1 SFSSPQGDHV
11 WLDTQ
16 TNSEFNVPIGAVV
29 KDSESGRIL
38 LEDDEGKEHWI
49 TARNMHTVHMMHP
62 SSVHG
67 VEDMIL
73 LGDLN
78 EAGMV
83 HNLLIRHQEHKIYT
97 YTGSI
102 LVAVNPYQLLPLY
115 TVDQIRLYCN
125 RRIGELPPH
134 VFAIADNCYFNM
146 KRNNRDQCC
155 VISGESGAGKTESTK
170 LILQFLAA
178 VSGQHSWIEQQ
189 ILEANPILEAFGNA
203 KTIRNDNSS
212 RFGKYI
218 DIHFNQNG
226 VIEGA
231 RIEQFLLEK
240 SRVCRQAPEERNY
253 HIFYCM
259 LMGMN
264 TEQKKMLNLGTASEY
279 TYLTMGN
286 CMSCDGRND
295 AKDYAHIRSAMK
307 ILMFSDSEHWDIS
320 KLLAAILHLGNVE
333 FEAAVYDNLDCSDV
347 MDSPHFSIATK
358 LLEVD
363 SSELQNSLTNLSIIV
378 RGESVSRPLN
388 IVQAADGRDAF
399 VKGIY
404 GRIFLWIVNKI
415 NSAIFNPTSQK
426 PKGGRHSIGLLDIF
440 GFENFSNNSFEQLCI
455 NIANEHLQQFFVHH
469 VFKLE
474 QEEYLAEHIAWNNI
488 DFTDNRQ
495 ALEVIALKPM
505 NIISLIDEESKFPK
519 GTDATMLV
527 KINSLHGKSKVYI
540 PPRSVHDTKFGIN
553 HFAGVVFY
561 ESKDFLEK
569 NRDTLSANVMQ
580 VVHSSKNKFLR
591 EIFQQSACAYSS
603 QGVDTTKRLS
613 TLGGQF
619 KQSLEKLMK
628 ILEQCQPYFIR
639 CIKPN
644 DYKKPLLFDREL
656 CIKQL
661 RYSGMMETI
670 QIRKAGYPIR
680 YKFEEFFDRYR
691 VLLPWSLR
699 EKLKNDA
706 RQSCICISEA
716 VLGKDESWQA
726 GKTKIFLKDYHDTV
740 LELQRQH
747 VLTDKVLLIQ
757 KVMRG
762 LKDRSQFLKQRKS
775 AVAIQSAWRG
785 YCCRK
790 DFRMAMLGFG
800 RLQALHRSRQLS
812 KQYEA
817 TRAHVIRLQA
827 MCRGYLLRHKIAEQ
841 KKAACVIQAYARGM
855 FARRTYQRMRREV
868 CSEKPPQAIFD
879 FTIQHCTTRAG
890 PHCHNT
896 FVVVLHPS
904 THSFQQSDVL
914 VMSNQLL
921 CLKEHLAALER
932 EEEEER
938 QKRNAL
944 ANKPTNHDVLSDQEM
959 VDKIF
964 GFLPSMIGGQEG
976 QAPLG
981 FEDLETKPNKLEE
994 VDLDMVPMSVELE
1007 EEADGLEE
1015 YTFPKFAA
1023 TYFQGSSTHTHI
1035 RKQLRQ
1041 PLLYHDDKDNVLAS
1055 LVVWVIILRFMGDL
1069 PEPAMFAKNSTTKS
1083 SSVMTQIYDTI
1094 GRKNQVQFRNDSP
1107 NMVRQEGFRET
1118 RKDNKISKGISSL
1131 KLKRS
1136 SKLTGKVAD
1145 QLRSGEEAF
1154 QDDKL
1159 ITERP
1164 MSNLEKVHFIIG
1176 NAILRPAIR
1185 DEIYCQICKQLTENS
1200 NRSSYARGWILL
1212 SLCLGCFPPSD
1223 TFVKYLLNFI
1233 HHGPTGYAPYCAE
1246 RLRRTYVNGAR
1257 TEPPSWLELQ
1267 LKAAVHDL
1275 QGDTSIHS
1283 GATDQNHLL
1292 GAALYIFCGKNQAG
1306 LMLFKWREEM
1316 CMIGL
1321 YPPSPSFKCH
1331 PNHVLDAISQCE
1343 QLVKERG
1350 THERH
1355 APWRLYF
1362 RKEIFTPWHSSQED
1376 PVSTDLIYHQVIRGI
1391 RFGEYRCEKEEDL
1404 VEIGAKYCYIQF
1416 GDSIHNDLVQKV
1428 LHDCIPAKQLKS
1440 KPLEKWVSLIT
1451 YAHAKAPYTQDRLSR
1466 QAVKEQLVDFARFQW
1481 PLLFSRFFEVTK
1493 FSGPSLPKNH
1503 FIVAVN
1509 WKGICFLDESEKRLL
1524 ELTFPE
1530 VTGIHTNRWC
1540 RCLGC
1545 GCRWV
1550 RSFSDALVTN
1560 CSITPR
1566 AVKSFGQSCTLIT
1579 LRAEEFVLT
1588 SVNSVV
1594 IAELV
1599 VMFLEGL
1606 KRRSRFAVAMHDK
1619 KSQDDPAILSFKKGD
1634 LLILTEDK
1642 RLDAN
1647 SGWIYAQNERTG
1659 KTGNVFLEDIY
1670 IIPSLTKPS
1679 SQVLSLLMMSPEQR
1693 RTASQNS
1700 CIEKPDEEDLKVKP
1714 YTLEEFS
1721 YEHFRSPEKESISK
1735 AVLQKSRGR
1744 SQLWAHSKEPLK
1756 QPLLKRACTDPELRD
1771 LASPSPIMKFMGDYP
1786 SKQSHSSV
1794 EVTDQIFVAAIQ
1806 EEVLRD
1812 EVYCQIM
1819 KQLTENRNR
1828 YSAGVTKGWQLLWLC
1843 TGLFPPSKSLLKHA
1857 QKFMETRQK
1866 EPLALECSRRIQ
1878 TVMRSGSRKW
1888 APHSVEVEAILQNT
1902 TKISHKIC
1910 FPNETE
1916 QTFSVG
1922 TNTKNRTLCQNIAS
1936 KLQLSSWEG
1945 FSLFVKIADKVIS
1958 QNEADYFFDS
1968 LRQVTDWNRRNK
1980 PGKDGAMSVA
1990 YEVYFMRKLWLNV
2003 TPGKDLK
2010 ADTIFHYH
2018 QELPKYLRGYHK
2030 CSKDEAVQLAGLI
2043 YKVHFNNDRAQL
2055 ATIPKILKELVPDN
2069 LLRAIPPDE
2078 WKKSIIAAY
2087 SKHEGKSVD
2096 EAKIAFLKMIHRW
2109 PTFGSAFF
2117 EVKQT
2122 SEPNFPDIVLIAI
2135 NKQGVSLIHQKTKDI
2150 LTVYPFNKISNW
2162 SSGSTYFHMTIGN
2175 LVRGSRILC
2184 ETSLGYKMDD
2194 LLTSYVRLLMNA
2206 VNKQKN

>member
-1 SFSSPQGDHV
+1 MVLFRKGDHV
-11 WLDTQ
+11 WLNTQ
-16 TNSEFNVPIGAVV
+16 PNNEFNVPIGAVV
-29 KDSESGRIL
+29 KDSDSGRIL

-49 TARNMHTVHMMHP
+49 TARNMHMVCLMHP
-62 SSVHG
+62 SSVQG
-67 VEDMIL
+67 VEDMIR

-102 LVAVNPYQLLPLY
+102 LVAVNPYQLLPIY

-125 RRIGELPPH
+125 KRIGELPPH

-146 KRNNRDQCC
+146 KRNKRDQCC
-155 VISGESGAGKTESTK
+155 VISGESGSGKTESTK

-178 VSGQHSWIEQQ
+178 ISGQHSWLEQQ

-218 DIHFNQNG
+218 DIHFNHSG

-279 TYLTMGN
+279 TYLTMGS
-286 CMSCDGRND
+286 CTSCDGRND

-307 ILMFSDSEHWDIS
+307 ILMFSDSEHWEIS
-320 KLLAAILHLGNVE
+320 KLLAAILHLGNVA

-363 SSELQNSLTNLSIIV
+363 SRELQNSLTNLSIIV
-378 RGESVSRPLN
+378 RGESMSRPLN
-388 IVQAADGRDAF
+388 VFQAADGRDAF

-404 GRIFLWIVNKI
+404 GRIFLWVVNKI
-415 NSAIFNPTSQK
+415 NSAIFNPASQK
-426 PKGGRHSIGLLDIF
+426 SKDRRQSIGLLDIF

-474 QEEYLAEHIAWNNI
+474 QEEYLAEHIAWHNI

-527 KINSLHGKSKVYI
+527 KINSLHGKSNVYI

-580 VVHSSKNKFLR
+580 VVHSSKNRFLR
-591 EIFQQSACAYSS
+591 EIFQVETTPPSLGRGTIRHLGADQAYKCGFLLSRTAGHG
-603 QGVDTTKRLS
+603 QGLDTTKRLS

-628 ILEQCQPYFIR
+628 ILEQCQPYFVR

-644 DYKKPLLFDREL
+644 EYKKPLLFDREL

-670 QIRKAGYPIR
+670 RIRKSGYPVR
-680 YKFEEFFDRYR
+680 YSFEEFCERYR
-691 VLLPWSLR
+691 VLLPWALR
-699 EKLKNDA
+699 EQLKNDA
-706 RQSCICISEA
+706 RQSCISISEA
-716 VLGKDESWQA
+716 VLGKDQSWQA

-740 LELQRQH
+740 LELQRQNL
-747 VLTDKVLLIQ
+747 LTDKVLLIQ

-762 LKDRSQFLKQRKS
+762 LKDRKQFLRQRKS

-790 DFRMAMLGFG
+790 DFRTVMLGFG
-800 RLQALHRSRQLS
+800 RLQALYRGRQLAER
-812 KQYEA
+812 YGA
-817 TRAHVIRLQA
+817 MRAGVVALQA
-827 MCRGYLLRHKIAEQ
+827 ACRGYLARRRLAQRTR
-841 KKAACVIQAYARGM
+841 AACVIQAHARGM
-855 FARRTYQRMRREV
+855 MARRTYQRMRRE
-868 CSEKPPQAIFD
+868 
-879 FTIQHCTTRAG
+879 
-890 PHCHNT
+890 
-896 FVVVLHPS
+896 
-904 THSFQQSDVL
+904 
-914 VMSNQLL
+914 
-921 CLKEHLAALER
+921 EHLATLER
-932 EEEEER
+932 EEEEAMQR
-938 QKRNAL
+938 RNARDD
-944 ANKPTNHDVLSDQEM
+944 KPTNQDVISDQEM
-959 VDKIF
+959 VDRIF
-964 GFLPSMIGGQEG
+964 GFLPSVIGGQEG

-981 FEDLETKPNKLEE
+981 FEDLETKPTQLEE

-1035 RKQLRQ
+1035 RRQLRH

-1069 PEPAMFAKNSTTKS
+1069 PEPAMVAKNSTSKS
-1083 SSVMTQIYDTI
+1083 GSVMTQIYDTL
-1094 GRKNQVQFRNDSP
+1094 GRKNQVQFRNNSP
-1107 NMVRQEGFRET
+1107 NTREN

-1136 SKLTGKVAD
+1136 SKLTGKVTN

-1154 QDDKL
+1154 QEDSL
-1159 ITERP
+1159 ISERP

-1267 LKAAVHDL
+1267 ATKQKKPIMFTVTLMNGQSITVPADSASIAKEICQFIADKTGLKDVF
-1275 QGDTSIHS
+1275 GFS
-1283 GATDQNHLL
+1283 
-1292 GAALYIFCGKNQAG
+1292 LYIAVFDKVWSLGG
-1306 LMLFKWREEM
+1306 GRD
-1316 CMIGL
+1316 
-1321 YPPSPSFKCH
+1321 
-1331 PNHVLDAISQCE
+1331 HVLDAISQCE
-1343 QLVKERG
+1343 QLGRERG
-1350 THERH
+1350 THERN

-1376 PVSTDLIYHQVIRGI
+1376 PVSTDLIYHQVIRGV
-1391 RFGEYRCEKEEDL
+1391 RFGEYRCDKEEDL

-1416 GDSIHNDLVQKV
+1416 GDSIHNELVQKV
-1428 LHDCIPAKQLKS
+1428 LHDCIPVKQLKS

-1451 YAHAKAPYTQDRLSR
+1451 YTHAKAPYTQDRVSP
-1466 QAVKEQLVDFARFQW
+1466 QTVKEQLVDFARFQW

-1530 VTGIHTNRWC
+1530 ITGIHTN
-1540 RCLGC
+1540 
-1545 GCRWV
+1545 
-1550 RSFSDALVTN
+1550 
-1560 CSITPR
+1560 R
-1566 AVKSFGQSCTLIT
+1566 AVKSFGQSCTLMT

-1606 KRRSRFAVAMHDK
+1606 KKRSPFAVAMHEK
-1619 KSQDDPAILSFKKGD
+1619 KSQEDPDILSFKKGD
-1634 LLILTEDK
+1634 LLIFTEDK

-1647 SGWIYAQNERTG
+1647 PIWICAQNERTG

-1679 SQVLSLLMMSPEQR
+1679 SQVLSLLMMSPDQR
-1693 RTASQNS
+1693 RSASLNS
-1700 CIEKPDEEDLKVKP
+1700 FTDEPDEQDLKVKP

-1721 YEHFRSPEKESISK
+1721 YEHFRTPEKESISK
-1735 AVLQKSRGR
+1735 AVLQKSRGH
-1744 SQLWAHSKEPLK
+1744 SHLWAHSKEPLK
-1756 QPLLKRACTDPELRD
+1756 QPLLKSACTDPDLRD
-1771 LASPSPIMKFMGDYP
+1771 LACQAFIAIMKFMGDYP
-1786 SKQSHSSV
+1786 SKQTHSSV

-1812 EVYCQIM
+1812 EIYCQIM

-1828 YSAGVTKGWQLLWLC
+1828 YSETKGWQLLWLC

-1866 EPLALECSRRIQ
+1866 ETLALECSRRIQ
-1878 TVMRSGSRKW
+1878 TVLRRGPRKW
-1888 APHSVEVEAILQNT
+1888 APHPVEVEAILQNI
-1902 TKISHKIC
+1902 TKISHKIS
-1910 FPNETE
+1910 FPNGTE
-1916 QTFSVG
+1916 QTFDVG
-1922 TNTKNRTLCQNIAS
+1922 TNTKIRTLCQSIAS

-1968 LRQVTDWNRRNK
+1968 LRQVTEWNRRNK
-1980 PGKDGAMSVA
+1980 PGKDGASMSVA

-2010 ADTIFHYH
+2010 ADSVFHYH

-2030 CSKDEAVQLAGLI
+2030 CSREEAVQLAGLI
-2043 YKVHFNNDRAQL
+2043 YKVRFNNDRTQL
-2055 ATIPKILKELVPDN
+2055 AAVPKILKELVPDN
-2069 LLRAIPPDE
+2069 LLRAVSSEE
-2078 WKKSIIAAY
+2078 WKKNITAAY
-2087 SKHEGKSVD
+2087 SKHEGKTVD
-2096 EAKIAFLKMIHRW
+2096 EAKIAFLKMIYRW

-2122 SEPNFPDIVLIAI
+2122 SEPNFPEIVLIAI

-2175 LVRGSRILC
+2175 LVRGSRLLC

-2206 VNKQKN
+2206 VNKHKSLPA

>member
-1 SFSSPQGDHV
+1 KVLLRGDHV
-11 WLDTQ
+11 WLEAQ
-16 TNSEFNVPIGAVV
+16 PNSEFNVPIGAVV
-29 KDSESGRIL
+29 KDSDSGRIL

-49 TARNMHTVHMMHP
+49 TARNMHMVRPMDP
-62 SSVHG
+62 STAQG
-67 VEDMIL
+67 VEDMIR
-73 LGDLN
+73 LGDLH

-83 HNLLIRHQEHKIYT
+83 HNLFIRHQQHKIYT

-115 TVDQIRLYCN
+115 TVDLIRLYCN
-125 RRIGELPPH
+125 KRIGELPPH

-146 KRNNRDQCC
+146 KRNKRDQCC

-218 DIHFNQNG
+218 DIYFNHSG

-264 TEQKKMLNLGTASEY
+264 LEQKKMLNLGTASEY
-279 TYLTMGN
+279 TYLTVGN
-286 CMSCDGRND
+286 CTSCDSRND
-295 AKDYAHIRSAMK
+295 AKEYAHIRSAMK

-333 FEAAVYDNLDCSDV
+333 FEGKL
-347 MDSPHFSIATK
+347 SIASAWS
-358 LLEVD
+358 LLRLD
-363 SSELQNSLTNLSIIV
+363 NSLTNLSIIV
-378 RGESVSRPLN
+378 RGESMSRPLN
-388 IVQAADGRDAF
+388 VAQAADGRDAF

-426 PKGGRHSIGLLDIF
+426 PKNTRQSIGLLDIF

-474 QEEYLAEHIAWNNI
+474 QEEYLAEHITWNNI

-519 GTDATMLV
+519 GTDATMLI
-527 KINSLHGKSKVYI
+527 KINSLHGKSRVYI
-540 PPRSVHDTKFGIN
+540 PPKSDHDTKFGIN
-553 HFAGVVFY
+553 HFAGAVFY

-580 VVHSSKNKFLR
+580 VVHSSKNKFLK
-591 EIFQQSACAYSS
+591 EIFQ
-603 QGVDTTKRLS
+603 GLDTTKRLS

-619 KQSLEKLMK
+619 RQSLEKLMK
-628 ILEQCQPYFIR
+628 ILGQCQPYFIR

-670 QIRKAGYPIR
+670 RIRKAGYPVR
-680 YKFEEFFDRYR
+680 YTFEEFFDRYR
-691 VLLPWSLR
+691 ALLPRFVRPHLF
-699 EKLKNDA
+699 LKNDA
-706 RQSCICISEA
+706 RQCCIRISEA

-726 GKTKIFLKDYHDTV
+726 GKTKIFLKDYHDTI
-740 LELQRQH
+740 LELERQKI
-747 VLTDKVLLIQ
+747 LTDKVLLIQ

-762 LKDRSQFLKQRKS
+762 FKDRSSSTLRCTTLVWFEISSKVTFSHCQENS
-775 AVAIQSAWRG
+775 SI
-785 YCCRK
+785 
-790 DFRMAMLGFG
+790 MLGFG
-800 RLQALHRSRQLS
+800 RLQALYRSRQLA
-812 KQYEA
+812 KQYETA
-817 TRAHVIRLQA
+817 RAHIIRFQA
-827 MCRGYLLRHKIAEQ
+827 ACRGYLIRQ
-841 KKAACVIQAYARGM
+841 KVAAQMKAVCVIYRG
-855 FARRTYQRMRREV
+855 RYTYQ
-868 CSEKPPQAIFD
+868 
-879 FTIQHCTTRAG
+879 
-890 PHCHNT
+890 N
-896 FVVVLHPS
+896 
-904 THSFQQSDVL
+904 DVPIML
-914 VMSNQLL
+914 NELL
-921 CLKEHLAALER
+921 CLKEHLATL
-932 EEEEER
+932 EEEGQR
-938 QKRNAL
+938 MNDDFVDRH
-944 ANKPTNHDVLSDQEM
+944 TNYDVISDQEM

-981 FEDLETKPNKLEE
+981 FEDLEIKPSKLEE
-994 VDLDMVPMSVELE
+994 VDLDMIPMSVELE
-1007 EEADGLEE
+1007 EEADGLED

-1035 RKQLRQ
+1035 RKPLRH

-1069 PEPAMFAKNSTTKS
+1069 PEPTMFAKNATKS
-1083 SSVMTQIYDTI
+1083 GSMMTQIYDTL
-1094 GRKNQVQFRNDSP
+1094 GRKNQVQFKNDSP
-1107 NMVRQEGFRET
+1107 DM
-1118 RKDNKISKGISSL
+1118 DNKISKGISSL

-1136 SKLTGKVAD
+1136 SKLTGKVTD
-1145 QLRSGEEAF
+1145 QLKSGEEGF
-1154 QDDKL
+1154 QEDSS
-1159 ITERP
+1159 ISERP

-1200 NRSSYARGWILL
+1200 SRSSYARGWILL

-1233 HHGPTGYAPYCAE
+1233 HNGPSGYAPYCAE

-1267 LKAAVHDL
+1267 ATKQKKPIMFNVTLMNGQSITVPADSASIAKEICQFIADKTKLKDIF
-1275 QGDTSIHS
+1275 GFS
-1283 GATDQNHLL
+1283 
-1292 GAALYIFCGKNQAG
+1292 LYIAVFDKVWSLGG
-1306 LMLFKWREEM
+1306 GRD
-1316 CMIGL
+1316 
-1321 YPPSPSFKCH
+1321 
-1331 PNHVLDAISQCE
+1331 HVLDAISQCE

-1362 RKEIFTPWHSSQED
+1362 RKEIFTPWHNSQED
-1376 PVSTDLIYHQVIRGI
+1376 PISTDLIYHQVIRGI
-1391 RFGEYRCEKEEDL
+1391 RFGEYRCEKVCL
-1404 VEIGAKYCYIQF
+1404 L
-1416 GDSIHNDLVQKV
+1416 IHPPKESKLNEHFLF
-1428 LHDCIPAKQLKS
+1428 LHDCIPVKQLKS

-1451 YAHAKAPYTQDRLSR
+1451 YAHAKAPYTQDRLSH

-1503 FIVAVN
+1503 FILAVN

-1530 VTGIHTNRWC
+1530 ITGIHTNR
-1540 RCLGC
+1540 R
-1545 GCRWV
+1545 V
-1550 RSFSDALVTN
+1550 FSYALVTN
-1560 CSITPR
+1560 YLITHR

-1588 SVNSVV
+1588 SVNSIV

-1606 KRRSRFAVAMHDK
+1606 KKRSRFAVAILN
-1619 KSQDDPAILSFKKGD
+1619 STPLFCIPEDPTILSFKKGD

-1647 SGWIYAQNERTG
+1647 SGWIHAQNDRTG
-1659 KTGNVFLEDIY
+1659 KMGNVFLEEMY

-1679 SQVLSLLMMSPEQR
+1679 SQVLVRKLELMFISS
-1693 RTASQNS
+1693 RT
-1700 CIEKPDEEDLKVKP
+1700 
-1714 YTLEEFS
+1714 
-1721 YEHFRSPEKESISK
+1721 PEKESISK
-1735 AVLQKSRGR
+1735 AVLQKSRGH
-1744 SQLWAHSKEPLK
+1744 SQLWAHSKDPLK
-1756 QPLLKRACTDPELRD
+1756 QPLLKQHRGVHSEADLPASQVEPLHTAHSLLNATKYCDGTVFLYPIAACGQRKNYVWLQQNH
-1771 LASPSPIMKFMGDYP
+1771 LLCA
-1786 SKQSHSSV
+1786 H
-1794 EVTDQIFVAAIQ
+1794 
-1806 EEVLRD
+1806 
-1812 EVYCQIM
+1812 
-1819 KQLTENRNR
+1819 R
-1828 YSAGVTKGWQLLWLC
+1828 YSVTKGWQLLWLC

-1857 QKFMETRQK
+1857 QKFIETRQK
-1866 EPLALECSRRIQ
+1866 EPLALECKRRIQ

-1888 APHSVEVEAILQNT
+1888 APHSVEVEAILQNN

-1916 QTFSVG
+1916 QTFDVG

-1968 LRQVTDWNRRNK
+1968 LRQLTDWTKRNK
-1980 PGKDGAMSVA
+1980 PVKDGATMSVA

-2010 ADTIFHYH
+2010 ADSIFHYH
-2018 QELPKYLRGYHK
+2018 QELPKYLRGYHN
-2030 CSKDEAVQLAGLI
+2030 CSRDEAVQLAGLV
-2043 YKVHFNNDRAQL
+2043 YKVRFNNDRTQL

-2069 LLRAIPPDE
+2069 LLRVTSPDE
-2078 WKKSIIAAY
+2078 WKKSITAAY
-2087 SKHEGKSVD
+2087 SKHEGKTVD
-2096 EAKIAFLKMIHRW
+2096 EAKIAFLKIIYRW

-2122 SEPNFPDIVLIAI
+2122 SEPNFPEIVLIAI
-2135 NKQGVSLIHQKTKDI
+2135 NKQGVSLIHQKTKEI

-2162 SSGSTYFHMTIGN
+2162 SSGSTFFHMTIGN

-2194 LLTSYVRLLMNA
+2194 LLTSYVHLLMNA
-2206 VNKQKN
+2206 VNKQKSLPA

>member
-1 SFSSPQGDHV
+1 MVVFRKGDHV

-16 TNSEFNVPIGAVV
+16 LNSEFNVPIGAVV
-29 KDSESGRIL
+29 KDSDSGRIL

-49 TARNMHTVHMMHP
+49 TARNMHMVRLMHP
-62 SSVHG
+62 SSVQG
-67 VEDMIL
+67 VEDMIC
-73 LGDLN
+73 LGDLH

-97 YTGSI
+97 YTGSV

-115 TVDQIRLYCN
+115 TVDQIRLYFN
-125 RRIGELPPH
+125 KRIGELPPH

-146 KRNNRDQCC
+146 KRNKRDQCC

-218 DIHFNQNG
+218 DIHFNHNG

-279 TYLTMGN
+279 AYLTMGN
-286 CMSCDGRND
+286 CMSCDSRND

-426 PKGGRHSIGLLDIF
+426 PKYRRQSIGLLDIF

-455 NIANEHLQQFFVHH
+455 NIANEHLQQFFVYH

-488 DFTDNRQ
+488 DFADNRQ

-540 PPRSVHDTKFGIN
+540 PPKSVHDTKFGIN

-591 EIFQQSACAYSS
+591 EIFQVEMTPSSLGRGTIRHPGADQAYKSLS
-603 QGVDTTKRLS
+603 QCGFLLSRASGHAQGLDTTKRLS

-680 YKFEEFFDRYR
+680 YSFEEFFERYR
-691 VLLPWSLR
+691 VLLPWSLQ
-699 EKLKNDA
+699 EQLKNDA

-726 GKTKIFLKDYHDTV
+726 GKTKIFLKDHHDTV
-740 LELQRQH
+740 LELQRQNT
-747 VLTDKVLLIQ
+747 LTDKVLLIQ

-762 LKDRSQFLKQRKS
+762 LRDRKRFLKQRKS

-790 DFRMAMLGFG
+790 DFRMVMLGFG
-800 RLQALHRSRQLS
+800 RLQALYRSRQLA

-817 TRAHVIRLQA
+817 TRAHIIRLQA
-827 MCRGYLLRHKIAEQ
+827 MCRGYLMRQKIAEQ
-841 KKAACVIQAYARGM
+841 KKAVHIIQAYARGM
-855 FARRTYQRMRREV
+855 FARRIYQRMKRE
-868 CSEKPPQAIFD
+868 
-879 FTIQHCTTRAG
+879 
-890 PHCHNT
+890 
-896 FVVVLHPS
+896 
-904 THSFQQSDVL
+904 
-914 VMSNQLL
+914 
-921 CLKEHLAALER
+921 EHLTALER
-932 EEEEER
+932 EEAEAR
-938 QKRNAL
+938 QRRNAL
-944 ANKPTNHDVLSDQEM
+944 ANKPTNHEVISDQEM

-981 FEDLETKPNKLEE
+981 FEDLETKHNKLDE

-1035 RKQLRQ
+1035 RRQLRH
-1041 PLLYHDDKDNVLAS
+1041 PLLYHDDKDDVLAS

-1069 PEPAMFAKNSTTKS
+1069 PEPAMFAKNATTKS
-1083 SSVMTQIYDTI
+1083 SSVMTQIYDTL
-1094 GRKNQVQFRNDSP
+1094 GRKNQLQFRNDSP
-1107 NMVRQEGFRET
+1107 NMRDS

-1136 SKLTGKVAD
+1136 SKLTGKVTD

-1154 QDDKL
+1154 QEDSS
-1159 ITERP
+1159 ISERP
-1164 MSNLEKVHFIIG
+1164 MSNLEKLHFIIG
-1176 NAILRPAIR
+1176 NAILHPAIR

-1267 LKAAVHDL
+1267 ATKQKKPIMFNVTLMNGQSITVPADSASIAKEICQFIADKTKLKDVF
-1275 QGDTSIHS
+1275 GFS
-1283 GATDQNHLL
+1283 
-1292 GAALYIFCGKNQAG
+1292 LYIAVFDKVWSLGG
-1306 LMLFKWREEM
+1306 GRD
-1316 CMIGL
+1316 
-1321 YPPSPSFKCH
+1321 
-1331 PNHVLDAISQCE
+1331 HVLDAISQCE
-1343 QLVKERG
+1343 QLGKEQG
-1350 THERH
+1350 THERN

-1362 RKEIFTPWHSSQED
+1362 RKEIFTPWHNSQED

-1416 GDSIHNDLVQKV
+1416 GDSIHNELVQKV
-1428 LHDCIPAKQLKS
+1428 LHDCIPVKQLKS
-1440 KPLEKWVSLIT
+1440 KPLEKW
-1451 YAHAKAPYTQDRLSR
+1451 APYTQDRLSR
-1466 QAVKEQLVDFARFQW
+1466 QTVKEQLVDFARFQW
-1481 PLLFSRFFEVTK
+1481 PLLFSRFFEVAK

-1530 VTGIHTNRWC
+1530 ITGIHTN
-1540 RCLGC
+1540 
-1545 GCRWV
+1545 
-1550 RSFSDALVTN
+1550 
-1560 CSITPR
+1560 R

-1579 LRAEEFVLT
+1579 LHGEEFVLT

-1606 KRRSRFAVAMHDK
+1606 KKRSRFAVAMHEK
-1619 KSQDDPAILSFKKGD
+1619 KSQEDPAILSFKKGD
-1634 LLILTEDK
+1634 LLIFTEDK

-1647 SGWIYAQNERTG
+1647 SGWTCAQNERTG
-1659 KTGNVFLEDIY
+1659 KTGNVFLEEIY
-1670 IIPSLTKPS
+1670 TIPSLTKPS
-1679 SQVLSLLMMSPEQR
+1679 SQVLSLLMMSPDQR

-1700 CIEKPDEEDLKVKP
+1700 YMDEPDEEDLKVKP

-1721 YEHFRSPEKESISK
+1721 YEHFRTPEKESISK

-1756 QPLLKRACTDPELRD
+1756 QPLLKRACTDPDLRD
-1771 LASPSPIMKFMGDYP
+1771 LACQAFIAIMKFMGDYP
-1786 SKQSHSSV
+1786 SKQTHCSV

-1812 EVYCQIM
+1812 EIYCQIM

-1828 YSAGVTKGWQLLWLC
+1828 YSVTKGWQLLWLC
-1843 TGLFPPSKSLLKHA
+1843 SGLFPPSKSLLKHA

-1866 EPLALECSRRIQ
+1866 ETLALECSRRIQ

-1888 APHSVEVEAILQNT
+1888 APHPVEVEAILQNN

-1916 QTFSVG
+1916 QTFDVG
-1922 TNTKNRTLCQNIAS
+1922 TNTKIRTLCQNIAS

-1980 PGKDGAMSVA
+1980 PGKDGAAMSVA

-2010 ADTIFHYH
+2010 ADSIFHYH

-2043 YKVHFNNDRAQL
+2043 YKVRFNNDRTQL

-2069 LLRAIPPDE
+2069 LLRAISSDE
-2078 WKKSIIAAY
+2078 WKKSITAAY
-2087 SKHEGKSVD
+2087 SKHEGKTVD

-2122 SEPNFPDIVLIAI
+2122 SEPNFPEIVLIAI

-2206 VNKQKN
+2206 VNKQKNLPA

>member
-1 SFSSPQGDHV
+1 MGDHV

-16 TNSEFNVPIGAVV
+16 SNSEFNVPIGAVV
-29 KDSESGRIL
+29 KDSDSGRIL

-49 TARNMHTVHMMHP
+49 TAQNMHMVHLMHP
-62 SSVHG
+62 SSVQG
-67 VEDMIL
+67 VEDMIS
-73 LGDLN
+73 LGDLH

-83 HNLLIRHQEHKIYT
+83 HNLLIRHQEQKIYT

-125 RRIGELPPH
+125 KRIGELPPH

-146 KRNNRDQCC
+146 KRNKRDQCC

-307 ILMFSDSEHWDIS
+307 ILMFSDSENWDIS

-363 SSELQNSLTNLSIIV
+363 SSELRNSLTNLSIIV

-404 GRIFLWIVNKI
+404 GRIFLWIVKKI

-426 PKGGRHSIGLLDIF
+426 PKNRYQSIGLLDIF

-519 GTDATMLV
+519 GTEATMLV

-540 PPRSVHDTKFGIN
+540 PPKSDHDTKFGIN

-591 EIFQQSACAYSS
+591 EIFHGA
-603 QGVDTTKRLS
+603 DTTKRLS

-680 YKFEEFFDRYR
+680 YRFEEFFERYR
-691 VLLPWSLR
+691 VLLPWSVR
-699 EKLKNDA
+699 EQLKNDA
-706 RQSCICISEA
+706 RQSCIRISEA
-716 VLGKDESWQA
+716 VLGKDGSWQA
-726 GKTKIFLKDYHDTV
+726 GKTKIFLKDHHDTV
-740 LELQRQH
+740 LELQRQNI
-747 VLTDKVLLIQ
+747 LTDKVLLIQ

-762 LKDRSQFLKQRKS
+762 LKDSVFIQLLNLLSLTHRNLLPVSMFLNHNHLVFLHLLQ
-775 AVAIQSAWRG
+775 V
-785 YCCRK
+785 
-790 DFRMAMLGFG
+790 MLGFG
-800 RLQALHRSRQLS
+800 RLQALCRSRQLA

-817 TRAHVIRLQA
+817 TRAYIIRLQA
-827 MCRGYLLRHKIAEQ
+827 MCRGYLMRQKIAEQ
-841 KKAACVIQAYARGM
+841 KKAVCVIQAYARGM
-855 FARRTYQRMRREV
+855 FARQTYQRMKREYKLEARNIRLEE
-868 CSEKPPQAIFD
+868 EKRL
-879 FTIQHCTTRAG
+879 IQVLG
-890 PHCHNT
+890 P
-896 FVVVLHPS
+896 VKGREEAMRLE
-904 THSFQQSDVL
+904 
-914 VMSNQLL
+914 
-921 CLKEHLAALER
+921 KEHLATLER
-932 EEEEER
+932 EEAEAR
-938 QKRNAL
+938 QRRNAL

-981 FEDLETKPNKLEE
+981 FEDLETKSNKLNE

-1035 RKQLRQ
+1035 RRQLRH
-1041 PLLYHDDKDNVLAS
+1041 PLLYHEDKDNVLAS

-1069 PEPAMFAKNSTTKS
+1069 PEPAMFAKNATTKNS
-1083 SSVMTQIYDTI
+1083 SMMTQIYDTL

-1107 NMVRQEGFRET
+1107 NM
-1118 RKDNKISKGISSL
+1118 GISSL

-1136 SKLTGKVAD
+1136 SKLTGKVTD

-1154 QDDKL
+1154 QEDSS
-1159 ITERP
+1159 ISERP

-1176 NAILRPAIR
+1176 NAILRPDISCFVSVKMLPEADPQLAKTAFNFFYHNNHR
-1185 DEIYCQICKQLTENS
+1185 LRICS
-1200 NRSSYARGWILL
+1200 L
-1212 SLCLGCFPPSD
+1212 SLC
-1223 TFVKYLLNFI
+1223 FI
-1233 HHGPTGYAPYCAE
+1233 
-1246 RLRRTYVNGAR
+1246 
-1257 TEPPSWLELQ
+1257 
-1267 LKAAVHDL
+1267 
-1275 QGDTSIHS
+1275 I
-1283 GATDQNHLL
+1283 
-1292 GAALYIFCGKNQAG
+1292 
-1306 LMLFKWREEM
+1306 
-1316 CMIGL
+1316 
-1321 YPPSPSFKCH
+1321 
-1331 PNHVLDAISQCE
+1331 
-1343 QLVKERG
+1343 
-1350 THERH
+1350 
-1355 APWRLYF
+1355 
-1362 RKEIFTPWHSSQED
+1362 
-1376 PVSTDLIYHQVIRGI
+1376 
-1391 RFGEYRCEKEEDL
+1391 
-1404 VEIGAKYCYIQF
+1404 
-1416 GDSIHNDLVQKV
+1416 
-1428 LHDCIPAKQLKS
+1428 
-1440 KPLEKWVSLIT
+1440 
-1451 YAHAKAPYTQDRLSR
+1451 
-1466 QAVKEQLVDFARFQW
+1466 
-1481 PLLFSRFFEVTK
+1481 
-1493 FSGPSLPKNH
+1493 
-1503 FIVAVN
+1503 
-1509 WKGICFLDESEKRLL
+1509 
-1524 ELTFPE
+1524 
-1530 VTGIHTNRWC
+1530 
-1540 RCLGC
+1540 
-1545 GCRWV
+1545 
-1550 RSFSDALVTN
+1550 
-1560 CSITPR
+1560 CSI
-1566 AVKSFGQSCTLIT
+1566 
-1579 LRAEEFVLT
+1579 
-1588 SVNSVV
+1588 
-1594 IAELV
+1594 
-1599 VMFLEGL
+1599 
-1606 KRRSRFAVAMHDK
+1606 
-1619 KSQDDPAILSFKKGD
+1619 
-1634 LLILTEDK
+1634 
-1642 RLDAN
+1642 
-1647 SGWIYAQNERTG
+1647 
-1659 KTGNVFLEDIY
+1659 
-1670 IIPSLTKPS
+1670 
-1679 SQVLSLLMMSPEQR
+1679 
-1693 RTASQNS
+1693 
-1700 CIEKPDEEDLKVKP
+1700 
-1714 YTLEEFS
+1714 
-1721 YEHFRSPEKESISK
+1721 
-1735 AVLQKSRGR
+1735 
-1744 SQLWAHSKEPLK
+1744 
-1756 QPLLKRACTDPELRD
+1756 
-1771 LASPSPIMKFMGDYP
+1771 
-1786 SKQSHSSV
+1786 
-1794 EVTDQIFVAAIQ
+1794 
-1806 EEVLRD
+1806 
-1812 EVYCQIM
+1812 
-1819 KQLTENRNR
+1819 
-1828 YSAGVTKGWQLLWLC
+1828 
-1843 TGLFPPSKSLLKHA
+1843 
-1857 QKFMETRQK
+1857 
-1866 EPLALECSRRIQ
+1866 
-1878 TVMRSGSRKW
+1878 
-1888 APHSVEVEAILQNT
+1888 
-1902 TKISHKIC
+1902 
-1910 FPNETE
+1910 
-1916 QTFSVG
+1916 
-1922 TNTKNRTLCQNIAS
+1922 
-1936 KLQLSSWEG
+1936 
-1945 FSLFVKIADKVIS
+1945 
-1958 QNEADYFFDS
+1958 
-1968 LRQVTDWNRRNK
+1968 
-1980 PGKDGAMSVA
+1980 
-1990 YEVYFMRKLWLNV
+1990 
-2003 TPGKDLK
+2003 
-2010 ADTIFHYH
+2010 
-2018 QELPKYLRGYHK
+2018 
-2030 CSKDEAVQLAGLI
+2030 
-2043 YKVHFNNDRAQL
+2043 
-2055 ATIPKILKELVPDN
+2055 
-2069 LLRAIPPDE
+2069 
-2078 WKKSIIAAY
+2078 
-2087 SKHEGKSVD
+2087 
-2096 EAKIAFLKMIHRW
+2096 
-2109 PTFGSAFF
+2109 
-2117 EVKQT
+2117 
-2122 SEPNFPDIVLIAI
+2122 
-2135 NKQGVSLIHQKTKDI
+2135 
-2150 LTVYPFNKISNW
+2150 
-2162 SSGSTYFHMTIGN
+2162 
-2175 LVRGSRILC
+2175 
-2184 ETSLGYKMDD
+2184 
-2194 LLTSYVRLLMNA
+2194 
-2206 VNKQKN
+2206 

>member
-1 SFSSPQGDHV
+1 MVVFRKGDHV

-16 TNSEFNVPIGAVV
+16 PKSEFNVPIGAVV
-29 KDSESGRIL
+29 KESDSGRIL

-49 TARNMHTVHMMHP
+49 TARNMHMVRLMHP
-62 SSVHG
+62 SSVQG
-67 VEDMIL
+67 VEDMIR
-73 LGDLN
+73 LGDLH

-125 RRIGELPPH
+125 KRIGELPPH

-146 KRNNRDQCC
+146 KRNKRDQCC

-218 DIHFNQNG
+218 DIHFNKNG

-286 CMSCDGRND
+286 CMSCDSRND

-333 FEAAVYDNLDCSDV
+333 FQAAVYDNLDCSDV
-347 MDSPHFSIATK
+347 IDSPHFSIATK

-363 SSELQNSLTNLSIIV
+363 YSELQNSLTNLSIIV

-388 IVQAADGRDAF
+388 VVQAANGRDAF

-426 PKGGRHSIGLLDIF
+426 PKDRHQSIGLLDIF

-474 QEEYLAEHIAWNNI
+474 QEEYLAEHITWNNI
-488 DFTDNRQ
+488 DFTDNHQ
-495 ALEVIALKPM
+495 ALEVIAVKPM
-505 NIISLIDEESKFPK
+505 NIISLIDEESRFPK

-527 KINSLHGKSKVYI
+527 KINSLHGKSKIYI
-540 PPRSVHDTKFGIN
+540 PPKSVHDTKFGIN

-591 EIFQQSACAYSS
+591 EIFQVETTPPSLGRGTIRHLGSDHVYKCGFLLSRTPGHG
-603 QGVDTTKRLS
+603 QGMDTTKRLS

-661 RYSGMMETI
+661 RYSGMLETI

-680 YKFEEFFDRYR
+680 YSFEEFFERYR
-691 VLLPWSLR
+691 FLLPWSLR
-699 EKLKNDA
+699 QKLKNDT
-706 RQSCICISEA
+706 RQSCISISEA
-716 VLGKDESWQA
+716 VLGKDESWQV

-740 LELQRQH
+740 LELQRQN

-762 LKDRSQFLKQRKS
+762 LKDRKQFLKQRKS

-785 YCCRK
+785 YFCRK
-790 DFRMAMLGFG
+790 EFRMVLLGFG
-800 RLQALHRSRQLS
+800 RLQALYRSRQLAQ
-812 KQYEA
+812 QYEA
-817 TRAHVIRLQA
+817 TRARIVRFQA
-827 MCRGYLLRHKIAEQ
+827 VCRGYLLRQKVAEQ
-841 KKAACVIQAYARGM
+841 RKAACVIQAYARGM
-855 FARRTYQRMRREV
+855 FARQTYRRIKGEEYLPTQETEEAEAGQRR
-868 CSEKPPQAIFD
+868 
-879 FTIQHCTTRAG
+879 
-890 PHCHNT
+890 N
-896 FVVVLHPS
+896 VL
-904 THSFQQSDVL
+904 DD
-914 VMSNQLL
+914 
-921 CLKEHLAALER
+921 
-932 EEEEER
+932 
-938 QKRNAL
+938 
-944 ANKPTNHDVLSDQEM
+944 KPTNYDVISDQEM

-964 GFLPSMIGGQEG
+964 GFLPSVIGGQEG
-976 QAPLG
+976 QAPVG

-1007 EEADGLEE
+1007 EEAHGLEE

-1035 RKQLRQ
+1035 RRQLRH

-1055 LVVWVIILRFMGDL
+1055 LAVWVIILRFMGDL
-1069 PEPAMFAKNSTTKS
+1069 PEPPMFAKTATTKS
-1083 SSVMTQIYDTI
+1083 SSVMTQIYDTL
-1094 GRKNQVQFRNDSP
+1094 GKKSQVQLRNDSP
-1107 NMVRQEGFRET
+1107 NMREGR
-1118 RKDNKISKGISSL
+1118 RDYKISKGISSL

-1136 SKLTGKVAD
+1136 SKLTAKVTD
-1145 QLRSGEEAF
+1145 QLQSGEEAF
-1154 QDDKL
+1154 QEDVS
-1159 ITERP
+1159 ISQRP

-1246 RLRRTYVNGAR
+1246 RLRRTYTNGAR

-1267 LKAAVHDL
+1267 ATKQKKPIMFNVTLMNGQSITIPADSASTAKEICQFIADKIKLKDVF
-1275 QGDTSIHS
+1275 GFS
-1283 GATDQNHLL
+1283 
-1292 GAALYIFCGKNQAG
+1292 LYIAVFDKVWSLGG
-1306 LMLFKWREEM
+1306 GRD
-1316 CMIGL
+1316 
-1321 YPPSPSFKCH
+1321 
-1331 PNHVLDAISQCE
+1331 HVLDAISQCE

-1362 RKEIFTPWHSSQED
+1362 RKEIFTPWHDTHED
-1376 PVSTDLIYHQVIRGI
+1376 PVGTDLIYHQVIRGI

-1416 GDSIHNDLVQKV
+1416 GDTIHNEFVQKV
-1428 LHDCIPAKQLKS
+1428 LHDCIPVKQLKS

-1451 YAHAKAPYTQDRLSR
+1451 YAHAKAPYTQDHLSS
-1466 QAVKEQLVDFARFQW
+1466 QTVKEQLVDFARFQW

-1493 FSGPSLPKNH
+1493 FSGPSLPKNR
-1503 FIVAVN
+1503 FIVAIN

-1524 ELTFPE
+1524 ELSFPE
-1530 VTGIHTNRWC
+1530 ITGIHTN
-1540 RCLGC
+1540 
-1545 GCRWV
+1545 
-1550 RSFSDALVTN
+1550 
-1560 CSITPR
+1560 R

-1606 KRRSRFAVAMHDK
+1606 KKRSRFAVAMHEK
-1619 KSQDDPAILSFKKGD
+1619 KSQEDPSILSFRKGD
-1634 LLILTEDK
+1634 LLIFTEDK
-1642 RLDAN
+1642 TLDAD
-1647 SGWIYAQNERTG
+1647 SGWISAQSERTG

-1670 IIPSLTKPS
+1670 IVPSLTKPS
-1679 SQVLSLLMMSPEQR
+1679 SQVVSLLMMSPDQR

-1700 CIEKPDEEDLKVKP
+1700 FMEEPDEEDIKVKP

-1721 YEHFRSPEKESISK
+1721 YEHFRAPEKESISK
-1735 AVLQKSRGR
+1735 AVLQKSRGH

-1756 QPLLKRACTDPELRD
+1756 QPLLKRACTDPDLRD
-1771 LASPSPIMKFMGDYP
+1771 LACQAFIAIMKFMGDYP
-1786 SKQSHSSV
+1786 SKQAHSSI
-1794 EVTDQIFVAAIQ
+1794 EVTDQIFVPAIQ

-1812 EVYCQIM
+1812 EIYCQIM

-1828 YSAGVTKGWQLLWLC
+1828 YSETKGWQLLWLC

-1857 QKFMETRQK
+1857 QKFIETRQK
-1866 EPLALECSRRIQ
+1866 ETLAPSCRRRIQ
-1878 TVMRSGSRKW
+1878 TVMRSGCRKW
-1888 APHSVEVEAILQNT
+1888 PPHPVEVEAILQNN

-1910 FPNETE
+1910 FPNDTE
-1916 QTFSVG
+1916 QAFDVG
-1922 TNTKNRTLCQNIAS
+1922 TNTKIQTLCQNIAS
-1936 KLQLSSWEG
+1936 KLQLQSWEG

-1980 PGKDGAMSVA
+1980 PGKDGAALSVA

-2003 TPGKDLK
+2003 TPGRDLK

-2043 YKVHFNNDRAQL
+2043 YKARFNNDRTQL
-2055 ATIPKILKELVPDN
+2055 AAIPKILKELLPDN
-2069 LLRAIPPDE
+2069 LLRAVSPDE

-2087 SKHEGKSVD
+2087 SKYEGKTVD

-2117 EVKQT
+2117 EVKQA
-2122 SEPNFPDIVLIAI
+2122 SEPNFPEIVLIAI

-2150 LTVYPFNKISNW
+2150 LVVYPFNKISNW

-2175 LVRGSRILC
+2175 LVRGNRLLC

-2206 VNKQKN
+2206 VNKQKNLPA

>member
-1 SFSSPQGDHV
+1 MGDHV

-16 TNSEFNVPIGAVV
+16 SNSEFNVPIGAVV
-29 KDSESGRIL
+29 KDSDSGRIL

-49 TARNMHTVHMMHP
+49 TARNMHMVHLMHP
-62 SSVHG
+62 SSVQG
-67 VEDMIL
+67 VEDMIT
-73 LGDLN
+73 LGDLH

-83 HNLLIRHQEHKIYT
+83 HNLLIRHQEQKIYT

-125 RRIGELPPH
+125 KRIGELPPH

-146 KRNNRDQCC
+146 KRNKRDQCC

-307 ILMFSDSEHWDIS
+307 ILMFSDSENWDIS

-333 FEAAVYDNLDCSDV
+333 FEG
-347 MDSPHFSIATK
+347 K
-358 LLEVD
+358 LSTVCA
-363 SSELQNSLTNLSIIV
+363 SSFTGCELQNSLTNLSIIV

-426 PKGGRHSIGLLDIF
+426 PKNRYQSIGLLDIF

-519 GTDATMLV
+519 GTEATMLV

-540 PPRSVHDTKFGIN
+540 PPKSDHDTKFGIN

-591 EIFQQSACAYSS
+591 EIFQ
-603 QGVDTTKRLS
+603 GTDTTKRLS

-680 YKFEEFFDRYR
+680 YSFEEFFERYR
-691 VLLPWSLR
+691 VLLPWSVR
-699 EKLKNDA
+699 EQLKNDA
-706 RQSCICISEA
+706 RQSCIRISEA

-726 GKTKIFLKDYHDTV
+726 GKTKIFLKDHHDTV
-740 LELQRQH
+740 LELQRQNI
-747 VLTDKVLLIQ
+747 LTDKVLLIQ

-762 LKDRSQFLKQRKS
+762 LKDRSHFLKQRKS

-790 DFRMAMLGFG
+790 DFRMVMLGFG
-800 RLQALHRSRQLS
+800 RLQALCRSRQLA

-817 TRAHVIRLQA
+817 TRAYIIRLQA
-827 MCRGYLLRHKIAEQ
+827 MCRGYLMRQKIAEQ
-841 KKAACVIQAYARGM
+841 KKAVCVIQAYARGM
-855 FARRTYQRMRREV
+855 FARRIYQRMKREYKLEARNIRLEE
-868 CSEKPPQAIFD
+868 EKRL
-879 FTIQHCTTRAG
+879 IQVLG
-890 PHCHNT
+890 P
-896 FVVVLHPS
+896 VKGREE
-904 THSFQQSDVL
+904 
-914 VMSNQLL
+914 LL
-921 CLKEHLAALER
+921 CLKEHLATLER
-932 EEEEER
+932 EEIEAR
-938 QKRNAL
+938 QRRNAL

-981 FEDLETKPNKLEE
+981 FEDLETKSNKLNE
-994 VDLDMVPMSVELE
+994 VDLDMVPMSVELQ

-1035 RKQLRQ
+1035 RRQLRH
-1041 PLLYHDDKDNVLAS
+1041 PLLYHEDKDNVLAS

-1069 PEPAMFAKNSTTKS
+1069 PEPAMFAKNATTKS
-1083 SSVMTQIYDTI
+1083 GSMMTQIYDTL

-1107 NMVRQEGFRET
+1107 NM
-1118 RKDNKISKGISSL
+1118 GISSL

-1136 SKLTGKVAD
+1136 SKLTGKVTD

-1154 QDDKL
+1154 QEDSS
-1159 ITERP
+1159 ISERP

-1176 NAILRPAIR
+1176 NAILRPDISPQAMSPDQR
-1185 DEIYCQICKQLTENS
+1185 
-1200 NRSSYARGWILL
+1200 
-1212 SLCLGCFPPSD
+1212 
-1223 TFVKYLLNFI
+1223 
-1233 HHGPTGYAPYCAE
+1233 
-1246 RLRRTYVNGAR
+1246 
-1257 TEPPSWLELQ
+1257 Q
-1267 LKAAVHDL
+1267 LK
-1275 QGDTSIHS
+1275 
-1283 GATDQNHLL
+1283 
-1292 GAALYIFCGKNQAG
+1292 
-1306 LMLFKWREEM
+1306 
-1316 CMIGL
+1316 
-1321 YPPSPSFKCH
+1321 
-1331 PNHVLDAISQCE
+1331 
-1343 QLVKERG
+1343 
-1350 THERH
+1350 
-1355 APWRLYF
+1355 
-1362 RKEIFTPWHSSQED
+1362 
-1376 PVSTDLIYHQVIRGI
+1376 
-1391 RFGEYRCEKEEDL
+1391 
-1404 VEIGAKYCYIQF
+1404 
-1416 GDSIHNDLVQKV
+1416 
-1428 LHDCIPAKQLKS
+1428 
-1440 KPLEKWVSLIT
+1440 
-1451 YAHAKAPYTQDRLSR
+1451 
-1466 QAVKEQLVDFARFQW
+1466 
-1481 PLLFSRFFEVTK
+1481 
-1493 FSGPSLPKNH
+1493 
-1503 FIVAVN
+1503 VA
-1509 WKGICFLDESEKRLL
+1509 C
-1524 ELTFPE
+1524 
-1530 VTGIHTNRWC
+1530 
-1540 RCLGC
+1540 
-1545 GCRWV
+1545 
-1550 RSFSDALVTN
+1550 
-1560 CSITPR
+1560 
-1566 AVKSFGQSCTLIT
+1566 
-1579 LRAEEFVLT
+1579 
-1588 SVNSVV
+1588 
-1594 IAELV
+1594 
-1599 VMFLEGL
+1599 
-1606 KRRSRFAVAMHDK
+1606 
-1619 KSQDDPAILSFKKGD
+1619 
-1634 LLILTEDK
+1634 
-1642 RLDAN
+1642 
-1647 SGWIYAQNERTG
+1647 
-1659 KTGNVFLEDIY
+1659 
-1670 IIPSLTKPS
+1670 
-1679 SQVLSLLMMSPEQR
+1679 
-1693 RTASQNS
+1693 
-1700 CIEKPDEEDLKVKP
+1700 
-1714 YTLEEFS
+1714 
-1721 YEHFRSPEKESISK
+1721 
-1735 AVLQKSRGR
+1735 
-1744 SQLWAHSKEPLK
+1744 
-1756 QPLLKRACTDPELRD
+1756 
-1771 LASPSPIMKFMGDYP
+1771 
-1786 SKQSHSSV
+1786 
-1794 EVTDQIFVAAIQ
+1794 
-1806 EEVLRD
+1806 
-1812 EVYCQIM
+1812 
-1819 KQLTENRNR
+1819 
-1828 YSAGVTKGWQLLWLC
+1828 
-1843 TGLFPPSKSLLKHA
+1843 
-1857 QKFMETRQK
+1857 
-1866 EPLALECSRRIQ
+1866 
-1878 TVMRSGSRKW
+1878 
-1888 APHSVEVEAILQNT
+1888 
-1902 TKISHKIC
+1902 
-1910 FPNETE
+1910 
-1916 QTFSVG
+1916 
-1922 TNTKNRTLCQNIAS
+1922 
-1936 KLQLSSWEG
+1936 
-1945 FSLFVKIADKVIS
+1945 
-1958 QNEADYFFDS
+1958 
-1968 LRQVTDWNRRNK
+1968 
-1980 PGKDGAMSVA
+1980 
-1990 YEVYFMRKLWLNV
+1990 
-2003 TPGKDLK
+2003 
-2010 ADTIFHYH
+2010 
-2018 QELPKYLRGYHK
+2018 
-2030 CSKDEAVQLAGLI
+2030 
-2043 YKVHFNNDRAQL
+2043 
-2055 ATIPKILKELVPDN
+2055 
-2069 LLRAIPPDE
+2069 
-2078 WKKSIIAAY
+2078 
-2087 SKHEGKSVD
+2087 
-2096 EAKIAFLKMIHRW
+2096 
-2109 PTFGSAFF
+2109 
-2117 EVKQT
+2117 
-2122 SEPNFPDIVLIAI
+2122 
-2135 NKQGVSLIHQKTKDI
+2135 
-2150 LTVYPFNKISNW
+2150 
-2162 SSGSTYFHMTIGN
+2162 
-2175 LVRGSRILC
+2175 
-2184 ETSLGYKMDD
+2184 
-2194 LLTSYVRLLMNA
+2194 
-2206 VNKQKN
+2206 

>member
-1 SFSSPQGDHV
+1 MVVFRKGDHV
-11 WLDTQ
+11 WLETQ
-16 TNSEFNVPIGAVV
+16 SNSEFNVPIGAVV
-29 KDSESGRIL
+29 KESDSGRIL

-49 TARNMHTVHMMHP
+49 TARNMHMVRLMHP
-62 SSVHG
+62 SSAQG
-67 VEDMIL
+67 VEDMIR
-73 LGDLN
+73 LGDLH

-115 TVDQIRLYCN
+115 TVDQIRLYSN
-125 RRIGELPPH
+125 KRIGELPPH

-146 KRNNRDQCC
+146 KRNKRDQCC

-178 VSGQHSWIEQQ
+178 ISGQHSWIEQQ

-218 DIHFNQNG
+218 DIHFNHNG

-286 CMSCDGRND
+286 CTSCDSRND

-320 KLLAAILHLGNVE
+320 KMLAAILHLGNVG

-363 SSELQNSLTNLSIIV
+363 SSELRNSLTNLSIIV

-388 IVQAADGRDAF
+388 IIQAADGRDAF

-426 PKGGRHSIGLLDIF
+426 PKDRRQSIGLLDIF

-474 QEEYLAEHIAWNNI
+474 QEEYLAENITWRNI
-488 DFTDNRQ
+488 DFTDNHQ

-527 KINSLHGKSKVYI
+527 KINSLHGKSNIYI

-580 VVHSSKNKFLR
+580 VVHSSKNKFLK
-591 EIFQQSACAYSS
+591 EIFQVETTPPTLGRGTIRHLGADQAYK
-603 QGVDTTKRLS
+603 GLDTTKRLS

-670 QIRKAGYPIR
+670 QIRKSGYPIR
-680 YKFEEFFDRYR
+680 YTFEEFFERYR

-699 EKLKNDA
+699 EQLKNDA
-706 RQSCICISEA
+706 RQSCISISEA

-726 GKTKIFLKDYHDTV
+726 GKTKIFLKDHHDTV
-740 LELQRQH
+740 LELQRQNI
-747 VLTDKVLLIQ
+747 LTDKVLLIQ

-762 LKDRSQFLKQRKS
+762 LKDRKQFLKQRKS
-775 AVAIQSAWRG
+775 AIAIQSAWRG

-790 DFRMAMLGFG
+790 DFRMVMLGFG
-800 RLQALHRSRQLS
+800 RLQAMYRSRQLA
-812 KQYEA
+812 KQYET
-817 TRAHVIRLQA
+817 TRVHIIRLQA
-827 MCRGYLLRHKIAEQ
+827 MCRGYLMRQKIAEQ
-841 KKAACVIQAYARGM
+841 KKAVCVIQAYARGM
-855 FARRTYQRMRREV
+855 FARRTYQRMKREV
-868 CSEKPPQAIFD
+868 CSQIPCED
-879 FTIQHCTTRAG
+879 
-890 PHCHNT
+890 
-896 FVVVLHPS
+896 
-904 THSFQQSDVL
+904 D
-914 VMSNQLL
+914 
-921 CLKEHLAALER
+921 EHLAALER
-932 EEEEER
+932 EETEAR
-938 QKRNAL
+938 QKRNAF
-944 ANKPTNHDVLSDQEM
+944 ANKPTNNDVISDQEM

-994 VDLDMVPMSVELE
+994 VDLDMLPMSVELE
-1007 EEADGLEE
+1007 EEADDLEE

-1035 RKQLRQ
+1035 RRQLRH
-1041 PLLYHDDKDNVLAS
+1041 PLLYHDDKDNILAS
-1055 LVVWVIILRFMGDL
+1055 LVVWVVILRFMGDL
-1069 PEPAMFAKNSTTKS
+1069 PEPAMFAKNATTKS
-1083 SSVMTQIYDTI
+1083 SSMMTQIYDTL
-1094 GRKNQVQFRNDSP
+1094 GRKNQVQFLEHSG
-1107 NMVRQEGFRET
+1107 VLLGFFQVT
-1118 RKDNKISKGISSL
+1118 
-1131 KLKRS
+1131 
-1136 SKLTGKVAD
+1136 D

-1154 QDDKL
+1154 QEDSS
-1159 ITERP
+1159 ISERP

-1267 LKAAVHDL
+1267 ATKQKKPIMFNVTLMNGESITVPADSASTAKEICQFIADKTKLKDVFGFSLYVAVFDKVW
-1275 QGDTSIHS
+1275 S
-1283 GATDQNHLL
+1283 L
-1292 GAALYIFCGKNQAG
+1292 GGG
-1306 LMLFKWREEM
+1306 RD
-1316 CMIGL
+1316 
-1321 YPPSPSFKCH
+1321 
-1331 PNHVLDAISQCE
+1331 HVLDAISQCE
-1343 QLVKERG
+1343 QLAKERG
-1350 THERH
+1350 THERNT
-1355 APWRLYF
+1355 PWRLYF
-1362 RKEIFTPWHSSQED
+1362 RKEIFTPWHNSQED

-1416 GDSIHNDLVQKV
+1416 GDSIHNEPVQKA
-1428 LHDCIPAKQLKS
+1428 LHDCIPVKQLKS

-1466 QAVKEQLVDFARFQW
+1466 QTVKAQLVDFARFQW

-1530 VTGIHTNRWC
+1530 ITGIHTNR
-1540 RCLGC
+1540 
-1545 GCRWV
+1545 
-1550 RSFSDALVTN
+1550 
-1560 CSITPR
+1560 
-1566 AVKSFGQSCTLIT
+1566 
-1579 LRAEEFVLT
+1579 
-1588 SVNSVV
+1588 
-1594 IAELV
+1594 
-1599 VMFLEGL
+1599 
-1606 KRRSRFAVAMHDK
+1606 
-1619 KSQDDPAILSFKKGD
+1619 
-1634 LLILTEDK
+1634 
-1642 RLDAN
+1642 
-1647 SGWIYAQNERTG
+1647 
-1659 KTGNVFLEDIY
+1659 
-1670 IIPSLTKPS
+1670 
-1679 SQVLSLLMMSPEQR
+1679 
-1693 RTASQNS
+1693 
-1700 CIEKPDEEDLKVKP
+1700 
-1714 YTLEEFS
+1714 
-1721 YEHFRSPEKESISK
+1721 
-1735 AVLQKSRGR
+1735 
-1744 SQLWAHSKEPLK
+1744 
-1756 QPLLKRACTDPELRD
+1756 
-1771 LASPSPIMKFMGDYP
+1771 
-1786 SKQSHSSV
+1786 
-1794 EVTDQIFVAAIQ
+1794 
-1806 EEVLRD
+1806 
-1812 EVYCQIM
+1812 
-1819 KQLTENRNR
+1819 
-1828 YSAGVTKGWQLLWLC
+1828 
-1843 TGLFPPSKSLLKHA
+1843 
-1857 QKFMETRQK
+1857 
-1866 EPLALECSRRIQ
+1866 
-1878 TVMRSGSRKW
+1878 
-1888 APHSVEVEAILQNT
+1888 
-1902 TKISHKIC
+1902 
-1910 FPNETE
+1910 
-1916 QTFSVG
+1916 
-1922 TNTKNRTLCQNIAS
+1922 
-1936 KLQLSSWEG
+1936 
-1945 FSLFVKIADKVIS
+1945 
-1958 QNEADYFFDS
+1958 
-1968 LRQVTDWNRRNK
+1968 
-1980 PGKDGAMSVA
+1980 
-1990 YEVYFMRKLWLNV
+1990 
-2003 TPGKDLK
+2003 
-2010 ADTIFHYH
+2010 
-2018 QELPKYLRGYHK
+2018 
-2030 CSKDEAVQLAGLI
+2030 
-2043 YKVHFNNDRAQL
+2043 
-2055 ATIPKILKELVPDN
+2055 
-2069 LLRAIPPDE
+2069 
-2078 WKKSIIAAY
+2078 
-2087 SKHEGKSVD
+2087 
-2096 EAKIAFLKMIHRW
+2096 
-2109 PTFGSAFF
+2109 
-2117 EVKQT
+2117 
-2122 SEPNFPDIVLIAI
+2122 
-2135 NKQGVSLIHQKTKDI
+2135 
-2150 LTVYPFNKISNW
+2150 
-2162 SSGSTYFHMTIGN
+2162 
-2175 LVRGSRILC
+2175 
-2184 ETSLGYKMDD
+2184 
-2194 LLTSYVRLLMNA
+2194 
-2206 VNKQKN
+2206 

>member
-1 SFSSPQGDHV
+1 MVVFRKGDHV

-16 TNSEFNVPIGAVV
+16 PNSEFNVPIGAVV
-29 KDSESGRIL
+29 KESDSGRLL

-49 TARNMHTVHMMHP
+49 TARNMHMVRLMHP
-62 SSVHG
+62 SSIQG
-67 VEDMIL
+67 VEDMIC
-73 LGDLN
+73 LGDLH

-115 TVDQIRLYCN
+115 TVDQIRLYYN
-125 RRIGELPPH
+125 KRIGELPPH

-146 KRNNRDQCC
+146 KRNKRDQCC

-264 TEQKKMLNLGTASEY
+264 TEQKKMLNLSTASEY

-286 CMSCDGRND
+286 CMSCDSRND

-333 FEAAVYDNLDCSDV
+333 FQAAVYDNLDCSDV
-347 MDSPHFSIATK
+347 IDSPHFSIATK

-363 SSELQNSLTNLSIIV
+363 STELQNSLTNLSIIV

-388 IVQAADGRDAF
+388 IVQAANGRDAF

-426 PKGGRHSIGLLDIF
+426 PKDRHQSIGLLDIF

-474 QEEYLAEHIAWNNI
+474 QEEYIAEHIAWNNI
-488 DFTDNRQ
+488 DFTDNHQ
-495 ALEVIALKPM
+495 ALDVIALKPM
-505 NIISLIDEESKFPK
+505 NIISLIDEESRFPK
-519 GTDATMLV
+519 GTDATMLI

-540 PPRSVHDTKFGIN
+540 PPKNVHDTKFGIN

-580 VVHSSKNKFLR
+580 VVHSSKNRFLR
-591 EIFQQSACAYSS
+591 EIFQSACAVSS
-603 QGVDTTKRLS
+603 QGMDTTKRLS

-680 YKFEEFFDRYR
+680 YSFEEFFERYR
-691 VLLPWSLR
+691 FLLPWSLR
-699 EKLKNDA
+699 QQLKNDT
-706 RQSCICISEA
+706 RQSCISISEA
-716 VLGKDESWQA
+716 VLGKGESWQV
-726 GKTKIFLKDYHDTV
+726 GKTKIFLKDHHDTV
-740 LELQRQH
+740 LEVQRQN

-785 YCCRK
+785 YWCRK
-790 DFRMAMLGFG
+790 EFKMVLLGFG
-800 RLQALHRSRQLS
+800 RLQALYRSRQMAQ
-812 KQYEA
+812 QYEA
-817 TRAHVIRLQA
+817 TRAAITRFQA
-827 MCRGYLLRHKIAEQ
+827 VCRGYLVRRKVAEQ
-841 KKAACVIQAYARGM
+841 KKAVRVIQAYARGM
-855 FARRTYQRMRREV
+855 IARQTYQRMKRENNLEARNIHLKE
-868 CSEKPPQAIFD
+868 EKHLIPGL
-879 FTIQHCTTRAG
+879 G
-890 PHCHNT
+890 PLKAREEAVRLQKSCL
-896 FVVVLHPS
+896 F
-904 THSFQQSDVL
+904 
-914 VMSNQLL
+914 L
-921 CLKEHLAALER
+921 CLKEHLPTQER
-932 EEEEER
+932 EEAEAR
-938 QKRNAL
+938 QSRNML
-944 ANKPTNHDVLSDQEM
+944 ANKPTNQDVISDQEM

-964 GFLPSMIGGQEG
+964 GFLPSIIGGQEG

-994 VDLDMVPMSVELE
+994 VDLDMVPMSLELE
-1007 EEADGLEE
+1007 EEAHGLEE

-1035 RKQLRQ
+1035 RKQLRH

-1055 LVVWVIILRFMGDL
+1055 LAVWVIILRFMGDL
-1069 PEPAMFAKNSTTKS
+1069 PEPPMFSRSSTTKS
-1083 SSVMTQIYDTI
+1083 SSVMTQIYDTL
-1094 GRKNQVQFRNDSP
+1094 GRKSQVQLRNDSP
-1107 NMVRQEGFRET
+1107 NMKESRR
-1118 RKDNKISKGISSL
+1118 DNKISKGISSL

-1136 SKLTGKVAD
+1136 SKLTGKVTD

-1154 QDDKL
+1154 QEDVS
-1159 ITERP
+1159 ISQRP

-1246 RLRRTYVNGAR
+1246 RLRRTYSNGAR

-1267 LKAAVHDL
+1267 ATKQKKPIMFNVTLMNGQSITIPADSASTAKEICQFIADKIKLKDIF
-1275 QGDTSIHS
+1275 GFS
-1283 GATDQNHLL
+1283 
-1292 GAALYIFCGKNQAG
+1292 LYIAVFDKVWSLGG
-1306 LMLFKWREEM
+1306 GRD
-1316 CMIGL
+1316 
-1321 YPPSPSFKCH
+1321 
-1331 PNHVLDAISQCE
+1331 HVLDAISQCE

-1362 RKEIFTPWHSSQED
+1362 RKEIFTPWHNSRED

-1391 RFGEYRCEKEEDL
+1391 RFGEYRCEKEDL

-1416 GDSIHNDLVQKV
+1416 GDTIHNELVQKV
-1428 LHDCIPAKQLKS
+1428 LHDCIPVKQLKS
-1440 KPLEKWVSLIT
+1440 KPMEKWVSLIT
-1451 YAHAKAPYTQDRLSR
+1451 YAHAKAPYTQDHLSS
-1466 QAVKEQLVDFARFQW
+1466 QTVKEQLVDFARFQW

-1503 FIVAVN
+1503 FIIAIN

-1530 VTGIHTNRWC
+1530 ITGIHTN
-1540 RCLGC
+1540 
-1545 GCRWV
+1545 
-1550 RSFSDALVTN
+1550 
-1560 CSITPR
+1560 R

-1599 VMFLEGL
+1599 VMFLEEL
-1606 KRRSRFAVAMHDK
+1606 KKRSRFAVAMHEK
-1619 KSQDDPAILSFKKGD
+1619 KSQEDPSILSFKKGD
-1634 LLILTEDK
+1634 LLIFTEDK
-1642 RLDAN
+1642 RLDAD
-1647 SGWIYAQNERTG
+1647 SGWISAQNERTG
-1659 KTGNVFLEDIY
+1659 KTGNVFLEDLY

-1679 SQVLSLLMMSPEQR
+1679 SQVLSLLMMSPDQR
-1693 RTASQNS
+1693 RSASLNS
-1700 CIEKPDEEDLKVKP
+1700 FMEEADEEDVKVKP

-1721 YEHFRSPEKESISK
+1721 YEHFRTPEKESISK
-1735 AVLQKSRGR
+1735 AVLQKSRGH

-1756 QPLLKRACTDPELRD
+1756 QPLLKRACTDPDLRD
-1771 LASPSPIMKFMGDYP
+1771 LACQAFIAIMKFMGDYP
-1786 SKQSHSSV
+1786 SKQAHSSV
-1794 EVTDQIFVAAIQ
+1794 EVTDQIFVPAIQ

-1812 EVYCQIM
+1812 EIYCQIM

-1828 YSAGVTKGWQLLWLC
+1828 YSETKGWQLLWLC

-1857 QKFMETRQK
+1857 QKFIETRQK
-1866 EPLALECSRRIQ
+1866 ETLASACRRRIQ
-1878 TVMRSGSRKW
+1878 TVMRSGCRKW
-1888 APHSVEVEAILQNT
+1888 APHPVEVEAILQNN
-1902 TKISHKIC
+1902 TKISHKIY

-1916 QTFSVG
+1916 QTFDVG
-1922 TNTKNRTLCQNIAS
+1922 TNTKIQTLCQNIAS
-1936 KLQLSSWEG
+1936 KLQLQSWEG

-1980 PGKDGAMSVA
+1980 PGKDGAALSVA

-2003 TPGKDLK
+2003 TPGKDVK

-2030 CSKDEAVQLAGLI
+2030 CSKEEAVQLAGLI
-2043 YKVHFNNDRAQL
+2043 YKAHFNNDRTQL
-2055 ATIPKILKELVPDN
+2055 AAIPKILKELVPDN
-2069 LLRAIPPDE
+2069 LLRAVSPDE

-2087 SKHEGKSVD
+2087 GKHEGKTVD

-2117 EVKQT
+2117 EVKQA
-2122 SEPNFPDIVLIAI
+2122 SEPNFPEIVLIAI

-2175 LVRGSRILC
+2175 LVRGNRLLC

-2206 VNKQKN
+2206 VNKQKTLPA

>member
-1 SFSSPQGDHV
+1 MYACKLHDVKYITVLDNSFSSPQGDHV

-16 TNSEFNVPIGAVV
+16 PNSEFNVPIGAVV
-29 KDSESGRIL
+29 KDSDSGRIL

-49 TARNMHTVHMMHP
+49 TARNMHLVRLMHP
-62 SSVHG
+62 SSVQG
-67 VEDMIL
+67 VEDMIR
-73 LGDLN
+73 LGDLH

-83 HNLLIRHQEHKIYT
+83 HNLLIRHQEHKIYVST

-146 KRNNRDQCC
+146 KRNKRDQCC

-286 CMSCDGRND
+286 CISCDGRND

-388 IVQAADGRDAF
+388 IAQAADGRDAF

-426 PKGGRHSIGLLDIF
+426 PKTRRQSIGLLDIF

-474 QEEYLAEHIAWNNI
+474 QEEYLAEHIVWNNI

-519 GTDATMLV
+519 GTDATMLI

-540 PPRSVHDTKFGIN
+540 PPKSVHDTKFGIN

-591 EIFQQSACAYSS
+591 EIFQ
-603 QGVDTTKRLS
+603 GLDTTKRLS

-670 QIRKAGYPIR
+670 QIRKAGYPVR
-680 YKFEEFFDRYR
+680 YSFEEFFERYR

-699 EKLKNDA
+699 EQNDA
-706 RQSCICISEA
+706 RQSCISISEA
-716 VLGKDESWQA
+716 VLGKNESWQA
-726 GKTKIFLKDYHDTV
+726 GKTKIFLKDHHDTV
-740 LELQRQH
+740 LELQRQNI
-747 VLTDKVLLIQ
+747 LTDKVLLIQ

-762 LKDRSQFLKQRKS
+762 LKDRSQFLKQRRS
-775 AVAIQSAWRG
+775 AVAIQAAWRG

-790 DFRMAMLGFG
+790 DFRTVMLGFG
-800 RLQALHRSRQLS
+800 RLQALYRSRQLA

-817 TRAHVIRLQA
+817 TRAHIIRLQA
-827 MCRGYLLRHKIAEQ
+827 MCRGYLMRQKIAEQ

-855 FARRTYQRMRREV
+855 FARRIYQRMKKELEGRNIHLEGEEHLIQVLGPVKARE
-868 CSEKPPQAIFD
+868 EAMRLQ
-879 FTIQHCTTRAG
+879 
-890 PHCHNT
+890 
-896 FVVVLHPS
+896 
-904 THSFQQSDVL
+904 
-914 VMSNQLL
+914 
-921 CLKEHLAALER
+921 KEHLTTLER
-932 EEEEER
+932 DEAEAR
-938 QKRNAL
+938 QRRKAL
-944 ANKPTNHDVLSDQEM
+944 ANKPTNHDVISDQEM

-964 GFLPSMIGGQEG
+964 GFLPAMIGGQEG

-981 FEDLETKPNKLEE
+981 FEDLETKPNKLDE
-994 VDLDMVPMSVELE
+994 VDLDMVPMSVKLE

-1035 RKQLRQ
+1035 RKQLRH

-1055 LVVWVIILRFMGDL
+1055 LVVWVFILRFMGDL
-1069 PEPAMFAKNSTTKS
+1069 PEPAMFAKNATIKS
-1083 SSVMTQIYDTI
+1083 GSVMTQIYDTI

-1107 NMVRQEGFRET
+1107 NMVRGA
-1118 RKDNKISKGISSL
+1118 GISSL

-1136 SKLTGKVAD
+1136 SKLTGKVTD
-1145 QLRSGEEAF
+1145 QLKNGEEAF
-1154 QDDKL
+1154 QEDSS
-1159 ITERP
+1159 ISERP

-1267 LKAAVHDL
+1267 ATKQKKPIMFNVTLMNGQSITVPADSASIAKEICQFIADKTKLKDMF
-1275 QGDTSIHS
+1275 GFS
-1283 GATDQNHLL
+1283 
-1292 GAALYIFCGKNQAG
+1292 LYIAVFDKVWSLGG
-1306 LMLFKWREEM
+1306 GRD
-1316 CMIGL
+1316 
-1321 YPPSPSFKCH
+1321 
-1331 PNHVLDAISQCE
+1331 HVLDAISQCE
-1343 QLVKERG
+1343 QLAKERG
-1350 THERH
+1350 THERN

-1362 RKEIFTPWHSSQED
+1362 RKEIFTPWHNSKED
-1376 PVSTDLIYHQVIRGI
+1376 PISTDLIYHQIIRGI

-1416 GDSIHNDLVQKV
+1416 GDSIHNELVQKV
-1428 LHDCIPAKQLKS
+1428 LHDCIPMKQLKS

-1466 QAVKEQLVDFARFQW
+1466 QTVKEQLVDFARFQW

-1503 FIVAVN
+1503 FIVAIN
-1509 WKGICFLDESEKRLL
+1509 WKGIYFLDESEKRLL

-1530 VTGIHTNRWC
+1530 ITGVGSLAGTAD
-1540 RCLGC
+1540 G
-1545 GCRWV
+1545 
-1550 RSFSDALVTN
+1550 S
-1560 CSITPR
+1560 
-1566 AVKSFGQSCTLIT
+1566 SCTLIT
-1579 LRAEEFVLT
+1579 LHAEEYVLT

-1606 KRRSRFAVAMHDK
+1606 KKRSRFAVAILN
-1619 KSQDDPAILSFKKGD
+1619 STPLFCFPEDPAILSFKKGD
-1634 LLILTEDK
+1634 MLIFTEDK
-1642 RLDAN
+1642 RLEAN
-1647 SGWIYAQNERTG
+1647 SGWICAQNERTG
-1659 KTGNVFLEDIY
+1659 KTGNVFLEEIY

-1679 SQVLSLLMMSPEQR
+1679 SQVLVR
-1693 RTASQNS
+1693 
-1700 CIEKPDEEDLKVKP
+1700 KDLRVKP

-1721 YEHFRSPEKESISK
+1721 YEYFRTPEKESISK

-1756 QPLLKRACTDPELRD
+1756 QPLLKRA
-1771 LASPSPIMKFMGDYP
+1771 SHSPIMKFMGDYP
-1786 SKQSHSSV
+1786 SKQTHSSV

-1812 EVYCQIM
+1812 EIYCQIM

-1828 YSAGVTKGWQLLWLC
+1828 YSVTKGWQLLWLC

-1857 QKFMETRQK
+1857 QKFIK
-1866 EPLALECSRRIQ
+1866 HPALISLMM
-1878 TVMRSGSRKW
+1878 VVAFSRSGSRKW
-1888 APHSVEVEAILQNT
+1888 APHPVEVEAILQNN

-1910 FPNETE
+1910 FPNDTE
-1916 QTFSVG
+1916 QTFRVG
-1922 TNTKNRTLCQNIAS
+1922 TNTKIRTLCQNIAS

-1980 PGKDGAMSVA
+1980 PGKDGAAMSVA

-2010 ADTIFHYH
+2010 ADSIFHYH

-2043 YKVHFNNDRAQL
+2043 YKVRFNHDRTQL
-2055 ATIPKILKELVPDN
+2055 AAIPKILKELVPDN
-2069 LLRAIPPDE
+2069 LLRAISPEE
-2078 WKKSIIAAY
+2078 WKKSITAAY
-2087 SKHEGKSVD
+2087 SKHEGKTVD
-2096 EAKIAFLKMIHRW
+2096 EAKIAFLKMIYRW

-2122 SEPNFPDIVLIAI
+2122 SEPNFPEIVLIAI

-2206 VNKQKN
+2206 VNKQKNLPA

>member
-1 SFSSPQGDHV
+1 KVIFQGDHV

-16 TNSEFNVPIGAVV
+16 LNSEFNVPIGAVV
-29 KDSESGRIL
+29 KDSDSGRIL

-49 TARNMHTVHMMHP
+49 TARNMHMVRLMHP
-62 SSVHG
+62 SSVQG
-67 VEDMIL
+67 VEDMIC
-73 LGDLN
+73 LGDLH

-115 TVDQIRLYCN
+115 TVDQIRLYFN
-125 RRIGELPPH
+125 KRIGELPPH

-146 KRNNRDQCC
+146 KRNKRDQCC

-218 DIHFNQNG
+218 DIHFNHNG

-286 CMSCDGRND
+286 CMSCDSRND

-415 NSAIFNPTSQK
+415 NSAIFNPNSQT
-426 PKGGRHSIGLLDIF
+426 PKDRRQSIGLLDIF

-540 PPRSVHDTKFGIN
+540 PPKSVHDTKFGIN

-580 VVHSSKNKFLR
+580 AVHSSKNKFLR
-591 EIFQQSACAYSS
+591 EIFQ
-603 QGVDTTKRLS
+603 GLDTTKRLS

-644 DYKKPLLFDREL
+644 DYKKPLLFDRDL

-680 YKFEEFFDRYR
+680 YSFEEFFERYR
-691 VLLPWSLR
+691 VLLPWSLQ
-699 EKLKNDA
+699 EQNDA

-726 GKTKIFLKDYHDTV
+726 GKTKIFLKDHHDTV
-740 LELQRQH
+740 LELQRQNI
-747 VLTDKVLLIQ
+747 LTDKVLLIQ

-762 LKDRSQFLKQRKS
+762 LKDRKRFLKQRKS

-790 DFRMAMLGFG
+790 DFRMVMLGFG
-800 RLQALHRSRQLS
+800 RLQALYRSRQLA

-817 TRAHVIRLQA
+817 TRAHIIRLQA
-827 MCRGYLLRHKIAEQ
+827 MCRGYLMRQKIAEQ
-841 KKAACVIQAYARGM
+841 KKAVRIIQAYTRGM
-855 FARRTYQRMRREV
+855 FARRIYQRMKRE
-868 CSEKPPQAIFD
+868 CKLESRNICLEEEKHL
-879 FTIQHCTTRAG
+879 IQVLGPVKTREEAMR
-890 PHCHNT
+890 
-896 FVVVLHPS
+896 LE
-904 THSFQQSDVL
+904 
-914 VMSNQLL
+914 
-921 CLKEHLAALER
+921 KEHLTALER
-932 EEEEER
+932 EEAEAGQR
-938 QKRNAL
+938 RNAL
-944 ANKPTNHDVLSDQEM
+944 ANKPTNHDVISDQEM

-981 FEDLETKPNKLEE
+981 FEDLETKRNKLDE

-1035 RKQLRQ
+1035 RRQLRH

-1069 PEPAMFAKNSTTKS
+1069 PEPAMFAKNATTKT
-1083 SSVMTQIYDTI
+1083 SSVMTQIYDTL

-1107 NMVRQEGFRET
+1107 NM
-1118 RKDNKISKGISSL
+1118 GISSL

-1136 SKLTGKVAD
+1136 SKLTGKVTD

-1154 QDDKL
+1154 QEDSS
-1159 ITERP
+1159 ISERP
-1164 MSNLEKVHFIIG
+1164 MSNLEKLHFIIG

-1267 LKAAVHDL
+1267 ATKQKKPIMFNVTLMNG
-1275 QGDTSIHS
+1275 QSITVPADS
-1283 GATDQNHLL
+1283 ASIAKEICQFIADKTKLRDVFGFS
-1292 GAALYIFCGKNQAG
+1292 LYIAVFDKVWSLGG
-1306 LMLFKWREEM
+1306 GRD
-1316 CMIGL
+1316 
-1321 YPPSPSFKCH
+1321 
-1331 PNHVLDAISQCE
+1331 HVLDAISQCE
-1343 QLVKERG
+1343 QLVKEQG
-1350 THERH
+1350 THERN

-1362 RKEIFTPWHSSQED
+1362 RKEIFTPWHNSQED

-1416 GDSIHNDLVQKV
+1416 GDSIHNELVQKV
-1428 LHDCIPAKQLKS
+1428 LHDCIPVKQLKS

-1466 QAVKEQLVDFARFQW
+1466 QTVKEQLVDFARFQW

-1530 VTGIHTNRWC
+1530 ITGIHTNRRC

-1545 GCRWV
+1545 DCRWV
-1550 RSFSDALVTN
+1550 CKFFR
-1560 CSITPR
+1560 CS
-1566 AVKSFGQSCTLIT
+1566 VKSFGQSCTLIT
-1579 LRAEEFVLT
+1579 LRGEEFVLT

-1606 KRRSRFAVAMHDK
+1606 KKRSRFAVAILN
-1619 KSQDDPAILSFKKGD
+1619 STPLFCFPEDPAILSFKKGD
-1634 LLILTEDK
+1634 LLIFIEDK

-1647 SGWIYAQNERTG
+1647 SGWTCAQNERTG
-1659 KTGNVFLEDIY
+1659 KTGNVFLEEIY
-1670 IIPSLTKPS
+1670 TIPSLTKPS
-1679 SQVLSLLMMSPEQR
+1679 SQVLVR
-1693 RTASQNS
+1693 
-1700 CIEKPDEEDLKVKP
+1700 KDLKVKP

-1721 YEHFRSPEKESISK
+1721 YEHFRTPEKESISK

-1756 QPLLKRACTDPELRD
+1756 QPLLKRACTDPDLRD
-1771 LASPSPIMKFMGDYP
+1771 LASHSPIMKFMGDYP
-1786 SKQSHSSV
+1786 SKQTHSSV

-1812 EVYCQIM
+1812 EIYCQIM

-1828 YSAGVTKGWQLLWLC
+1828 YSVTKGWQLLWLC

-1866 EPLALECSRRIQ
+1866 ETLALECSRRIQ

-1888 APHSVEVEAILQNT
+1888 APHPVEVEAILQNN

-1916 QTFSVG
+1916 QTFDVG
-1922 TNTKNRTLCQNIAS
+1922 TNTKIRILCQNIAS

-1980 PGKDGAMSVA
+1980 PGKDGAAMSVA

-2010 ADTIFHYH
+2010 ADSIFHYH

-2043 YKVHFNNDRAQL
+2043 YKVRFNNDRTQL

-2069 LLRAIPPDE
+2069 LLRAISSDE
-2078 WKKSIIAAY
+2078 WKKSITAAY
-2087 SKHEGKSVD
+2087 SKHEGKTVD

-2122 SEPNFPDIVLIAI
+2122 SEPNFPEIVLIAI

-2206 VNKQKN
+2206 VNKQKNLPA

>member
-1 SFSSPQGDHV
+1 MVVFRKGDHV

-16 TNSEFNVPIGAVV
+16 PNSEFSVPIGAVV
-29 KDSESGRIL
+29 KDSDSGRIL

-49 TARNMHTVHMMHP
+49 TARNMHMVRLMHP
-62 SSVHG
+62 SSVQG
-67 VEDMIL
+67 VEDMIR
-73 LGDLN
+73 LGDLH
-78 EAGMV
+78 EAGIV

-125 RRIGELPPH
+125 KRIGELPPH

-146 KRNNRDQCC
+146 KRNKRDQCC

-178 VSGQHSWIEQQ
+178 ISGQHSWIEQQ
-189 ILEANPILEAFGNA
+189 VLEANPILEAFGNA

-286 CMSCDGRND
+286 CTFCDGRND

-307 ILMFSDSEHWDIS
+307 ILTFSDSEHWDIS

-388 IVQAADGRDAF
+388 VVQAADGRDAF

-415 NSAIFNPTSQK
+415 NSAIFNPTLQK
-426 PKGGRHSIGLLDIF
+426 AKDSCHSIGLLDIF

-474 QEEYLAEHIAWNNI
+474 QEEYHAENITWSNI

-540 PPRSVHDTKFGIN
+540 PPKSVHDTKFGIN

-591 EIFQQSACAYSS
+591 EIFHVEKTPSSLGRGTIRHLGADQAYK
-603 QGVDTTKRLS
+603 GLDTTKRLS

-670 QIRKAGYPIR
+670 QIRKAGFPVR
-680 YKFEEFFDRYR
+680 YSFEEFFDRYR

-699 EKLKNDA
+699 QQLKNDA
-706 RQSCICISEA
+706 RQSCISISEA

-726 GKTKIFLKDYHDTV
+726 GKTKMFLKDHHDTV
-740 LELQRQH
+740 LELQRQNI
-747 VLTDKVLLIQ
+747 LTDKVLLIQ

-762 LKDRSQFLKQRKS
+762 VKDRKQFLKQRKS

-790 DFRMAMLGFG
+790 DFRMVMLGFG
-800 RLQALHRSRQLS
+800 RLQALYRSRQLA

-817 TRAHVIRLQA
+817 TRTHIIRFQA
-827 MCRGYLLRHKIAEQ
+827 MCRGYLMRQKVAEQ
-841 KKAACVIQAYARGM
+841 KKAVCVIQAYARGM
-855 FARRTYQRMRREV
+855 FARRLYQGMKKQNTGKVEASNSHLEEEKHLIQVLGPAREEAMR
-868 CSEKPPQAIFD
+868 SEKE
-879 FTIQHCTTRAG
+879 R
-890 PHCHNT
+890 
-896 FVVVLHPS
+896 
-904 THSFQQSDVL
+904 
-914 VMSNQLL
+914 
-921 CLKEHLAALER
+921 LAALER
-932 EEEEER
+932 EKAEAR
-938 QKRNAL
+938 QRKNVL
-944 ANKPTNHDVLSDQEM
+944 ATKPTNDDVISDQEM

-981 FEDLETKPNKLEE
+981 FEDLETEPNKLDE

-1035 RKQLRQ
+1035 RRQLRH

-1055 LVVWVIILRFMGDL
+1055 LVVWAIILRFMGDL
-1069 PEPAMFAKNSTTKS
+1069 PEPAPFSKNASTKS
-1083 SSVMTQIYDTI
+1083 GSMMTQIYDTL

-1107 NMVRQEGFRET
+1107 DMREG

-1131 KLKRS
+1131 KLKRT
-1136 SKLTGKVAD
+1136 SKLTGKVTD
-1145 QLRSGEEAF
+1145 QLRGGEEAF
-1154 QDDKL
+1154 QEENL
-1159 ITERP
+1159 SISERP

-1267 LKAAVHDL
+1267 ATKQKKPIMFNVTLMNGQSITVPADSASTAKEICQFIADKTTLKDVF
-1275 QGDTSIHS
+1275 GFS
-1283 GATDQNHLL
+1283 
-1292 GAALYIFCGKNQAG
+1292 LYIA
-1306 LMLFKWREEM
+1306 LFDKVWSLGGGRD
-1316 CMIGL
+1316 
-1321 YPPSPSFKCH
+1321 
-1331 PNHVLDAISQCE
+1331 HVLDAISQCE

-1350 THERH
+1350 THERN

-1362 RKEIFTPWHSSQED
+1362 RKEIFTPWHNSQED
-1376 PVSTDLIYHQVIRGI
+1376 PISTDLIYHQVIRGI

-1416 GDSIHNDLVQKV
+1416 GDSIHNELVQKV

-1466 QAVKEQLVDFARFQW
+1466 QTVKEQLVDFARFQW

-1509 WKGICFLDESEKRLL
+1509 WKGIFFLDESEKRLL

-1530 VTGIHTNRWC
+1530 ITGIHTNR
-1540 RCLGC
+1540 
-1545 GCRWV
+1545 
-1550 RSFSDALVTN
+1550 
-1560 CSITPR
+1560 
-1566 AVKSFGQSCTLIT
+1566 AVKTFGQSCTLIT

-1606 KRRSRFAVAMHDK
+1606 KKRSRFAVAMQEK
-1619 KSQDDPAILSFKKGD
+1619 KSQDPAILSFKKGD
-1634 LLILTEDK
+1634 LLIFTEDK
-1642 RLDAN
+1642 SLDAN
-1647 SGWIYAQNERTG
+1647 SGWICAQNERTG

-1679 SQVLSLLMMSPEQR
+1679 SQVLSLLMMSPDQR

-1700 CIEKPDEEDLKVKP
+1700 YMDEPDEEDLRVKP

-1721 YEHFRSPEKESISK
+1721 YEHFRPPEKESISK

-1756 QPLLKRACTDPELRD
+1756 QPLLKRACTDPDLLD
-1771 LASPSPIMKFMGDYP
+1771 LACQAFIDILSLFSLGPENTRG
-1786 SKQSHSSV
+1786 
-1794 EVTDQIFVAAIQ
+1794 Q
-1806 EEVLRD
+1806 EELAASTKLPSI
-1812 EVYCQIM
+1812 EIM
-1819 KQLTENRNR
+1819 LHPHYKGDM
-1828 YSAGVTKGWQLLWLC
+1828 YIKVGV
-1843 TGLFPPSKSLLKHA
+1843 
-1857 QKFMETRQK
+1857 
-1866 EPLALECSRRIQ
+1866 
-1878 TVMRSGSRKW
+1878 
-1888 APHSVEVEAILQNT
+1888 
-1902 TKISHKIC
+1902 
-1910 FPNETE
+1910 
-1916 QTFSVG
+1916 
-1922 TNTKNRTLCQNIAS
+1922 
-1936 KLQLSSWEG
+1936 
-1945 FSLFVKIADKVIS
+1945 
-1958 QNEADYFFDS
+1958 
-1968 LRQVTDWNRRNK
+1968 
-1980 PGKDGAMSVA
+1980 
-1990 YEVYFMRKLWLNV
+1990 
-2003 TPGKDLK
+2003 
-2010 ADTIFHYH
+2010 
-2018 QELPKYLRGYHK
+2018 
-2030 CSKDEAVQLAGLI
+2030 
-2043 YKVHFNNDRAQL
+2043 
-2055 ATIPKILKELVPDN
+2055 
-2069 LLRAIPPDE
+2069 
-2078 WKKSIIAAY
+2078 
-2087 SKHEGKSVD
+2087 
-2096 EAKIAFLKMIHRW
+2096 
-2109 PTFGSAFF
+2109 
-2117 EVKQT
+2117 
-2122 SEPNFPDIVLIAI
+2122 I
-2135 NKQGVSLIHQKTKDI
+2135 NSVSLIYRGKLPIPSQC
-2150 LTVYPFNKISNW
+2150 
-2162 SSGSTYFHMTIGN
+2162 SSTPAGSLN
-2175 LVRGSRILC
+2175 
-2184 ETSLGYKMDD
+2184 
-2194 LLTSYVRLLMNA
+2194 
-2206 VNKQKN
+2206 

>member
-1 SFSSPQGDHV
+1 MYFLQAGDHV

-16 TNSEFNVPIGAVV
+16 PNSEFNVPIGAVV
-29 KDSESGRIL
+29 KESDSGRIL

-49 TARNMHTVHMMHP
+49 TARNMHMVHPMHP
-62 SSVHG
+62 SSVQG
-67 VEDMIL
+67 VEDMIR
-73 LGDLN
+73 LGDLH

-125 RRIGELPPH
+125 KRIGELPPH

-146 KRNNRDQCC
+146 KRNKRDQCC

-218 DIHFNQNG
+218 DIHFNKNG

-286 CMSCDGRND
+286 CMSCDSRND

-333 FEAAVYDNLDCSDV
+333 FQGK
-347 MDSPHFSIATK
+347 FSIACAY
-358 LLEVD
+358 L
-363 SSELQNSLTNLSIIV
+363 SSDLM
-378 RGESVSRPLN
+378 
-388 IVQAADGRDAF
+388 
-399 VKGIY
+399 VKALPWVLPGIY

-426 PKGGRHSIGLLDIF
+426 PKDRHQSIGLLDIF

-469 VFKLE
+469 VFKME
-474 QEEYLAEHIAWNNI
+474 QEEYLAEHITWNNI
-488 DFTDNRQ
+488 DFTDNQQ

-505 NIISLIDEESKFPK
+505 NIISLIDEESRFPK

-540 PPRSVHDTKFGIN
+540 PPKSVHDTKFGIN

-591 EIFQQSACAYSS
+591 EIFQ
-603 QGVDTTKRLS
+603 GMDTTKRLS

-661 RYSGMMETI
+661 RYSGMLETI

-680 YKFEEFFDRYR
+680 YSFEEFFDRYR
-691 VLLPWSLR
+691 FLLPWSLR
-699 EKLKNDA
+699 QKNDM
-706 RQSCICISEA
+706 RQSCISISEA
-716 VLGKDESWQA
+716 VLGKDESWQV
-726 GKTKIFLKDYHDTV
+726 GKTKIFLKDHHDTI
-740 LELQRQH
+740 LELERQN

-762 LKDRSQFLKQRKS
+762 LKDRSQFLKQRNS

-790 DFRMAMLGFG
+790 EFRMVLLGFG
-800 RLQALHRSRQLS
+800 RLQALYRSRQLA
-812 KQYEA
+812 QRYEA
-817 TRAHVIRLQA
+817 TRARIIRFQA
-827 MCRGYLLRHKIAEQ
+827 VCRGYLLRQKLAEQ
-841 KKAACVIQAYARGM
+841 KKAARVIQAYARGM
-855 FARRTYQRMRREV
+855 IARQTYRRIKGENKM
-868 CSEKPPQAIFD
+868 EARNI
-879 FTIQHCTTRAG
+879 H
-890 PHCHNT
+890 
-896 FVVVLHPS
+896 
-904 THSFQQSDVL
+904 
-914 VMSNQLL
+914 
-921 CLKEHLAALER
+921 LKEEKHLVPILGPLQGR
-932 EEEEER
+932 EEAERLQNEYLPTQETEEAEER
-938 QKRNAL
+938 QRRNVL
-944 ANKPTNHDVLSDQEM
+944 ANKPTNHDVISDQEM

-964 GFLPSMIGGQEG
+964 GFLPSVIGGQEG

-1007 EEADGLEE
+1007 EEAHGLEE

-1035 RKQLRQ
+1035 RRQLRH

-1055 LVVWVIILRFMGDL
+1055 LAVWVIILRFMGDL
-1069 PEPAMFAKNSTTKS
+1069 PEPPMFAKTATSKS
-1083 SSVMTQIYDTI
+1083 SSVMTQIYDTL
-1094 GRKNQVQFRNDSP
+1094 GRKNQVQLRNDSP
-1107 NMVRQEGFRET
+1107 NM
-1118 RKDNKISKGISSL
+1118 GISSL

-1136 SKLTGKVAD
+1136 SKLTAKVTD

-1154 QDDKL
+1154 QEDVS
-1159 ITERP
+1159 ISQRP

-1246 RLRRTYVNGAR
+1246 RLRRTYTNGAR

-1267 LKAAVHDL
+1267 ATKQKKPIMFNVTLMNGQSITIPADSASTAKEICQFIADKIKLKDVF
-1275 QGDTSIHS
+1275 GFS
-1283 GATDQNHLL
+1283 
-1292 GAALYIFCGKNQAG
+1292 LYIAVFDKVWSLGG
-1306 LMLFKWREEM
+1306 GRD
-1316 CMIGL
+1316 
-1321 YPPSPSFKCH
+1321 
-1331 PNHVLDAISQCE
+1331 HVLDAISQCE

-1362 RKEIFTPWHSSQED
+1362 RKEIFTPWHNSHED
-1376 PVSTDLIYHQVIRGI
+1376 AVSTDLIYHQVIRGI

-1404 VEIGAKYCYIQF
+1404 VEIAAKYCYIQF
-1416 GDSIHNDLVQKV
+1416 GDTIHNELVQKV
-1428 LHDCIPAKQLKS
+1428 LHDCIPVKQLKS

-1451 YAHAKAPYTQDRLSR
+1451 YAHAKAPYTQDHLSS
-1466 QAVKEQLVDFARFQW
+1466 QTVKEQLVDFARFQW

-1503 FIVAVN
+1503 FIVAIN

-1530 VTGIHTNRWC
+1530 ITVIFKEVWVPWLC
-1540 RCLGC
+1540 F
-1545 GCRWV
+1545 RWV
-1550 RSFSDALVTN
+1550 CKHLPDAVVTN
-1560 CSITPR
+1560 CSIIHR

-1606 KRRSRFAVAMHDK
+1606 KKRSQFAVAILN
-1619 KSQDDPAILSFKKGD
+1619 STPLFCFPEDPSILSFKKGD
-1634 LLILTEDK
+1634 LLIFTEDK
-1642 RLDAN
+1642 RLDAD
-1647 SGWIYAQNERTG
+1647 SGWISAQNERTG

-1679 SQVLSLLMMSPEQR
+1679 SQVVSLLMMSPDQR

-1700 CIEKPDEEDLKVKP
+1700 FMEEPDEEDIKVKP

-1721 YEHFRSPEKESISK
+1721 YEHFRAPEKESISK
-1735 AVLQKSRGR
+1735 AVLQKSRGH

-1756 QPLLKRACTDPELRD
+1756 QPLLKKACTDPDLRD
-1771 LASPSPIMKFMGDYP
+1771 LACQAFIDILSLLSVDYP
-1786 SKQSHSSV
+1786 SKQAHSSV
-1794 EVTDQIFVAAIQ
+1794 EVTDQIFVPAIQ

-1812 EVYCQIM
+1812 EIYCQIM

-1828 YSAGVTKGWQLLWLC
+1828 YSETKGWQLLWLC

-1857 QKFMETRQK
+1857 QKFIETRQK
-1866 EPLALECSRRIQ
+1866 ETLAPGCRRRIQ
-1878 TVMRSGSRKW
+1878 TVMRSGCRKW
-1888 APHSVEVEAILQNT
+1888 APHPVEVEAILQNN

-1916 QTFSVG
+1916 QTFDVG
-1922 TNTKNRTLCQNIAS
+1922 TNTKIQTLCQNIAS
-1936 KLQLSSWEG
+1936 KLQLQSWEG

-1980 PGKDGAMSVA
+1980 PGKDGAALSVA

-2043 YKVHFNNDRAQL
+2043 YKARFNNDRTQL
-2055 ATIPKILKELVPDN
+2055 AAIHKILKELVPDN
-2069 LLRAIPPDE
+2069 LLRAVSPDE
-2078 WKKSIIAAY
+2078 WKKSIITAY
-2087 SKHEGKSVD
+2087 SKHEGKTVD

-2117 EVKQT
+2117 EVKQA
-2122 SEPNFPDIVLIAI
+2122 SEPNFPEIVLIAI

-2150 LTVYPFNKISNW
+2150 LVVYPFNKISNW

-2175 LVRGSRILC
+2175 LIRGNRLLC

-2206 VNKQKN
+2206 VNKQKNLPA

>member
-1 SFSSPQGDHV
+1 MSIFSSPQGDHV
-11 WLDTQ
+11 WLETNP
-16 TNSEFNVPIGAVV
+16 NSEFNVPIGAVV

-49 TARNMHTVHMMHP
+49 TARNMHMVRLMHP
-62 SSVHG
+62 SSAHG
-67 VEDMIL
+67 VEDMIS
-73 LGDLN
+73 LGDLH

-125 RRIGELPPH
+125 KRIGELPPH

-146 KRNNRDQCC
+146 KRNKRDQCC

-218 DIHFNQNG
+218 DIHFNQSG

-286 CMSCDGRND
+286 CTSCDGRND

-320 KLLAAILHLGNVE
+320 KLLAVILHLGNVE

-363 SSELQNSLTNLSIIV
+363 SSELQSSLTNLSIIV

-388 IVQAADGRDAF
+388 VVQAADGRDAF

-426 PKGGRHSIGLLDIF
+426 SKDRCQSIGLLDIF

-455 NIANEHLQQFFVHH
+455 NIANEHLQQFFVNH
-469 VFKLE
+469 VFKME

-488 DFTDNRQ
+488 NFTDNRQ
-495 ALEVIALKPM
+495 ALDVIALKPM

-519 GTDATMLV
+519 GTEATMLV
-527 KINSLHGKSKVYI
+527 KINSLHGKSNVYI
-540 PPRSVHDTKFGIN
+540 PPKSVHDTKFGIN

-591 EIFQQSACAYSS
+591 EIFQVETTALTLGRGTIRSCFSLS
-603 QGVDTTKRLS
+603 FQGLDTTKRLS

-619 KQSLEKLMK
+619 RQSLEKLMK

-680 YKFEEFFDRYR
+680 YKFEEFLERYR

-699 EKLKNDA
+699 EQLKNDA
-706 RQSCICISEA
+706 RQSCISISEA
-716 VLGKDESWQA
+716 VLGKDESWQV
-726 GKTKIFLKDYHDTV
+726 GKTKIFLKV
-740 LELQRQH
+740 S
-747 VLTDKVLLIQ
+747 KKGSLLSSRNNLLFVTSPVCLLR
-757 KVMRG
+757 K
-762 LKDRSQFLKQRKS
+762 QFLKQRKS
-775 AVAIQSAWRG
+775 AVTIQSAWRG

-790 DFRMAMLGFG
+790 DFRMVMLGFG
-800 RLQALHRSRQLS
+800 RLQALYRSRQLA
-812 KQYEA
+812 KQYGA
-817 TRAHVIRLQA
+817 TRAHIIRLQA
-827 MCRGYLLRHKIAEQ
+827 MCRGYLMRQKIEEQ
-841 KKAACVIQAYARGM
+841 KKAVCVIQAYARGM
-855 FARRTYQRMRREV
+855 FARRTYQRMKKEVGSQILSETVLTEGRRKDE
-868 CSEKPPQAIFD
+868 I
-879 FTIQHCTTRAG
+879 
-890 PHCHNT
+890 
-896 FVVVLHPS
+896 
-904 THSFQQSDVL
+904 
-914 VMSNQLL
+914 
-921 CLKEHLAALER
+921 
-932 EEEEER
+932 
-938 QKRNAL
+938 
-944 ANKPTNHDVLSDQEM
+944 DQEM

-981 FEDLETKPNKLEE
+981 FEDLETKPSKLDE

-1035 RKQLRQ
+1035 RRHLRH

-1069 PEPAMFAKNSTTKS
+1069 PEPAMFAKNATSKRG
-1083 SSVMTQIYDTI
+1083 SVMTQLYDTL
-1094 GRKNQVQFRNDSP
+1094 GRKNQ
-1107 NMVRQEGFRET
+1107 
-1118 RKDNKISKGISSL
+1118 
-1131 KLKRS
+1131 
-1136 SKLTGKVAD
+1136 VAD

-1154 QDDKL
+1154 QEDSS
-1159 ITERP
+1159 ISERP

-1233 HHGPTGYAPYCAE
+1233 HHGPPGYAPYCVE

-1267 LKAAVHDL
+1267 ATKQKKPIMFHVTLMNGQSITVPADSASIAKEICQFIADKTKLKDVF
-1275 QGDTSIHS
+1275 GFS
-1283 GATDQNHLL
+1283 
-1292 GAALYIFCGKNQAG
+1292 LYIAVFDKVWSLGG
-1306 LMLFKWREEM
+1306 GRD
-1316 CMIGL
+1316 
-1321 YPPSPSFKCH
+1321 
-1331 PNHVLDAISQCE
+1331 HVLDAISQCE

-1350 THERH
+1350 THERN

-1362 RKEIFTPWHSSQED
+1362 RKEIFTPWHNSQED

-1416 GDSIHNDLVQKV
+1416 GDSIHNELVQKV
-1428 LHDCIPAKQLKS
+1428 LHDCIPVKQLKS

-1466 QAVKEQLVDFARFQW
+1466 QTVKEQLVDFARFQW

-1530 VTGIHTNRWC
+1530 ITGIHTN
-1540 RCLGC
+1540 
-1545 GCRWV
+1545 
-1550 RSFSDALVTN
+1550 
-1560 CSITPR
+1560 R

-1606 KRRSRFAVAMHDK
+1606 KKRSRFAVAMHEK
-1619 KSQDDPAILSFKKGD
+1619 KSQDPAILSFKKGD

-1642 RLDAN
+1642 SLDAN
-1647 SGWIYAQNERTG
+1647 SDWIYAQNERTG

-1679 SQVLSLLMMSPEQR
+1679 SQVLTLLMMSPDQR

-1700 CIEKPDEEDLKVKP
+1700 YVDEPDEEDLKVKP

-1721 YEHFRSPEKESISK
+1721 YEHFRTPEKESISK

-1756 QPLLKRACTDPELRD
+1756 QPLLKTACADPDLRD
-1771 LASPSPIMKFMGDYP
+1771 LASHSPIMKFMGDYP
-1786 SKQSHSSV
+1786 SKHAHSSV

-1812 EVYCQIM
+1812 EIYCQIM
-1819 KQLTENRNR
+1819 KQLTENRN
-1828 YSAGVTKGWQLLWLC
+1828 STEFTLDLL
-1843 TGLFPPSKSLLKHA
+1843 PPGNTLD
-1857 QKFMETRQK
+1857 
-1866 EPLALECSRRIQ
+1866 
-1878 TVMRSGSRKW
+1878 GSRKW
-1888 APHSVEVEAILQNT
+1888 APHPVEVEAILQNN

-1922 TNTKNRTLCQNIAS
+1922 TNTKIRTLCQKIAS

-1968 LRQVTDWNRRNK
+1968 LRQVTDWNRKNK
-1980 PGKDGAMSVA
+1980 PGKDGATMSVA

-2010 ADTIFHYH
+2010 ADVIFHYH

-2043 YKVHFNNDRAQL
+2043 YKVRFNNDRTQL

-2069 LLRAIPPDE
+2069 LLRAISTDE

-2087 SKHEGKSVD
+2087 SKHEGKTVD
-2096 EAKIAFLKMIHRW
+2096 EAKIAVLKMIYRW

-2122 SEPNFPDIVLIAI
+2122 SEPNFPEIVLIAI
-2135 NKQGVSLIHQKTKDI
+2135 NKQGVSVIHQKTKDI

-2194 LLTSYVRLLMNA
+2194 LLTSYVHLLMNA
-2206 VNKQKN
+2206 VNKQKNLPA

>member
-1 SFSSPQGDHV
+1 KVIFQGDHV

-16 TNSEFNVPIGAVV
+16 LNSEFNVPIGAVV
-29 KDSESGRIL
+29 KDSDSGRIL

-49 TARNMHTVHMMHP
+49 TARNMHMVRLMHP
-62 SSVHG
+62 SSVQG
-67 VEDMIL
+67 VEDMIC
-73 LGDLN
+73 LGDLH

-97 YTGSI
+97 YTGSV

-115 TVDQIRLYCN
+115 TVDQIRLYFN
-125 RRIGELPPH
+125 KRIGELPPH

-146 KRNNRDQCC
+146 KRNKRDQCC

-218 DIHFNQNG
+218 DIHFNHNG

-286 CMSCDGRND
+286 CMSCDSRND

-404 GRIFLWIVNKI
+404 GQIFLWIVNKI

-426 PKGGRHSIGLLDIF
+426 PKDRRQSIGLLDIF

-474 QEEYLAEHIAWNNI
+474 QEEYLVEHIAWNNI

-527 KINSLHGKSKVYI
+527 KINSLHGKSNVYI
-540 PPRSVHDTKFGIN
+540 PPKSVHDTKFGIN

-591 EIFQQSACAYSS
+591 EIFQ
-603 QGVDTTKRLS
+603 GLDTTKRLS

-680 YKFEEFFDRYR
+680 YSFEEFFERYR
-691 VLLPWSLR
+691 VLLPCFQ
-699 EKLKNDA
+699 KLWGCLL
-706 RQSCICISEA
+706 SCYQILLSSTHPNLLPVSM
-716 VLGKDESWQA
+716 VLNHNHFF
-726 GKTKIFLKDYHDTV
+726 FL
-740 LELQRQH
+740 H
-747 VLTDKVLLIQ
+747 VLQV
-757 KVMRG
+757 
-762 LKDRSQFLKQRKS
+762 
-775 AVAIQSAWRG
+775 
-785 YCCRK
+785 
-790 DFRMAMLGFG
+790 MLGFG
-800 RLQALHRSRQLS
+800 RLQALYRSRQLA

-817 TRAHVIRLQA
+817 TRTHIIRLQA
-827 MCRGYLLRHKIAEQ
+827 MCRGYLMRQKIAEQ
-841 KKAACVIQAYARGM
+841 KKAVRIIQAYARGM
-855 FARRTYQRMRREV
+855 FARRIYQRMKRE
-868 CSEKPPQAIFD
+868 CKLESRNICLEEEKRL
-879 FTIQHCTTRAG
+879 IQVLGPVKTREEAMR
-890 PHCHNT
+890 
-896 FVVVLHPS
+896 LE
-904 THSFQQSDVL
+904 
-914 VMSNQLL
+914 
-921 CLKEHLAALER
+921 KEHLTALER
-932 EEEEER
+932 EEAEAR
-938 QKRNAL
+938 QRRNAV
-944 ANKPTNHDVLSDQEM
+944 ANKPTNHDVISDQEM

-981 FEDLETKPNKLEE
+981 FEDLETKRNKLDE

-1035 RKQLRQ
+1035 RRQLRH

-1069 PEPAMFAKNSTTKS
+1069 PEPAMFAKNATTKS
-1083 SSVMTQIYDTI
+1083 SSVMTQIYDTL

-1107 NMVRQEGFRET
+1107 NM
-1118 RKDNKISKGISSL
+1118 GISSL

-1136 SKLTGKVAD
+1136 SKLTGKVTD

-1154 QDDKL
+1154 QEDSS
-1159 ITERP
+1159 ISERP
-1164 MSNLEKVHFIIG
+1164 MSNLEKLHFIIG

-1267 LKAAVHDL
+1267 ATKQKKPIMFNVTLMNGQSITVPADSASIAKEICQFIADKIKLKDVF
-1275 QGDTSIHS
+1275 GFS
-1283 GATDQNHLL
+1283 
-1292 GAALYIFCGKNQAG
+1292 LYIAVFDKVWSLGG
-1306 LMLFKWREEM
+1306 GRD
-1316 CMIGL
+1316 
-1321 YPPSPSFKCH
+1321 
-1331 PNHVLDAISQCE
+1331 HVLDAISQCE
-1343 QLVKERG
+1343 QLVKEQG
-1350 THERH
+1350 THERN

-1362 RKEIFTPWHSSQED
+1362 RKEIFTPWHNSQED

-1404 VEIGAKYCYIQF
+1404 VEIGAKNCYIQF
-1416 GDSIHNDLVQKV
+1416 GDSIHNELVQKV
-1428 LHDCIPAKQLKS
+1428 LHDCIPVKQLKS

-1466 QAVKEQLVDFARFQW
+1466 QTVKEQLVDFARFQW

-1530 VTGIHTNRWC
+1530 ITGIHTNRRC

-1545 GCRWV
+1545 DCRWV
-1550 RSFSDALVTN
+1550 CKFFR
-1560 CSITPR
+1560 CS
-1566 AVKSFGQSCTLIT
+1566 VKSFGQSCTLIT
-1579 LRAEEFVLT
+1579 LRGEEFVLT

-1606 KRRSRFAVAMHDK
+1606 KKRSRFAVAILN
-1619 KSQDDPAILSFKKGD
+1619 STPLFCFPEDPAILSFKKGD
-1634 LLILTEDK
+1634 LLIFTEDK
-1642 RLDAN
+1642 RLDEN
-1647 SGWIYAQNERTG
+1647 SGWTCAQNERTG
-1659 KTGNVFLEDIY
+1659 KTGNVFLEEIY
-1670 IIPSLTKPS
+1670 TIPSLTKPS
-1679 SQVLSLLMMSPEQR
+1679 SQVLVR
-1693 RTASQNS
+1693 
-1700 CIEKPDEEDLKVKP
+1700 KDLKVKP

-1721 YEHFRSPEKESISK
+1721 YEHFRTPEKESISK

-1756 QPLLKRACTDPELRD
+1756 QPLLKRASTDPDLRD
-1771 LASPSPIMKFMGDYP
+1771 LASHSPIMKFMGDYP
-1786 SKQSHSSV
+1786 SKQTHSSV
-1794 EVTDQIFVAAIQ
+1794 ELTDQIFVAAIQ

-1812 EVYCQIM
+1812 EIYCQIM

-1828 YSAGVTKGWQLLWLC
+1828 YSMTKGWQLLWLC

-1866 EPLALECSRRIQ
+1866 ETLALECSRRIQ

-1888 APHSVEVEAILQNT
+1888 APHPVEVEAILQNN

-1916 QTFSVG
+1916 QTFDVG
-1922 TNTKNRTLCQNIAS
+1922 TNTKIRTLCQNIAS

-1980 PGKDGAMSVA
+1980 PGKDGAAMSVA

-2003 TPGKDLK
+2003 TPGRDLK
-2010 ADTIFHYH
+2010 ADSIFHYH

-2043 YKVHFNNDRAQL
+2043 YKVRFNNDRTQL

-2069 LLRAIPPDE
+2069 LLRAISSDE
-2078 WKKSIIAAY
+2078 WKKSITAAY
-2087 SKHEGKSVD
+2087 SKHEGKTVD

-2122 SEPNFPDIVLIAI
+2122 SEPNFPEIVLIAI

-2206 VNKQKN
+2206 VNKQKNLPA

>member
-1 SFSSPQGDHV
+1 
-11 WLDTQ
+11 
-16 TNSEFNVPIGAVV
+16 
-29 KDSESGRIL
+29 
-38 LEDDEGKEHWI
+38 
-49 TARNMHTVHMMHP
+49 MM
-62 SSVHG
+62 
-67 VEDMIL
+67 
-73 LGDLN
+73 
-78 EAGMV
+78 
-83 HNLLIRHQEHKIYT
+83 
-97 YTGSI
+97 
-102 LVAVNPYQLLPLY
+102 
-115 TVDQIRLYCN
+115 
-125 RRIGELPPH
+125 
-134 VFAIADNCYFNM
+134 
-146 KRNNRDQCC
+146 
-155 VISGESGAGKTESTK
+155 
-170 LILQFLAA
+170 
-178 VSGQHSWIEQQ
+178 
-189 ILEANPILEAFGNA
+189 
-203 KTIRNDNSS
+203 
-212 RFGKYI
+212 
-218 DIHFNQNG
+218 
-226 VIEGA
+226 
-231 RIEQFLLEK
+231 
-240 SRVCRQAPEERNY
+240 
-253 HIFYCM
+253 
-259 LMGMN
+259 
-264 TEQKKMLNLGTASEY
+264 QK
-279 TYLTMGN
+279 
-286 CMSCDGRND
+286 
-295 AKDYAHIRSAMK
+295 
-307 ILMFSDSEHWDIS
+307 
-320 KLLAAILHLGNVE
+320 
-333 FEAAVYDNLDCSDV
+333 
-347 MDSPHFSIATK
+347 
-358 LLEVD
+358 
-363 SSELQNSLTNLSIIV
+363 
-378 RGESVSRPLN
+378 
-388 IVQAADGRDAF
+388 
-399 VKGIY
+399 
-404 GRIFLWIVNKI
+404 
-415 NSAIFNPTSQK
+415 
-426 PKGGRHSIGLLDIF
+426 
-440 GFENFSNNSFEQLCI
+440 
-455 NIANEHLQQFFVHH
+455 
-469 VFKLE
+469 
-474 QEEYLAEHIAWNNI
+474 
-488 DFTDNRQ
+488 
-495 ALEVIALKPM
+495 
-505 NIISLIDEESKFPK
+505 
-519 GTDATMLV
+519 
-527 KINSLHGKSKVYI
+527 
-540 PPRSVHDTKFGIN
+540 
-553 HFAGVVFY
+553 
-561 ESKDFLEK
+561 
-569 NRDTLSANVMQ
+569 
-580 VVHSSKNKFLR
+580 
-591 EIFQQSACAYSS
+591 SACAYSS
-603 QGVDTTKRLS
+603 QGLDTTKRLS

-670 QIRKAGYPIR
+670 QIRKSGYPIR
-680 YKFEEFFDRYR
+680 YTFEEFFERYR

-699 EKLKNDA
+699 EQLKNDA
-706 RQSCICISEA
+706 RRSCISISEA

-726 GKTKIFLKDYHDTV
+726 GKTKIFLKDHHDTV
-740 LELQRQH
+740 LELQRQNI
-747 VLTDKVLLIQ
+747 LTDKVLLIQ

-762 LKDRSQFLKQRKS
+762 LKDRKQFLKQRRS
-775 AVAIQSAWRG
+775 AIAIQSAWRG

-790 DFRMAMLGFG
+790 DFRMVMLGFG
-800 RLQALHRSRQLS
+800 RLQAMYRSRQLA
-812 KQYEA
+812 KQYET
-817 TRAHVIRLQA
+817 TRIHIIRLQA
-827 MCRGYLLRHKIAEQ
+827 MCRGYLMRQKIAEQ
-841 KKAACVIQAYARGM
+841 KKAVCVIQAYARGM
-855 FARRTYQRMRREV
+855 FARRTYQRMKRENIRLEE
-868 CSEKPPQAIFD
+868 EKRL
-879 FTIQHCTTRAG
+879 IQVLG
-890 PHCHNT
+890 P
-896 FVVVLHPS
+896 VKAREEAMRLE
-904 THSFQQSDVL
+904 
-914 VMSNQLL
+914 
-921 CLKEHLAALER
+921 KEHLAALER
-932 EEEEER
+932 EEAEAR

-944 ANKPTNHDVLSDQEM
+944 ANKPANNDVISDQEM

-994 VDLDMVPMSVELE
+994 VDLDMIPMSVELE
-1007 EEADGLEE
+1007 EEADDLEE

-1035 RKQLRQ
+1035 RRQLRH

-1055 LVVWVIILRFMGDL
+1055 LVVWVVILRFMGDL
-1069 PEPAMFAKNSTTKS
+1069 PEPAMFAKNATTKS
-1083 SSVMTQIYDTI
+1083 SSMMTQIYDTL
-1094 GRKNQVQFRNDSP
+1094 GRKNQVQFTNNSP
-1107 NMVRQEGFRET
+1107 NMREN

-1136 SKLTGKVAD
+1136 SKLTGKVTD

-1154 QDDKL
+1154 QEDSS
-1159 ITERP
+1159 ISERP

-1267 LKAAVHDL
+1267 ATKQKKPIMFNVTLMNGESITVPADSASIAKEICQFIADKIKLKDVFGFSLYVAVFDKVW
-1275 QGDTSIHS
+1275 S
-1283 GATDQNHLL
+1283 L
-1292 GAALYIFCGKNQAG
+1292 GGG
-1306 LMLFKWREEM
+1306 RD
-1316 CMIGL
+1316 
-1321 YPPSPSFKCH
+1321 
-1331 PNHVLDAISQCE
+1331 HVLDAISQCE
-1343 QLVKERG
+1343 QLAKERG
-1350 THERH
+1350 THERNT
-1355 APWRLYF
+1355 PWRLYF
-1362 RKEIFTPWHSSQED
+1362 RKEIFTPWHNSQED
-1376 PVSTDLIYHQVIRGI
+1376 PVSTDLIYHQVIRGV

-1416 GDSIHNDLVQKV
+1416 GDSIHNEPVQKV
-1428 LHDCIPAKQLKS
+1428 LHDCIPVKQLKS

-1466 QAVKEQLVDFARFQW
+1466 QTVKAQLVDFARFQW

-1530 VTGIHTNRWC
+1530 ITGIHTN
-1540 RCLGC
+1540 
-1545 GCRWV
+1545 
-1550 RSFSDALVTN
+1550 
-1560 CSITPR
+1560 R

-1606 KRRSRFAVAMHDK
+1606 KKRSRFAVAMHEK
-1619 KSQDDPAILSFKKGD
+1619 KSQEDPAILSFKKGD
-1634 LLILTEDK
+1634 LLIFTEDK

-1647 SGWIYAQNERTG
+1647 SGWICAQNERTG

-1679 SQVLSLLMMSPEQR
+1679 SQVLSLLMMSPDQR

-1700 CIEKPDEEDLKVKP
+1700 SMDEPDEEDLKVKP

-1721 YEHFRSPEKESISK
+1721 YEHFRTPEKESISK

-1756 QPLLKRACTDPELRD
+1756 QPLLKKACTDPDIRD
-1771 LASPSPIMKFMGDYP
+1771 LACQAFIDILLFFSLGPENIEGKKVLAPSAELTSIQIISRLYYRGYIDIKAY
-1786 SKQSHSSV
+1786 SSV

-1812 EVYCQIM
+1812 EIYCQIM

-1828 YSAGVTKGWQLLWLC
+1828 YSVTKGWQLLWLC

-1866 EPLALECSRRIQ
+1866 ETLALECSRRIQ

-1888 APHSVEVEAILQNT
+1888 APHPVEVEAILQNN

-1916 QTFSVG
+1916 QTFDVG
-1922 TNTKNRTLCQNIAS
+1922 TNTKIRTLCQNIAS

-1968 LRQVTDWNRRNK
+1968 LRQVTEWTRRNK
-1980 PGKDGAMSVA
+1980 PGKDGSAMSVA

-2010 ADTIFHYH
+2010 ADSIFHYH

-2043 YKVHFNNDRAQL
+2043 YKVHFNSDRTQL

-2069 LLRAIPPDE
+2069 LLRVMPPDE
-2078 WKKSIIAAY
+2078 WRKSITAAY
-2087 SKHEGKSVD
+2087 SKHEGKTVD
-2096 EAKIAFLKMIHRW
+2096 EAKIAFLKMIYRW

-2122 SEPNFPDIVLIAI
+2122 SEPNFPEIVLIAI

-2194 LLTSYVRLLMNA
+2194 LLTSYVRLLMNV
-2206 VNKQKN
+2206 VNKQKNLPA

>member
-1 SFSSPQGDHV
+1 MVIFRKGDHV
-11 WLDTQ
+11 WLEAQ
-16 TNSEFNVPIGAVV
+16 PNSEFNVPIGAVV
-29 KDSESGRIL
+29 KDSDSGRIL

-49 TARNMHTVHMMHP
+49 TARNMHMVRPMDP
-62 SSVHG
+62 STAQG
-67 VEDMIL
+67 VEDMIR
-73 LGDLN
+73 LGDLH

-83 HNLLIRHQEHKIYT
+83 HNLLIRHQQHKIYT

-115 TVDQIRLYCN
+115 TVDLIRLYCN
-125 RRIGELPPH
+125 KRIGELPPH

-146 KRNNRDQCC
+146 KRNKRDQCC

-218 DIHFNQNG
+218 DIYFNHSG

-264 TEQKKMLNLGTASEY
+264 LEQKKMLNLGTASEY

-286 CMSCDGRND
+286 CTSCDSRND
-295 AKDYAHIRSAMK
+295 AKEYAHIRSAMK

-363 SSELQNSLTNLSIIV
+363 YSELQNSLTNLSIIV

-388 IVQAADGRDAF
+388 VAQAADGRDAF

-426 PKGGRHSIGLLDIF
+426 PKNTRQSIGLLDIF

-474 QEEYLAEHIAWNNI
+474 QEEYLAEHITWNNI

-505 NIISLIDEESKFPK
+505 NIISLIDEESRFPK
-519 GTDATMLV
+519 GTDATMLI
-527 KINSLHGKSKVYI
+527 KINSLHGKSRIYI
-540 PPRSVHDTKFGIN
+540 PPKSDHDTKFGIN
-553 HFAGVVFY
+553 HFAGAVFY

-580 VVHSSKNKFLR
+580 VVHSSKNKFLK
-591 EIFQQSACAYSS
+591 EIFQ
-603 QGVDTTKRLS
+603 GLDTTKRLS

-628 ILEQCQPYFIR
+628 ILGQCQPYFIR

-670 QIRKAGYPIR
+670 RIRKAGYPVR
-680 YKFEEFFDRYR
+680 YTFEEFFDRYR
-691 VLLPWSLR
+691 VLLPQSALV
-699 EKLKNDA
+699 KNDA
-706 RQSCICISEA
+706 RQCCIRISEA

-740 LELQRQH
+740 LELERQKI
-747 VLTDKVLLIQ
+747 LTDKVLLIQ

-762 LKDRSQFLKQRKS
+762 FKDRSVRKS
-775 AVAIQSAWRG
+775 AIAIQAAWRG

-790 DFRMAMLGFG
+790 DFRTVMLGFG
-800 RLQALHRSRQLS
+800 RLQALYRSRQLA
-812 KQYEA
+812 KQYET
-817 TRAHVIRLQA
+817 TRVHIIRFQA
-827 MCRGYLLRHKIAEQ
+827 ACRGYLIRQ
-841 KKAACVIQAYARGM
+841 KVAAQMKLANGVTCSAVLETVTEWFCCLQNKVKLEARNIRLEEEKRLISVLGPVKAMEEA
-855 FARRTYQRMRREV
+855 MRLE
-868 CSEKPPQAIFD
+868 
-879 FTIQHCTTRAG
+879 
-890 PHCHNT
+890 
-896 FVVVLHPS
+896 
-904 THSFQQSDVL
+904 
-914 VMSNQLL
+914 
-921 CLKEHLAALER
+921 KEHLATL
-932 EEEEER
+932 EEEEEEGLR
-938 QKRNAL
+938 MNDDYVDRH
-944 ANKPTNHDVLSDQEM
+944 ANYDVISDQEM

-981 FEDLETKPNKLEE
+981 FEDLETKPSKLEE
-994 VDLDMVPMSVELE
+994 VDLDMIPMSMELE
-1007 EEADGLEE
+1007 EEADGLED

-1035 RKQLRQ
+1035 RKPLRH

-1069 PEPAMFAKNSTTKS
+1069 PEPTMFAKNATKS
-1083 SSVMTQIYDTI
+1083 GSVMTQIYDTL
-1094 GRKNQVQFRNDSP
+1094 GRKNQVQFKNNSP
-1107 NMVRQEGFRET
+1107 DM
-1118 RKDNKISKGISSL
+1118 DNKISKGISSL

-1136 SKLTGKVAD
+1136 SKLTGKVTD
-1145 QLRSGEEAF
+1145 QLKSGEEGF
-1154 QDDKL
+1154 QEDSS
-1159 ITERP
+1159 ISERP

-1200 NRSSYARGWILL
+1200 SRSSYARGWILL

-1233 HHGPTGYAPYCAE
+1233 HNGPSGYAPYCAE

-1267 LKAAVHDL
+1267 ATKQKKPIMFNVTLMNGQSITVPADSASIAKEICQFIADKTKLKDIF
-1275 QGDTSIHS
+1275 GFS
-1283 GATDQNHLL
+1283 
-1292 GAALYIFCGKNQAG
+1292 LYIAVFDKVWSLGG
-1306 LMLFKWREEM
+1306 GRD
-1316 CMIGL
+1316 
-1321 YPPSPSFKCH
+1321 
-1331 PNHVLDAISQCE
+1331 HVLDAISQCE

-1362 RKEIFTPWHSSQED
+1362 RKEIFTPWHNSQED

-1391 RFGEYRCEKEEDL
+1391 RFGEYRCEKDEDL

-1416 GDSIHNDLVQKV
+1416 GDTIHNELVQKV
-1428 LHDCIPAKQLKS
+1428 LHDCIPVKQLKS

-1503 FIVAVN
+1503 FILAVN

-1530 VTGIHTNRWC
+1530 
-1540 RCLGC
+1540 
-1545 GCRWV
+1545 
-1550 RSFSDALVTN
+1550 
-1560 CSITPR
+1560 IT
-1566 AVKSFGQSCTLIT
+1566 VKSFGQSCTLIT

-1588 SVNSVV
+1588 SVNSIV

-1606 KRRSRFAVAMHDK
+1606 KKRSRFAVAILN
-1619 KSQDDPAILSFKKGD
+1619 STPLFCIPEDPAILSFKKGD

-1647 SGWIYAQNERTG
+1647 SGWIHAQNDRTG
-1659 KTGNVFLEDIY
+1659 KTGNVFLEEMY

-1679 SQVLSLLMMSPEQR
+1679 SQVLVR
-1693 RTASQNS
+1693 RNS
-1700 CIEKPDEEDLKVKP
+1700 YTEEPDEEDLKVKP

-1721 YEHFRSPEKESISK
+1721 YEHFRTPEKESISK
-1735 AVLQKSRGR
+1735 AVLQKSRGH
-1744 SQLWAHSKEPLK
+1744 SQLWAHSKDPLK
-1756 QPLLKRACTDPELRD
+1756 QPLLKAACTDPDVRDVACQAFIDILLIFSLGPENSWGKEELGTVF
-1771 LASPSPIMKFMGDYP
+1771 LYPIAAVW
-1786 SKQSHSSV
+1786 SK
-1794 EVTDQIFVAAIQ
+1794 
-1806 EEVLRD
+1806 EEICVD
-1812 EVYCQIM
+1812 EA
-1819 KQLTENRNR
+1819 ENRLLCAHR
-1828 YSAGVTKGWQLLWLC
+1828 YSVTKGWQLLWLC

-1857 QKFMETRQK
+1857 QKFIETRQK
-1866 EPLALECSRRIQ
+1866 EPLASECKRRIQ

-1888 APHSVEVEAILQNT
+1888 APHPVEVEAILQNN
-1902 TKISHKIC
+1902 TKVSHKIC

-1916 QTFSVG
+1916 QTFDVG

-1968 LRQVTDWNRRNK
+1968 LRQVTDWTKRNK
-1980 PGKDGAMSVA
+1980 PAKDGATMSVA

-2010 ADTIFHYH
+2010 ADSIFHYH
-2018 QELPKYLRGYHK
+2018 QELPKYLRGYHN
-2030 CSKDEAVQLAGLI
+2030 CSRDEAVQLAGLI
-2043 YKVHFNNDRAQL
+2043 YKVRFNNDRTQL

-2069 LLRAIPPDE
+2069 LLRVTSPDE
-2078 WKKSIIAAY
+2078 WKKSITAAY
-2087 SKHEGKSVD
+2087 SKHEGKTVD
-2096 EAKIAFLKMIHRW
+2096 EAKIAFLKIIYRW

-2122 SEPNFPDIVLIAI
+2122 SEPNFPEIVLIAI
-2135 NKQGVSLIHQKTKDI
+2135 NKQGVSLIHQKTKEI
-2150 LTVYPFNKISNW
+2150 LTIYPFNKISNW
-2162 SSGSTYFHMTIGN
+2162 SSGSTFFHMTIGN

-2194 LLTSYVRLLMNA
+2194 LLTSYVHLLMNA
-2206 VNKQKN
+2206 VNKQKSLPA

>member
-1 SFSSPQGDHV
+1 MVIFRKGDHV
-11 WLDTQ
+11 WLEAQ
-16 TNSEFNVPIGAVV
+16 PNSEFNVPIGAIV
-29 KDSESGRIL
+29 KDSDSGRIL

-49 TARNMHTVHMMHP
+49 TARNMHMVRPMDP
-62 SSVHG
+62 STAQG
-67 VEDMIL
+67 VEDMIR
-73 LGDLN
+73 LGDLH

-83 HNLLIRHQEHKIYT
+83 HNLLIRHQQHKIYT

-115 TVDQIRLYCN
+115 TVDLIRLYCN
-125 RRIGELPPH
+125 KRIGELPPH

-146 KRNNRDQCC
+146 KRNKRDQCC

-178 VSGQHSWIEQQ
+178 ISGQHSWIEQQ

-218 DIHFNQNG
+218 DIYFNHNG

-264 TEQKKMLNLGTASEY
+264 LEQKKMLNLGTASEY
-279 TYLTMGN
+279 TFLTMGN
-286 CMSCDGRND
+286 CTSCDSRND
-295 AKDYAHIRSAMK
+295 AKEYAHIRSAMK

-388 IVQAADGRDAF
+388 VAQAADGRDAF

-426 PKGGRHSIGLLDIF
+426 PKNTRQSIGLLDIF

-474 QEEYLAEHIAWNNI
+474 QEEYLAEHITWNNI
-488 DFTDNRQ
+488 DFTDNSQ

-519 GTDATMLV
+519 GTDATMLI
-527 KINSLHGKSKVYI
+527 KINSLHGKSRVYI
-540 PPRSVHDTKFGIN
+540 PPKSDHDTKFGIN
-553 HFAGVVFY
+553 HFAGAVFY

-591 EIFQQSACAYSS
+591 QIFQVETTPTSMGRGTIRHLGSDQAYK
-603 QGVDTTKRLS
+603 GLDTTKRFS

-628 ILEQCQPYFIR
+628 ILGQCQPYFIR

-670 QIRKAGYPIR
+670 RIRKAGYPVR
-680 YKFEEFFDRYR
+680 YTFEEFFERYR
-691 VLLPWSLR
+691 VLLPWSAL
-699 EKLKNDA
+699 EPVKNDA
-706 RQSCICISEA
+706 RQCCIRISEA

-726 GKTKIFLKDYHDTV
+726 GKTKIFLKDHHDTV
-740 LELQRQH
+740 LELERQNI
-747 VLTDKVLLIQ
+747 LTDKVLLIQ

-762 LKDRSQFLKQRKS
+762 FKDRKQFLKQRKS
-775 AVAIQSAWRG
+775 AVSIQAAWRG

-790 DFRMAMLGFG
+790 DFRMIMLGFG
-800 RLQALHRSRQLS
+800 RLQALYRSRQLA
-812 KQYEA
+812 KQYETA
-817 TRAHVIRLQA
+817 RARIIRFQA
-827 MCRGYLLRHKIAEQ
+827 ACRGYLIRQ
-841 KKAACVIQAYARGM
+841 KSKVKLEARNIRLEEEKRLIHILGPVKAREEA
-855 FARRTYQRMRREV
+855 MRLE
-868 CSEKPPQAIFD
+868 
-879 FTIQHCTTRAG
+879 
-890 PHCHNT
+890 
-896 FVVVLHPS
+896 
-904 THSFQQSDVL
+904 
-914 VMSNQLL
+914 
-921 CLKEHLAALER
+921 KEHLAALEE

-938 QKRNAL
+938 QRMNDDFVDRH
-944 ANKPTNHDVLSDQEM
+944 TNYDVISDQEM

-981 FEDLETKPNKLEE
+981 FEDLETKPSKLEE
-994 VDLDMVPMSVELE
+994 VDLDMIPMSVELE
-1007 EEADGLEE
+1007 EEADGLED

-1035 RKQLRQ
+1035 RKPLRH

-1069 PEPAMFAKNSTTKS
+1069 PEPSMFAKNVTKS
-1083 SSVMTQIYDTI
+1083 GSMMTQIYDTL
-1094 GRKNQVQFRNDSP
+1094 GRKNQVQFKNDSP
-1107 NMVRQEGFRET
+1107 NMRESK
-1118 RKDNKISKGISSL
+1118 KDNKISKGISSL

-1136 SKLTGKVAD
+1136 SKLTGKVTD
-1145 QLRSGEEAF
+1145 QLKSGEEGF
-1154 QDDKL
+1154 QEDSS
-1159 ITERP
+1159 ISERP

-1200 NRSSYARGWILL
+1200 SRSSYARGWILL

-1233 HHGPTGYAPYCAE
+1233 HNGPSGYAPYCAE

-1267 LKAAVHDL
+1267 ATKQKKPIVFNVTLMNGQSITVPADSASIAKEICQFIADKTKLKDIF
-1275 QGDTSIHS
+1275 GFS
-1283 GATDQNHLL
+1283 
-1292 GAALYIFCGKNQAG
+1292 LYIAVFDKVWSLGG
-1306 LMLFKWREEM
+1306 GRD
-1316 CMIGL
+1316 
-1321 YPPSPSFKCH
+1321 
-1331 PNHVLDAISQCE
+1331 HVLDAISQCE

-1362 RKEIFTPWHSSQED
+1362 RKEIFTPWHNSQED
-1376 PVSTDLIYHQVIRGI
+1376 PISTDLIYHQVIRGI

-1416 GDSIHNDLVQKV
+1416 GDSIHNELVQKV
-1428 LHDCIPAKQLKS
+1428 LHDCIPVKQLKS

-1451 YAHAKAPYTQDRLSR
+1451 YTHAKAPYTQDRLSR

-1503 FIVAVN
+1503 FILAVN
-1509 WKGICFLDESEKRLL
+1509 WKGICFLDESEKQLL
-1524 ELTFPE
+1524 DLTFPE
-1530 VTGIHTNRWC
+1530 ITGIHTN
-1540 RCLGC
+1540 
-1545 GCRWV
+1545 
-1550 RSFSDALVTN
+1550 
-1560 CSITPR
+1560 R

-1588 SVNSVV
+1588 SVNSIV

-1606 KRRSRFAVAMHDK
+1606 KKRSRFAVAMHEK
-1619 KSQDDPAILSFKKGD
+1619 KPQEDPAILSFKKGD

-1647 SGWIYAQNERTG
+1647 SGWIHAQNDRTG
-1659 KTGNVFLEDIY
+1659 KTGNVFLEDMY

-1679 SQVLSLLMMSPEQR
+1679 SQVLSLLMMSPDQR

-1700 CIEKPDEEDLKVKP
+1700 CIEEPDEEDLKVKP

-1721 YEHFRSPEKESISK
+1721 YEHFRTPEKESISK
-1735 AVLQKSRGR
+1735 AVLQKSRGH
-1744 SQLWAHSKEPLK
+1744 SQLWAHSKDPLK
-1756 QPLLKRACTDPELRD
+1756 QPLLKAACTDPDFRD
-1771 LASPSPIMKFMGDYP
+1771 VACQAFIAIMKFMGDYP
-1786 SKQSHSSV
+1786 SKQTHSSV
-1794 EVTDQIFVAAIQ
+1794 EVTDQIFVAAIK

-1812 EVYCQIM
+1812 EIYCQIM

-1828 YSAGVTKGWQLLWLC
+1828 YSVTKGWQLLWLC

-1857 QKFMETRQK
+1857 QKFIETRQK
-1866 EPLALECSRRIQ
+1866 EPLALECKRRIQ

-1888 APHSVEVEAILQNT
+1888 APHPVEVEAILQNN
-1902 TKISHKIC
+1902 TKISHKIY

-1916 QTFSVG
+1916 QTFDVG

-1968 LRQVTDWNRRNK
+1968 LRQLTDWTKRNK
-1980 PGKDGAMSVA
+1980 PVKDGATLSVA

-2010 ADTIFHYH
+2010 ADSIFHYH
-2018 QELPKYLRGYHK
+2018 QELPKYLRGYHN
-2030 CSKDEAVQLAGLI
+2030 CSRDEAVQLAGLI
-2043 YKVHFNNDRAQL
+2043 YKVRFNNDRTQL
-2055 ATIPKILKELVPDN
+2055 ATISKILKGLVPDN
-2069 LLRAIPPDE
+2069 LLRVISPDE
-2078 WKKSIIAAY
+2078 WKKSIAAAY
-2087 SKHEGKSVD
+2087 SKHEGKTVD
-2096 EAKIAFLKMIHRW
+2096 EAKIAFLKIIYRW

-2122 SEPNFPDIVLIAI
+2122 SEPNFPEIVLIAI
-2135 NKQGVSLIHQKTKDI
+2135 NKQGVSLIHHKTKEI

-2162 SSGSTYFHMTIGN
+2162 SSGSTFFHMTIGN

-2194 LLTSYVRLLMNA
+2194 LLTSYVHLLMNA
-2206 VNKQKN
+2206 VNKQKSLPA

>member
-1 SFSSPQGDHV
+1 VSGGDHV
-11 WLDTQ
+11 WLEAHP
-16 TNSEFNVPIGAVV
+16 NSEFNVPIGAVV
-29 KDSESGRIL
+29 KDSDSGRIL

-49 TARNMHTVHMMHP
+49 TARNMHMVRPMDP
-62 SSVHG
+62 STAQG
-67 VEDMIL
+67 VEDMIR
-73 LGDLN
+73 LGDLH

-83 HNLLIRHQEHKIYT
+83 HNLLIRHQQHKIYT

-115 TVDQIRLYCN
+115 TVDLIRLYCN
-125 RRIGELPPH
+125 KRIGELPPH

-146 KRNNRDQCC
+146 KRNKRDQCC

-218 DIHFNQNG
+218 DIYFNHSG

-264 TEQKKMLNLGTASEY
+264 LEQKKMLNLGTASEY

-286 CMSCDGRND
+286 CTSCDSRND
-295 AKDYAHIRSAMK
+295 AKEYAHIRSAMK

-363 SSELQNSLTNLSIIV
+363 YSELQNSLTNLSIIV

-388 IVQAADGRDAF
+388 VAQAADGRDAF

-426 PKGGRHSIGLLDIF
+426 PKNTRQSIGLLDIF

-474 QEEYLAEHIAWNNI
+474 QEEYLAEHITWNNI

-519 GTDATMLV
+519 GTDATMLI
-527 KINSLHGKSKVYI
+527 KINSLHGKSRVYI
-540 PPRSVHDTKFGIN
+540 PPKSDHDTKFGIN
-553 HFAGVVFY
+553 HFAGAVFY

-580 VVHSSKNKFLR
+580 VVHSSKNKFLK
-591 EIFQQSACAYSS
+591 EIFQVETTPTKRAVLNPTCAYSS
-603 QGVDTTKRLS
+603 QGLDTTKRLS

-628 ILEQCQPYFIR
+628 ILGQCQPYFIR

-644 DYKKPLLFDREL
+644 DYKKPLLFDRGL

-670 QIRKAGYPIR
+670 RIRKAGYPVR
-680 YKFEEFFDRYR
+680 YTFEEFFERYR
-691 VLLPWSLR
+691 VLLPWSAL
-699 EKLKNDA
+699 EPNDA
-706 RQSCICISEA
+706 RQCCIRISEA

-726 GKTKIFLKDYHDTV
+726 GKTKIFLKV
-740 LELQRQH
+740 S
-747 VLTDKVLLIQ
+747 KKNSLLSLL
-757 KVMRG
+757 
-762 LKDRSQFLKQRKS
+762 LKNWALHHKQFLKQRKS
-775 AVAIQSAWRG
+775 AIAIQAAWRG

-790 DFRMAMLGFG
+790 DFRMIMLGFG
-800 RLQALHRSRQLS
+800 RLQALYRSRQLA
-812 KQYEA
+812 KQYETA
-817 TRAHVIRLQA
+817 RAHIIRFQA
-827 MCRGYLLRHKIAEQ
+827 ACRGYLIRQ
-841 KKAACVIQAYARGM
+841 KVAAQMKAVCV
-855 FARRTYQRMRREV
+855 TYRMKREVYICEEEGQRMND
-868 CSEKPPQAIFD
+868 D
-879 FTIQHCTTRAG
+879 FVDRHT
-890 PHCHNT
+890 NY
-896 FVVVLHPS
+896 
-904 THSFQQSDVL
+904 DVI
-914 VMSNQLL
+914 
-921 CLKEHLAALER
+921 
-932 EEEEER
+932 
-938 QKRNAL
+938 
-944 ANKPTNHDVLSDQEM
+944 SDQEM

-981 FEDLETKPNKLEE
+981 FEDLETKPSKLEE
-994 VDLDMVPMSVELE
+994 VDLDTIPMSVELE
-1007 EEADGLEE
+1007 EEADGLED

-1035 RKQLRQ
+1035 RKPLRH
-1041 PLLYHDDKDNVLAS
+1041 PLLYHDDKDNAS
-1055 LVVWVIILRFMGDL
+1055 LVVWVTILRFMGDL
-1069 PEPAMFAKNSTTKS
+1069 PEPTMFAKNATKS
-1083 SSVMTQIYDTI
+1083 SSMMTQIYDTL
-1094 GRKNQVQFRNDSP
+1094 GRKNQ
-1107 NMVRQEGFRET
+1107 RESK
-1118 RKDNKISKGISSL
+1118 KDNKISKGISSL

-1136 SKLTGKVAD
+1136 SKLTGKVTD
-1145 QLRSGEEAF
+1145 QLKSGEEGF
-1154 QDDKL
+1154 QEDSS
-1159 ITERP
+1159 ISERP

-1200 NRSSYARGWILL
+1200 SRSSYARGWILL

-1233 HHGPTGYAPYCAE
+1233 HNGPSGYAPYCAE

-1267 LKAAVHDL
+1267 ATKQKKPIMFNVTLMNGQSITVPADSASTAKEICQFIADKTKLKDIF
-1275 QGDTSIHS
+1275 GFS
-1283 GATDQNHLL
+1283 
-1292 GAALYIFCGKNQAG
+1292 LYIAVFDKVWSLGG
-1306 LMLFKWREEM
+1306 GRD
-1316 CMIGL
+1316 
-1321 YPPSPSFKCH
+1321 
-1331 PNHVLDAISQCE
+1331 HVLDAISQCE

-1362 RKEIFTPWHSSQED
+1362 RKEIFTPWHNSQED
-1376 PVSTDLIYHQVIRGI
+1376 PISTDLIYHQVIRGI

-1404 VEIGAKYCYIQF
+1404 VEIGAKYCYVQF
-1416 GDSIHNDLVQKV
+1416 GDTIHNELVQKV
-1428 LHDCIPAKQLKS
+1428 LHDCIPVKQLKS

-1503 FIVAVN
+1503 FILAVN

-1530 VTGIHTNRWC
+1530 ITGIHTN
-1540 RCLGC
+1540 
-1545 GCRWV
+1545 
-1550 RSFSDALVTN
+1550 
-1560 CSITPR
+1560 R

-1588 SVNSVV
+1588 SVNSIV

-1606 KRRSRFAVAMHDK
+1606 KKRSRFAVAMHEK
-1619 KSQDDPAILSFKKGD
+1619 KSQEDPAILSFKKGD

-1647 SGWIYAQNERTG
+1647 SGWIYAQNDRTG
-1659 KTGNVFLEDIY
+1659 KTGNVFLEEMY

-1679 SQVLSLLMMSPEQR
+1679 SQVLSLLMMSPDQR

-1700 CIEKPDEEDLKVKP
+1700 YIEEPDEEDLKVKP

-1721 YEHFRSPEKESISK
+1721 YEHFRIPEKESISK
-1735 AVLQKSRGR
+1735 AVLQKSRGH
-1744 SQLWAHSKEPLK
+1744 SQLWAHSKDPLK
-1756 QPLLKRACTDPELRD
+1756 QPLLKAACIDPDVRD
-1771 LASPSPIMKFMGDYP
+1771 VACQSPIMKFMGDYP
-1786 SKQSHSSV
+1786 SKQTHSSV
-1794 EVTDQIFVAAIQ
+1794 EVTDQIFVAAIK

-1812 EVYCQIM
+1812 EIYCQIM

-1828 YSAGVTKGWQLLWLC
+1828 YSVTKGWQLLWLC

-1857 QKFMETRQK
+1857 QKFIETRQK
-1866 EPLALECSRRIQ
+1866 EPLALECKRRIQ
-1878 TVMRSGSRKW
+1878 TVMSGSRKW
-1888 APHSVEVEAILQNT
+1888 APHPVEVEAILQNN

-1916 QTFSVG
+1916 QTFDVG

-1968 LRQVTDWNRRNK
+1968 LRQLTDWTKRNK
-1980 PGKDGAMSVA
+1980 PVKDGKETVT

-2010 ADTIFHYH
+2010 ADSIFHYH
-2018 QELPKYLRGYHK
+2018 QELPKYLRGYHN
-2030 CSKDEAVQLAGLI
+2030 CSRDEAVQLAGLI
-2043 YKVHFNNDRAQL
+2043 YKVRFNNDRTQL

-2069 LLRAIPPDE
+2069 LLRVTSPDE
-2078 WKKSIIAAY
+2078 WKKSITAAY
-2087 SKHEGKSVD
+2087 SKHEGKTVD
-2096 EAKIAFLKMIHRW
+2096 EAKIAFLKIIYRW

-2122 SEPNFPDIVLIAI
+2122 SEPNFPEIVLIAI
-2135 NKQGVSLIHQKTKDI
+2135 NKQGVSLIHQKTKEI

-2162 SSGSTYFHMTIGN
+2162 SSGSTFFHMTIGN

-2194 LLTSYVRLLMNA
+2194 LLTSYVHLLMNA
-2206 VNKQKN
+2206 VNKQKSLPA

>member
-1 SFSSPQGDHV
+1 IGDHV

-16 TNSEFNVPIGAVV
+16 SNSEFNVPIGAVV
-29 KDSESGRIL
+29 KDSDSGRIL

-49 TARNMHTVHMMHP
+49 TAQNMHMVHLMHP
-62 SSVHG
+62 SSVQG
-67 VEDMIL
+67 VEDMIS
-73 LGDLN
+73 LGDLH

-83 HNLLIRHQEHKIYT
+83 HNLLIRHQEQKIYT

-125 RRIGELPPH
+125 KRIGELPPH

-146 KRNNRDQCC
+146 KRNKRDQCC

-307 ILMFSDSEHWDIS
+307 ILMFSDSENWDIS

-363 SSELQNSLTNLSIIV
+363 SSELRNSLTNLSIIV

-404 GRIFLWIVNKI
+404 GRIFLWIVKKI

-426 PKGGRHSIGLLDIF
+426 PKNRYQSIGLLDIF

-519 GTDATMLV
+519 GTEATMLV

-540 PPRSVHDTKFGIN
+540 PPKSDHDTKFGIN

-591 EIFQQSACAYSS
+591 EIFHVETTPPSLGRGTIRHLGSDHVYKGA
-603 QGVDTTKRLS
+603 DTTKRLS

-680 YKFEEFFDRYR
+680 YRFEEFFERYR
-691 VLLPWSLR
+691 VLLPWSVREQVCKQKLEKYATLFFTIIIRSSRNNLLFVTSPVCLLR
-699 EKLKNDA
+699 K
-706 RQSCICISEA
+706 
-716 VLGKDESWQA
+716 
-726 GKTKIFLKDYHDTV
+726 H
-740 LELQRQH
+740 
-747 VLTDKVLLIQ
+747 
-757 KVMRG
+757 
-762 LKDRSQFLKQRKS
+762 FLKQRKS

-785 YCCRK
+785 YCGRK
-790 DFRMAMLGFG
+790 DFRMVMLGFG
-800 RLQALHRSRQLS
+800 RLQALCRSRQLA

-817 TRAHVIRLQA
+817 TRAYIIRLQA
-827 MCRGYLLRHKIAEQ
+827 MCRGYLMRQKIAEQ
-841 KKAACVIQAYARGM
+841 KKAVCVIQAYARGM
-855 FARRTYQRMRREV
+855 FARQTYQRMKREV
-868 CSEKPPQAIFD
+868 CSQIPCEHVVSMKRE
-879 FTIQHCTTRAG
+879 TT
-890 PHCHNT
+890 
-896 FVVVLHPS
+896 HP
-904 THSFQQSDVL
+904 
-914 VMSNQLL
+914 
-921 CLKEHLAALER
+921 K
-932 EEEEER
+932 
-938 QKRNAL
+938 
-944 ANKPTNHDVLSDQEM
+944 M

-981 FEDLETKPNKLEE
+981 FEDLETKSNKLNE

-1035 RKQLRQ
+1035 RRQLRH
-1041 PLLYHDDKDNVLAS
+1041 PLLYHEDKDNAS

-1069 PEPAMFAKNSTTKS
+1069 PEPAMFAKNATTKNS
-1083 SSVMTQIYDTI
+1083 SMMTQIYDTL
-1094 GRKNQVQFRNDSP
+1094 GRKNQ
-1107 NMVRQEGFRET
+1107 RES

-1136 SKLTGKVAD
+1136 SKLTGKVTD

-1154 QDDKL
+1154 QEDSS
-1159 ITERP
+1159 ISERP

-1176 NAILRPAIR
+1176 NAILRPDIR

-1267 LKAAVHDL
+1267 ATKQKKPIMFNVTLMNGQSITVPADSASTAKEICQFIADKTKLKDVF
-1275 QGDTSIHS
+1275 GFS
-1283 GATDQNHLL
+1283 
-1292 GAALYIFCGKNQAG
+1292 LYIAVFDKVWSLGG
-1306 LMLFKWREEM
+1306 GRD
-1316 CMIGL
+1316 
-1321 YPPSPSFKCH
+1321 
-1331 PNHVLDAISQCE
+1331 HVLDAISQCE
-1343 QLVKERG
+1343 QLVKEQG
-1350 THERH
+1350 THERN

-1362 RKEIFTPWHSSQED
+1362 RKEIFTPWHNSQED
-1376 PVSTDLIYHQVIRGI
+1376 PISTDLIYHQVIRGI

-1416 GDSIHNDLVQKV
+1416 GDSIHNELVQKV
-1428 LHDCIPAKQLKS
+1428 LHDCIPVKQLKS

-1451 YAHAKAPYTQDRLSR
+1451 YAHAKAPYTQDRLSC
-1466 QAVKEQLVDFARFQW
+1466 QTVKEQLVDFARFQW

-1503 FIVAVN
+1503 FIVAIN

-1530 VTGIHTNRWC
+1530 ITGIHTNRA
-1540 RCLGC
+1540 G
-1545 GCRWV
+1545 
-1550 RSFSDALVTN
+1550 
-1560 CSITPR
+1560 
-1566 AVKSFGQSCTLIT
+1566 KSFGQSCTLIT

-1606 KRRSRFAVAMHDK
+1606 KERSRFAVAMHEK
-1619 KSQDDPAILSFKKGD
+1619 KSQEDPAILSFKKGD
-1634 LLILTEDK
+1634 LLIFTEDK

-1647 SGWIYAQNERTG
+1647 SGWICAQNERTS
-1659 KTGNVFLEDIY
+1659 KTGNVFLEEIY

-1679 SQVLSLLMMSPEQR
+1679 SQVLSLLTMSPDQR

-1700 CIEKPDEEDLKVKP
+1700 YMDEPDEEDLKLKP

-1721 YEHFRSPEKESISK
+1721 YEHFRTPEKESISK
-1735 AVLQKSRGR
+1735 TVLQKSRGR

-1756 QPLLKRACTDPELRD
+1756 QPLLKRACTDPDLRD
-1771 LASPSPIMKFMGDYP
+1771 LACQAFTDILSLYYP
-1786 SKQSHSSV
+1786 SKQTHSSV

-1812 EVYCQIM
+1812 EIYCQIM

-1828 YSAGVTKGWQLLWLC
+1828 YSVTKGWQLLWLC

-1866 EPLALECSRRIQ
+1866 EKLALECSRRIQ

-1888 APHSVEVEAILQNT
+1888 APHPVEVEAILQNN

-1916 QTFSVG
+1916 QTFDVG
-1922 TNTKNRTLCQNIAS
+1922 TNTKIRTLCQKIAS

-1980 PGKDGAMSVA
+1980 PGKDGATSVA
-1990 YEVYFMRKLWLNV
+1990 YDVYFMRKLWLNV

-2010 ADTIFHYH
+2010 ADSIFHYH

-2043 YKVHFNNDRAQL
+2043 YKVRFNNDRTQL

-2069 LLRAIPPDE
+2069 LLRAISLDE

-2087 SKHEGKSVD
+2087 SKHEGKTVD

-2122 SEPNFPDIVLIAI
+2122 SEPNFPEIVLIAI

-2206 VNKQKN
+2206 VNKQKKLPA

>member
-1 SFSSPQGDHV
+1 MVVFRKGDHV
-11 WLDTQ
+11 WLETQ
-16 TNSEFNVPIGAVV
+16 PNSEFNVPIGAVV
-29 KDSESGRIL
+29 KDSDSGRIL

-49 TARNMHTVHMMHP
+49 TARNMHMVRLMHP
-62 SSVHG
+62 SSAQG
-67 VEDMIL
+67 VEDMIR
-73 LGDLN
+73 LGDLH

-125 RRIGELPPH
+125 KRIGELPPH

-146 KRNNRDQCC
+146 KRNKRDQCC

-218 DIHFNQNG
+218 DIHFSPNG

-286 CMSCDGRND
+286 CLSCDSRND

-333 FEAAVYDNLDCSDV
+333 FEAAVFDNLDCSDV

-378 RGESVSRPLN
+378 RGEIVSRPLN

-415 NSAIFNPTSQK
+415 NSAIFNPTSRK
-426 PKGGRHSIGLLDIF
+426 PKDGRQSIGLLDIF

-474 QEEYLAEHIAWNNI
+474 QEEYLAEHIAWKNI
-488 DFTDNRQ
+488 NFTDNHH

-505 NIISLIDEESKFPK
+505 NILSLIDEESKFPK

-527 KINSLHGKSKVYI
+527 KINSLHGKSNVYI
-540 PPRSVHDTKFGIN
+540 PPKSVHDTKFGIN

-591 EIFQQSACAYSS
+591 EIFQVETTPPTLGRGTIRHLGADQAYKSL
-603 QGVDTTKRLS
+603 DTTKRLS

-680 YKFEEFFDRYR
+680 YSFEEFFERYR

-699 EKLKNDA
+699 EQLKNDA
-706 RQSCICISEA
+706 RQSCISISEA

-726 GKTKIFLKDYHDTV
+726 GKTKIFLKEHHDTV
-740 LELQRQH
+740 LELKRQNI
-747 VLTDKVLLIQ
+747 LTDKVLLIQ

-762 LKDRSQFLKQRKS
+762 LKDRKQFLKQRKS

-790 DFRMAMLGFG
+790 DFRMVMLGFG
-800 RLQALHRSRQLS
+800 RLQALYRSRLLA

-817 TRAHVIRLQA
+817 TRAHVISLQA
-827 MCRGYLLRHKIAEQ
+827 MCRGYLMRQ
-841 KKAACVIQAYARGM
+841 KTNNCKLEARNIRLEEEKRLIQVLGPVKAREEA
-855 FARRTYQRMRREV
+855 MRLE
-868 CSEKPPQAIFD
+868 
-879 FTIQHCTTRAG
+879 
-890 PHCHNT
+890 N
-896 FVVVLHPS
+896 
-904 THSFQQSDVL
+904 
-914 VMSNQLL
+914 
-921 CLKEHLAALER
+921 EHLANLER
-932 EEEEER
+932 EDTEAR
-938 QKRNAL
+938 QRRNAL
-944 ANKPTNHDVLSDQEM
+944 ANKPTNHDVISDQEM

-981 FEDLETKPNKLEE
+981 FEDLETKPNKLDE

-1015 YTFPKFAA
+1015 YTFQKFAA

-1035 RKQLRQ
+1035 RRQLRH

-1069 PEPAMFAKNSTTKS
+1069 PEPAMFAKNATTKS
-1083 SSVMTQIYDTI
+1083 GSVMTQIYDTL
-1094 GRKNQVQFRNDSP
+1094 GRKKQVPIRNNSP
-1107 NMVRQEGFRET
+1107 NMGES

-1136 SKLTGKVAD
+1136 SKLTGKVTD
-1145 QLRSGEEAF
+1145 QLKSGEEAF
-1154 QDDKL
+1154 QEDSS
-1159 ITERP
+1159 ISERP

-1267 LKAAVHDL
+1267 ATKQKKPIMFNVTLMNGQSITVPADSASTAKEICQFIADKTELKDVF
-1275 QGDTSIHS
+1275 GFS
-1283 GATDQNHLL
+1283 
-1292 GAALYIFCGKNQAG
+1292 LYIAVFDKVWSLGG
-1306 LMLFKWREEM
+1306 GRD
-1316 CMIGL
+1316 
-1321 YPPSPSFKCH
+1321 
-1331 PNHVLDAISQCE
+1331 HVLDAISQCE

-1350 THERH
+1350 THERN

-1362 RKEIFTPWHSSQED
+1362 RKEIFTPWHNSQED
-1376 PVSTDLIYHQVIRGI
+1376 PISTDLIYHQVIRGI

-1416 GDSIHNDLVQKV
+1416 GDSIHNELVEKV
-1428 LHDCIPAKQLKS
+1428 LHDCIPVKQLKS

-1466 QAVKEQLVDFARFQW
+1466 QTVKEQLVDFARFQW

-1530 VTGIHTNRWC
+1530 ITGIHTN
-1540 RCLGC
+1540 
-1545 GCRWV
+1545 
-1550 RSFSDALVTN
+1550 
-1560 CSITPR
+1560 R

-1606 KRRSRFAVAMHDK
+1606 KKRSQFGVAMHEK
-1619 KSQDDPAILSFKKGD
+1619 KSQEDPAILSFKKGD
-1634 LLILTEDK
+1634 LLIFTEDK

-1647 SGWIYAQNERTG
+1647 SGWICAQNERTG
-1659 KTGNVFLEDIY
+1659 KTGNVFLEEIY
-1670 IIPSLTKPS
+1670 IIPCLTKPS
-1679 SQVLSLLMMSPEQR
+1679 SQVLSLLMMSPDQR

-1700 CIEKPDEEDLKVKP
+1700 YMDKPDEEDLKVKP

-1721 YEHFRSPEKESISK
+1721 YEHFRTPEKESISK

-1756 QPLLKRACTDPELRD
+1756 QPLLKTACTDPDLRD
-1771 LASPSPIMKFMGDYP
+1771 LACQAFIAIMKFMGDYP
-1786 SKQSHSSV
+1786 SKQAHSSV

-1812 EVYCQIM
+1812 EIYCQIM

-1828 YSAGVTKGWQLLWLC
+1828 YSTTKGWQLLWLC

-1866 EPLALECSRRIQ
+1866 ETLALECRRRIQ

-1888 APHSVEVEAILQNT
+1888 APHPVEVEAILQNN

-1916 QTFSVG
+1916 QTFDVG
-1922 TNTKNRTLCQNIAS
+1922 TNTKIRTLCENIAS

-1980 PGKDGAMSVA
+1980 PGKDGATMSVA

-2010 ADTIFHYH
+2010 ADSIFHYH

-2043 YKVHFNNDRAQL
+2043 YKVRFNNDRTQL

-2069 LLRAIPPDE
+2069 LLRAISPDE
-2078 WKKSIIAAY
+2078 WKRSITAAY
-2087 SKHEGKSVD
+2087 SKHEGKTVD

-2122 SEPNFPDIVLIAI
+2122 SEPNFPEIVLIAI
-2135 NKQGVSLIHQKTKDI
+2135 NKQGVSVIHQKTKDI

-2206 VNKQKN
+2206 VNKQKTLPS

>member
-1 SFSSPQGDHV
+1 MFYFHSSNCSKFLFQSELVSGTREGTLEGDHV
-11 WLDTQ
+11 WLEAHP
-16 TNSEFNVPIGAVV
+16 NSEFNVPIGAVV
-29 KDSESGRIL
+29 KDSDSGRIL

-49 TARNMHTVHMMHP
+49 TARNMHMVRPMDP
-62 SSVHG
+62 STAQG
-67 VEDMIL
+67 VEDMIR
-73 LGDLN
+73 LGDLH

-83 HNLLIRHQEHKIYT
+83 HNLLIRHQQHKIYT

-115 TVDQIRLYCN
+115 TVDLIRLYCN
-125 RRIGELPPH
+125 KRIGELPPH

-146 KRNNRDQCC
+146 KRNKRDQCC

-218 DIHFNQNG
+218 DIYFNHSG

-264 TEQKKMLNLGTASEY
+264 AEQKKMLNLGTASEY

-286 CMSCDGRND
+286 CTSCDSRND
-295 AKDYAHIRSAMK
+295 TKEYAHIRSAMK

-320 KLLAAILHLGNVE
+320 KLLATILHLGNVE
-333 FEAAVYDNLDCSDV
+333 FEDRLSLLDL
-347 MDSPHFSIATK
+347 FSLPGMTK
-358 LLEVD
+358 F
-363 SSELQNSLTNLSIIV
+363 ELQNSLTNLSIIV

-388 IVQAADGRDAF
+388 VAQAADGRDAF

-426 PKGGRHSIGLLDIF
+426 PKNTRQSIGLLDIF

-474 QEEYLAEHIAWNNI
+474 QEEYLAEHITWNNI

-519 GTDATMLV
+519 GTDATMLI
-527 KINSLHGKSKVYI
+527 KINSLHGKSRVYI
-540 PPRSVHDTKFGIN
+540 PPKSDHDTKFGIN
-553 HFAGVVFY
+553 HFAGAVFY

-580 VVHSSKNKFLR
+580 VVHSSKNKFLK
-591 EIFQQSACAYSS
+591 EIFQVETTPTSLGRGTIRAEGGS
-603 QGVDTTKRLS
+603 QVLKRGLDTTKRLS

-628 ILEQCQPYFIR
+628 ILGQCQPYFIR

-670 QIRKAGYPIR
+670 RIRKAGYPVR
-680 YKFEEFFDRYR
+680 YTFEEFFERYR
-691 VLLPWSLR
+691 VLLPRSV
-699 EKLKNDA
+699 KNDA
-706 RQSCICISEA
+706 RQCCIRISEA

-726 GKTKIFLKDYHDTV
+726 GKTKIFLKV
-740 LELQRQH
+740 NNLLL
-747 VLTDKVLLIQ
+747 LTSLVCLHRK
-757 KVMRG
+757 
-762 LKDRSQFLKQRKS
+762 QFLKQRKS
-775 AVAIQSAWRG
+775 AISIQAAWRG

-790 DFRMAMLGFG
+790 DFRMIMLGFG
-800 RLQALHRSRQLS
+800 RLQALYRSRQLA

-817 TRAHVIRLQA
+817 ARAHIIRFQA
-827 MCRGYLLRHKIAEQ
+827 ACRGYLIRQKVAAQMKAVSVTYRHRQGASTLE
-841 KKAACVIQAYARGM
+841 
-855 FARRTYQRMRREV
+855 
-868 CSEKPPQAIFD
+868 EK
-879 FTIQHCTTRAG
+879 
-890 PHCHNT
+890 
-896 FVVVLHPS
+896 
-904 THSFQQSDVL
+904 
-914 VMSNQLL
+914 
-921 CLKEHLAALER
+921 
-932 EEEEER
+932 EEEEGQR
-938 QKRNAL
+938 MNNDFVDRH
-944 ANKPTNHDVLSDQEM
+944 TNYDVISDQEM

-981 FEDLETKPNKLEE
+981 FEDLETKPSKLEE
-994 VDLDMVPMSVELE
+994 VDLDMIPMSVELE
-1007 EEADGLEE
+1007 EEADGLED

-1035 RKQLRQ
+1035 RKPLRH
-1041 PLLYHDDKDNVLAS
+1041 PLLYHDDKDNAS

-1069 PEPAMFAKNSTTKS
+1069 PEPTMFAKNATKS
-1083 SSVMTQIYDTI
+1083 GSMMTQIYDTL
-1094 GRKNQVQFRNDSP
+1094 GRKNQ
-1107 NMVRQEGFRET
+1107 RESK
-1118 RKDNKISKGISSL
+1118 KDNKISKGISSL

-1136 SKLTGKVAD
+1136 SKLTGKVTD
-1145 QLRSGEEAF
+1145 QLKSGEEGF
-1154 QDDKL
+1154 QEDSS
-1159 ITERP
+1159 ISERP

-1200 NRSSYARGWILL
+1200 SRSSYARGWILL

-1233 HHGPTGYAPYCAE
+1233 HNGPSGYAPYCAE

-1267 LKAAVHDL
+1267 ATKQKKPIMFNVTLMNGQSITVPADSASIAKEICQFIADKTKLKDIF
-1275 QGDTSIHS
+1275 GFS
-1283 GATDQNHLL
+1283 
-1292 GAALYIFCGKNQAG
+1292 LYIAVFDKVWSLGG
-1306 LMLFKWREEM
+1306 GRD
-1316 CMIGL
+1316 
-1321 YPPSPSFKCH
+1321 
-1331 PNHVLDAISQCE
+1331 HVLDAISQCE

-1362 RKEIFTPWHSSQED
+1362 RKEIFTPWHNSQED
-1376 PVSTDLIYHQVIRGI
+1376 PISTDLIYHQVIRGI

-1416 GDSIHNDLVQKV
+1416 GDTIHNELVQKV
-1428 LHDCIPAKQLKS
+1428 LHDCIPVKQLKS

-1503 FIVAVN
+1503 FILAVN

-1530 VTGIHTNRWC
+1530 ITGIHTN
-1540 RCLGC
+1540 
-1545 GCRWV
+1545 
-1550 RSFSDALVTN
+1550 
-1560 CSITPR
+1560 R

-1588 SVNSVV
+1588 SVNSIV

-1606 KRRSRFAVAMHDK
+1606 KKRSRFAVAMHEK
-1619 KSQDDPAILSFKKGD
+1619 KSQEDPAILSFKKGD

-1647 SGWIYAQNERTG
+1647 SGWIYAQNDRTG
-1659 KTGNVFLEDIY
+1659 KTGNVFLEEMY

-1679 SQVLSLLMMSPEQR
+1679 SQVLSLLMMSPDQR

-1700 CIEKPDEEDLKVKP
+1700 YIEEPDEEDLKVKP

-1721 YEHFRSPEKESISK
+1721 YEHFRTPEKESISK
-1735 AVLQKSRGR
+1735 AVLQKSRGH
-1744 SQLWAHSKEPLK
+1744 SQLWAHSKDPLK
-1756 QPLLKRACTDPELRD
+1756 QPLLKAACTDPDVRD
-1771 LASPSPIMKFMGDYP
+1771 VACQFMGDYP
-1786 SKQSHSSV
+1786 SKQTHSSV
-1794 EVTDQIFVAAIQ
+1794 EVTDQIFVAAIK

-1812 EVYCQIM
+1812 EIYCQIM

-1828 YSAGVTKGWQLLWLC
+1828 YSVTKGWQLLWLC

-1857 QKFMETRQK
+1857 QKFIETRQK
-1866 EPLALECSRRIQ
+1866 EPLALECKRRIQ

-1888 APHSVEVEAILQNT
+1888 APHPVEVEAILQNN

-1916 QTFSVG
+1916 QTFDVG

-1968 LRQVTDWNRRNK
+1968 LRQLTDWTKRNK
-1980 PGKDGAMSVA
+1980 PVKDGKETVT

-2010 ADTIFHYH
+2010 ADSIFHYH
-2018 QELPKYLRGYHK
+2018 QELPKYLRGYHN
-2030 CSKDEAVQLAGLI
+2030 CSRDEAVQLAGLI
-2043 YKVHFNNDRAQL
+2043 YKVRFNNDRTQL

-2069 LLRAIPPDE
+2069 LLRVTSPDE
-2078 WKKSIIAAY
+2078 WKKSITAAY
-2087 SKHEGKSVD
+2087 SKHEGKTVD
-2096 EAKIAFLKMIHRW
+2096 EAKIAFLKIIYRW

-2122 SEPNFPDIVLIAI
+2122 SEPNFPEIVLIAI
-2135 NKQGVSLIHQKTKDI
+2135 NKQGVSVIHQKTKEI

-2162 SSGSTYFHMTIGN
+2162 SSGSTFFHMTIGN

-2184 ETSLGYKMDD
+2184 ETSLI
-2194 LLTSYVRLLMNA
+2194 LLLNEWYNPLLGL
-2206 VNKQKN
+2206 VSDC

>member
-1 SFSSPQGDHV
+1 MVVFRKGDHV

-16 TNSEFNVPIGAVV
+16 PYSEFNVPIGAVV
-29 KDSESGRIL
+29 KDSDSGRIL

-49 TARNMHTVHMMHP
+49 TARNMHMVRLMHP
-62 SSVHG
+62 SSVQG
-67 VEDMIL
+67 VEDMIR
-73 LGDLN
+73 LGDLH

-146 KRNNRDQCC
+146 KRNKRDQCC

-218 DIHFNQNG
+218 DIHFNQSG

-286 CMSCDGRND
+286 CISCDGRND

-320 KLLAAILHLGNVE
+320 KLLAAILHLGNIE

-347 MDSPHFSIATK
+347 MDSPHFSIAAK

-363 SSELQNSLTNLSIIV
+363 SSELRNSLTNLSIII

-415 NSAIFNPTSQK
+415 NSAIFIPASQK
-426 PKGGRHSIGLLDIF
+426 PKDRRQSIGLLDIF

-469 VFKLE
+469 IFKLE
-474 QEEYLAEHIAWNNI
+474 QEEYLAEHIAWSNI

-495 ALEVIALKPM
+495 TLEVIALKPM

-527 KINSLHGKSKVYI
+527 KINSLHGKSNVYI
-540 PPRSVHDTKFGIN
+540 PPKSVHDTKFGIN

-580 VVHSSKNKFLR
+580 VIHSSKNKFLK
-591 EIFQQSACAYSS
+591 EIFQVETTPPSLGRGTIRHMAADYSYK
-603 QGVDTTKRLS
+603 GVDTTKRLS

-680 YKFEEFFDRYR
+680 YSFQEFFERYR
-691 VLLPWSLR
+691 VLLPWALR
-699 EKLKNDA
+699 EQLKNDV
-706 RQSCICISEA
+706 RQSCIHICEA

-726 GKTKIFLKDYHDTV
+726 GKTKIFLKDHHDTV
-740 LELQRQH
+740 LELQRQNI
-747 VLTDKVLLIQ
+747 LTDKVLLIQ

-762 LKDRSQFLKQRKS
+762 LKDRKRFLKQRKS

-800 RLQALHRSRQLS
+800 RLQALYRSRHLAR
-812 KQYEA
+812 QYEG
-817 TRAHVIRLQA
+817 TRAGVIRLQA
-827 MCRGYLLRHKIAEQ
+827 VCRGYLTRQ
-841 KKAACVIQAYARGM
+841 KNKLKLEARNIRLEEEKRLVQVLGPAKAREEA
-855 FARRTYQRMRREV
+855 MRLE
-868 CSEKPPQAIFD
+868 
-879 FTIQHCTTRAG
+879 
-890 PHCHNT
+890 
-896 FVVVLHPS
+896 
-904 THSFQQSDVL
+904 
-914 VMSNQLL
+914 
-921 CLKEHLAALER
+921 KEHLATLER
-932 EEEEER
+932 EEAEARER
-938 QKRNAL
+938 KNAL
-944 ANKPTNHDVLSDQEM
+944 DHKRTNHDVLSDQEM

-964 GFLPSMIGGQEG
+964 GFLPAMIGGQEG

-1035 RKQLRQ
+1035 RRQLRQ

-1083 SSVMTQIYDTI
+1083 SSVMTQIYDTL

-1107 NMVRQEGFRET
+1107 NMKEI

-1136 SKLTGKVAD
+1136 SKLTGKVAN

-1154 QDDKL
+1154 QEDSS

-1185 DEIYCQICKQLTENS
+1185 DEIYCQICKQLTENN

-1267 LKAAVHDL
+1267 ATKQKKPIMFNVTLMNGQSITVPADSASTAKEICQFIADKIKLKDVF
-1275 QGDTSIHS
+1275 GFS
-1283 GATDQNHLL
+1283 
-1292 GAALYIFCGKNQAG
+1292 LYIAVFDKVWSLGG
-1306 LMLFKWREEM
+1306 GRD
-1316 CMIGL
+1316 
-1321 YPPSPSFKCH
+1321 
-1331 PNHVLDAISQCE
+1331 HVLDAISQCE

-1350 THERH
+1350 THERN

-1362 RKEIFTPWHSSQED
+1362 RKEIFTPWHNSQED
-1376 PVSTDLIYHQVIRGI
+1376 PVSTDLIYHQVTRGV

-1416 GDSIHNDLVQKV
+1416 GDSIHNELVQKV

-1451 YAHAKAPYTQDRLSR
+1451 YAHAKAPYTQDRLSS
-1466 QAVKEQLVDFARFQW
+1466 QTVKEQLVDFARFQW

-1530 VTGIHTNRWC
+1530 ITGIHTNR
-1540 RCLGC
+1540 
-1545 GCRWV
+1545 
-1550 RSFSDALVTN
+1550 
-1560 CSITPR
+1560 
-1566 AVKSFGQSCTLIT
+1566 AVKTFGQSCTLIT

-1606 KRRSRFAVAMHDK
+1606 KKRSQFAVAMQEK
-1619 KSQDDPAILSFKKGD
+1619 KSPEDPAILSFKKGD
-1634 LLILTEDK
+1634 LLILAEDK
-1642 RLDAN
+1642 RLDGN
-1647 SGWIYAQNERTG
+1647 SGWISAQNERTG
-1659 KTGNVFLEDIY
+1659 KTGNVFSEDIY

-1679 SQVLSLLMMSPEQR
+1679 SQVLSLLMMSPDQR
-1693 RTASQNS
+1693 RTASQTS
-1700 CIEKPDEEDLKVKP
+1700 FVDEPDEEDPKVKP

-1721 YEHFRSPEKESISK
+1721 YEYFRTPEKESISK

-1756 QPLLKRACTDPELRD
+1756 QPLLKRACTDPDLRD
-1771 LASPSPIMKFMGDYP
+1771 LACQAFIAIMKFMGDYP
-1786 SKQSHSSV
+1786 SKQTHSSV

-1812 EVYCQIM
+1812 EIYCQIM

-1828 YSAGVTKGWQLLWLC
+1828 YSVTKGWQLLWLC

-1857 QKFMETRQK
+1857 QKFIETRQK
-1866 EPLALECSRRIQ
+1866 ETLALECSRRIQ

-1888 APHSVEVEAILQNT
+1888 APHPVEVEAILQNN

-1916 QTFSVG
+1916 QTFDVG
-1922 TNTKNRTLCQNIAS
+1922 TNTKIRSLCQNIAS

-2010 ADTIFHYH
+2010 ADSMFHYH

-2043 YKVHFNNDRAQL
+2043 YKVRFNNDRTQL
-2055 ATIPKILKELVPDN
+2055 AAIPKILKELVPDN
-2069 LLRAIPPDE
+2069 LLRATSPDE
-2078 WKKSIIAAY
+2078 WRKSITAAY
-2087 SKHEGKSVD
+2087 SKHEGKNVD

-2122 SEPNFPDIVLIAI
+2122 SEPNFPEIVLIAI
-2135 NKQGVSLIHQKTKDI
+2135 NKQGVSLIHHKTKEI

-2162 SSGSTYFHMTIGN
+2162 SSGSTYFHMTVGN
-2175 LVRGSRILC
+2175 LVRGNRILW

-2206 VNKQKN
+2206 VNKQKNLPA

>member
-1 SFSSPQGDHV
+1 MGDHV

-16 TNSEFNVPIGAVV
+16 SNSEFNVPIGAVV
-29 KDSESGRIL
+29 KDSDSGRIL

-49 TARNMHTVHMMHP
+49 TAQNMHMVHLMHP
-62 SSVHG
+62 SSVQG
-67 VEDMIL
+67 VEDMIS
-73 LGDLN
+73 LGDLH

-83 HNLLIRHQEHKIYT
+83 HNLLIRHQEQKIYT

-125 RRIGELPPH
+125 KRIGELPPH

-146 KRNNRDQCC
+146 KRNKRDQCC

-307 ILMFSDSEHWDIS
+307 ILMFSDSENWDIS

-363 SSELQNSLTNLSIIV
+363 SSELRNSLTNLSIIV

-404 GRIFLWIVNKI
+404 GRIFLWIVKKI

-426 PKGGRHSIGLLDIF
+426 PKNRYQSIGLLDIF

-519 GTDATMLV
+519 GTEATMLV

-540 PPRSVHDTKFGIN
+540 PPKSDHDTKFGIN

-591 EIFQQSACAYSS
+591 EIFHGA
-603 QGVDTTKRLS
+603 DTTKRLS

-680 YKFEEFFDRYR
+680 YRFEEFFERYR
-691 VLLPWSLR
+691 VLLPWSVR
-699 EKLKNDA
+699 EQVCKQKLLWGCLLSWSVILQKG
-706 RQSCICISEA
+706 ISPSS
-716 VLGKDESWQA
+716 VFIQLLNLLSL
-726 GKTKIFLKDYHDTV
+726 THRNLLPVSMFLNHNHLV
-740 LELQRQH
+740 FLHLLQ
-747 VLTDKVLLIQ
+747 V
-757 KVMRG
+757 
-762 LKDRSQFLKQRKS
+762 
-775 AVAIQSAWRG
+775 
-785 YCCRK
+785 
-790 DFRMAMLGFG
+790 MLGFG
-800 RLQALHRSRQLS
+800 RLQALCRSRQLA

-817 TRAHVIRLQA
+817 TRAYIIRLQA
-827 MCRGYLLRHKIAEQ
+827 MCRGYLMRQKIAEQ
-841 KKAACVIQAYARGM
+841 KKAVCVIQAYARGM
-855 FARRTYQRMRREV
+855 FARQTYQRMKRERL
-868 CSEKPPQAIFD
+868 SD
-879 FTIQHCTTRAG
+879 
-890 PHCHNT
+890 
-896 FVVVLHPS
+896 
-904 THSFQQSDVL
+904 QQ
-914 VMSNQLL
+914 
-921 CLKEHLAALER
+921 EHLATLER
-932 EEEEER
+932 EEAEAR
-938 QKRNAL
+938 QRRNAL

-981 FEDLETKPNKLEE
+981 FEDLETKSNKLNE

-1035 RKQLRQ
+1035 RRQLRH
-1041 PLLYHDDKDNVLAS
+1041 PLLYHEDKDNVLAS

-1069 PEPAMFAKNSTTKS
+1069 PEPAMFAKNATTKNS
-1083 SSVMTQIYDTI
+1083 SMMTQIYDTL

-1107 NMVRQEGFRET
+1107 NM
-1118 RKDNKISKGISSL
+1118 GISSL

-1136 SKLTGKVAD
+1136 SKLTGKVTD

-1154 QDDKL
+1154 QEDSS
-1159 ITERP
+1159 ISERP

-1176 NAILRPAIR
+1176 NAILRPDIR

-1267 LKAAVHDL
+1267 ATKQKKPIMFNVTLMNGQSITVPADSASTAKEICQFIADKTKLKDVF
-1275 QGDTSIHS
+1275 GFS
-1283 GATDQNHLL
+1283 
-1292 GAALYIFCGKNQAG
+1292 LYIAVFDKVWSLGG
-1306 LMLFKWREEM
+1306 GRD
-1316 CMIGL
+1316 
-1321 YPPSPSFKCH
+1321 
-1331 PNHVLDAISQCE
+1331 HVLDAISQCE
-1343 QLVKERG
+1343 QLVKEQG
-1350 THERH
+1350 THERN

-1362 RKEIFTPWHSSQED
+1362 RKEIFTPWHNSQED
-1376 PVSTDLIYHQVIRGI
+1376 PISTDLIYHQVIRGI

-1416 GDSIHNDLVQKV
+1416 GDSIHNELVQKV
-1428 LHDCIPAKQLKS
+1428 LHDCIPVKQLKS

-1451 YAHAKAPYTQDRLSR
+1451 YAHAKAPYTQDRLSC
-1466 QAVKEQLVDFARFQW
+1466 QTVKEQLVDFARFQW

-1503 FIVAVN
+1503 FIVAIN

-1530 VTGIHTNRWC
+1530 IT
-1540 RCLGC
+1540 
-1545 GCRWV
+1545 
-1550 RSFSDALVTN
+1550 DAPVTN
-1560 CSITPR
+1560 YSIIHR
-1566 AVKSFGQSCTLIT
+1566 AGKSFGQSCTLIT

-1606 KRRSRFAVAMHDK
+1606 KERSRFAVAILN
-1619 KSQDDPAILSFKKGD
+1619 STPLFSLPEDPAILSFKKGD
-1634 LLILTEDK
+1634 LLIFTEDK

-1647 SGWIYAQNERTG
+1647 SGWICAQNERTS
-1659 KTGNVFLEDIY
+1659 KTGNVFLEEIY

-1679 SQVLSLLMMSPEQR
+1679 SQVLLTMSPDQR

-1700 CIEKPDEEDLKVKP
+1700 YMDEPDEEDLKLKP

-1721 YEHFRSPEKESISK
+1721 YEHFRTPEKESISK
-1735 AVLQKSRGR
+1735 TVLQKSRGR

-1756 QPLLKRACTDPELRD
+1756 QPLLKRACTDPDLRD
-1771 LASPSPIMKFMGDYP
+1771 LASHSPIMKFMGDYP
-1786 SKQSHSSV
+1786 SKQTHSSV

-1812 EVYCQIM
+1812 EIYCQIM

-1828 YSAGVTKGWQLLWLC
+1828 YSVTKGWQLLWLC

-1866 EPLALECSRRIQ
+1866 EKLALECSRRIQ

-1888 APHSVEVEAILQNT
+1888 APHPVEVEAILQNN

-1916 QTFSVG
+1916 QTFDVG
-1922 TNTKNRTLCQNIAS
+1922 TNTKIRTLCQKIAS

-1980 PGKDGAMSVA
+1980 PGKDGATSVA
-1990 YEVYFMRKLWLNV
+1990 YDVYFMRKLWLNV

-2010 ADTIFHYH
+2010 ADSIFHYH

-2043 YKVHFNNDRAQL
+2043 YKVRFNNDRTQL

-2069 LLRAIPPDE
+2069 LLRAISLDE

-2087 SKHEGKSVD
+2087 SKHEGKTVD

-2122 SEPNFPDIVLIAI
+2122 SEPNFPEIVLIAI

-2184 ETSLGYKMDD
+2184 ETSLMLKPVQIQKAFTAMSIKLQCRTGLVLY
-2194 LLTSYVRLLMNA
+2194 NA
-2206 VNKQKN
+2206 I

>member
-1 SFSSPQGDHV
+1 MLMKKRDLSCKSQTVKISSGEGDHV

-16 TNSEFNVPIGAVV
+16 PNSEFNVPIGAVV
-29 KDSESGRIL
+29 KESDSGRIL
-38 LEDDEGKEHWI
+38 LEDDEGK
-49 TARNMHTVHMMHP
+49 
-62 SSVHG
+62 G
-67 VEDMIL
+67 VEDMIR
-73 LGDLN
+73 LGDLH

-125 RRIGELPPH
+125 KRIGELPPH

-146 KRNNRDQCC
+146 KRNKRDQCC

-218 DIHFNQNG
+218 DIHFNKNG

-286 CMSCDGRND
+286 CMSCDSRND

-333 FEAAVYDNLDCSDV
+333 FQAAVYDNLDCSDV
-347 MDSPHFSIATK
+347 IDSPHFSIATK

-363 SSELQNSLTNLSIIV
+363 YSELQNSLTNLSIIV

-388 IVQAADGRDAF
+388 VVQAANGKDAF

-415 NSAIFNPTSQK
+415 NSAIYNPTSQK
-426 PKGGRHSIGLLDIF
+426 PKDRLQSIGLLDIF

-474 QEEYLAEHIAWNNI
+474 QEEYLAEHITWNNI
-488 DFTDNRQ
+488 DFTDNHQ

-505 NIISLIDEESKFPK
+505 NIISLIDEESRFPK

-540 PPRSVHDTKFGIN
+540 PPKSVHDTKFGIN

-591 EIFQQSACAYSS
+591 EIFQVETTPPSLGRGTIRHLGSDHVYKCGFLLSRTPGHG
-603 QGVDTTKRLS
+603 QGMDTTKRLS

-661 RYSGMMETI
+661 RYSGMLETI

-680 YKFEEFFDRYR
+680 YSFEEFFDRYR
-691 VLLPWSLR
+691 FLLPWSLR
-699 EKLKNDA
+699 QKLKNDT
-706 RQSCICISEA
+706 RQSCISISQA
-716 VLGKDESWQA
+716 VLGKDESWQV
-726 GKTKIFLKDYHDTV
+726 GKTKIFLKDHHDTI
-740 LELQRQH
+740 LELQRQN

-762 LKDRSQFLKQRKS
+762 LKDRKQFLKQRSS

-790 DFRMAMLGFG
+790 EFRMVLLGFG
-800 RLQALHRSRQLS
+800 RLQALYRSRQLAQ
-812 KQYEA
+812 QYEA
-817 TRAHVIRLQA
+817 TRARIIRFQA
-827 MCRGYLLRHKIAEQ
+827 VCRGYLLRQKVAEQ
-841 KKAACVIQAYARGM
+841 KKAARVIQAYARGM
-855 FARRTYQRMRREV
+855 IARQTYRRIKGENKM
-868 CSEKPPQAIFD
+868 EARNI
-879 FTIQHCTTRAG
+879 H
-890 PHCHNT
+890 
-896 FVVVLHPS
+896 
-904 THSFQQSDVL
+904 
-914 VMSNQLL
+914 
-921 CLKEHLAALER
+921 LKEEKHLVPILGPLQGR
-932 EEEEER
+932 EEVERLQNEYLPTQEAEEAEAR
-938 QKRNAL
+938 QRRNVL
-944 ANKPTNHDVLSDQEM
+944 ANKPTNHDVISDQEM

-964 GFLPSMIGGQEG
+964 GFLPSVIGGQEG

-1007 EEADGLEE
+1007 EEAHGLEE

-1035 RKQLRQ
+1035 RRQLRH

-1055 LVVWVIILRFMGDL
+1055 LAVWAIILRFMGDL
-1069 PEPAMFAKNSTTKS
+1069 PEPPMFAKTATSKS
-1083 SSVMTQIYDTI
+1083 SSVMTQIYDTL
-1094 GRKNQVQFRNDSP
+1094 GRKNQVQLRNDSP
-1107 NMVRQEGFRET
+1107 NMREGR
-1118 RKDNKISKGISSL
+1118 RDYKISKGISSL

-1136 SKLTGKVAD
+1136 SKLTAKVTD

-1154 QDDKL
+1154 QEDVS
-1159 ITERP
+1159 ISQRP

-1246 RLRRTYVNGAR
+1246 RLRRTYTNGAR

-1267 LKAAVHDL
+1267 ATKQKKPIMFNVTLMNGQSITIPADSASTAKEICQFIADKIKLKDVF
-1275 QGDTSIHS
+1275 GFS
-1283 GATDQNHLL
+1283 
-1292 GAALYIFCGKNQAG
+1292 LYIAVFDKVWSLGG
-1306 LMLFKWREEM
+1306 GRD
-1316 CMIGL
+1316 
-1321 YPPSPSFKCH
+1321 
-1331 PNHVLDAISQCE
+1331 HVLDAISQCE

-1362 RKEIFTPWHSSQED
+1362 RKEIFTPWHNSHED

-1404 VEIGAKYCYIQF
+1404 VEIAAKYCYIQF
-1416 GDSIHNDLVQKV
+1416 GDTIHNELVQKV
-1428 LHDCIPAKQLKS
+1428 LHDCIPVKQLKS

-1451 YAHAKAPYTQDRLSR
+1451 YAHAKAPYTQDHLSS
-1466 QAVKEQLVDFARFQW
+1466 QTVKEQLVDFARFQW

-1503 FIVAVN
+1503 FIVAIN
-1509 WKGICFLDESEKRLL
+1509 WKGICFLDESEKCLL

-1530 VTGIHTNRWC
+1530 ITGIHTN
-1540 RCLGC
+1540 
-1545 GCRWV
+1545 
-1550 RSFSDALVTN
+1550 
-1560 CSITPR
+1560 R

-1606 KRRSRFAVAMHDK
+1606 KKRSQFAVAMHEK
-1619 KSQDDPAILSFKKGD
+1619 KSQEDPSILSFKKGD
-1634 LLILTEDK
+1634 LLIFTEDK
-1642 RLDAN
+1642 RLDAD
-1647 SGWIYAQNERTG
+1647 SGWICAQNERTG

-1679 SQVLSLLMMSPEQR
+1679 SQVVSLLMMSPDQR

-1700 CIEKPDEEDLKVKP
+1700 FMEEPDEEDIKVKP

-1721 YEHFRSPEKESISK
+1721 YEHFRAPEKESISK
-1735 AVLQKSRGR
+1735 AVLQKSRGH

-1756 QPLLKRACTDPELRD
+1756 QPLLKKAYVNKRYNPDETTYLPSKIGLLFSLTAH
-1771 LASPSPIMKFMGDYP
+1771 SPIMKFMGDYP
-1786 SKQSHSSV
+1786 SKQAHSSV
-1794 EVTDQIFVAAIQ
+1794 EVTDQIFVPAIQ

-1812 EVYCQIM
+1812 EIYCQIM

-1828 YSAGVTKGWQLLWLC
+1828 YSETKGWQLLWLC

-1857 QKFMETRQK
+1857 QKFIETRQK
-1866 EPLALECSRRIQ
+1866 ETLAPGCRRRIQ
-1878 TVMRSGSRKW
+1878 TVMRSGCRKW
-1888 APHSVEVEAILQNT
+1888 APHPVEVEAILQNN

-1916 QTFSVG
+1916 QTFDVG
-1922 TNTKNRTLCQNIAS
+1922 TNTKIQTLCQNIAS
-1936 KLQLSSWEG
+1936 KLQLQSWEG

-1980 PGKDGAMSVA
+1980 PGKDGAALSVA

-2043 YKVHFNNDRAQL
+2043 YKARFNNDRMQL
-2055 ATIPKILKELVPDN
+2055 AAIPKILKELVPDN
-2069 LLRAIPPDE
+2069 LLRAVSPDE
-2078 WKKSIIAAY
+2078 WKKSIITAY
-2087 SKHEGKSVD
+2087 SKHEGKTVD

-2117 EVKQT
+2117 EVKQA
-2122 SEPNFPDIVLIAI
+2122 SEPNFPEIVLIAI

-2150 LTVYPFNKISNW
+2150 LVVYPFNKISNW

-2175 LVRGSRILC
+2175 LVRGNRLLC

-2206 VNKQKN
+2206 VNKQKNLPA

>member
-1 SFSSPQGDHV
+1 MSGDHV

-16 TNSEFNVPIGAVV
+16 SNSEFNVPIGAVV

-38 LEDDEGKEHWI
+38 LEDDEGKEHCI
-49 TARNMHTVHMMHP
+49 TARNMHMVHLMHP
-62 SSVHG
+62 SSVQG
-67 VEDMIL
+67 VEDMIS
-73 LGDLN
+73 LGDLH

-83 HNLLIRHQEHKIYT
+83 HNLLIRHQEQKIYT

-125 RRIGELPPH
+125 KRIGELPPH

-146 KRNNRDQCC
+146 KRNKRDQCC

-307 ILMFSDSEHWDIS
+307 ILMFSDSENWDIS

-347 MDSPHFSIATK
+347 MASPHFSIATK

-404 GRIFLWIVNKI
+404 GRIFLWIVSKI

-426 PKGGRHSIGLLDIF
+426 PKNRYQSIGLLDIF

-519 GTDATMLV
+519 GTEATMLV

-540 PPRSVHDTKFGIN
+540 PPKSDHDTKFGIN

-561 ESKDFLEK
+561 ESKEFLEK

-591 EIFQQSACAYSS
+591 EIFQVETTPPSLGRGTIRHLGSDHAYK
-603 QGVDTTKRLS
+603 GTDTTKRLS

-680 YKFEEFFDRYR
+680 YSFEEFFERYR
-691 VLLPWSLR
+691 VLLPWSVR
-699 EKLKNDA
+699 EQLKNDA
-706 RQSCICISEA
+706 RQSCIHISEA

-726 GKTKIFLKDYHDTV
+726 GKTKIFLKVSKQESIVFSPKQLGASQYS
-740 LELQRQH
+740 
-747 VLTDKVLLIQ
+747 LTC
-757 KVMRG
+757 
-762 LKDRSQFLKQRKS
+762 LKHFLKQRKS

-790 DFRMAMLGFG
+790 DFRMVMLGFG
-800 RLQALHRSRQLS
+800 RLQALCRSRQLA

-817 TRAHVIRLQA
+817 TRAYIIRLQA
-827 MCRGYLLRHKIAEQ
+827 MCRGYLMRQKIAEQ
-841 KKAACVIQAYARGM
+841 KKAVCVIQAYARGM
-855 FARRTYQRMRREV
+855 FARRIYQRMKREV
-868 CSEKPPQAIFD
+868 CSQIPCE
-879 FTIQHCTTRAG
+879 H
-890 PHCHNT
+890 
-896 FVVVLHPS
+896 VVS
-904 THSFQQSDVL
+904 
-914 VMSNQLL
+914 M
-921 CLKEHLAALER
+921 KER
-932 EEEEER
+932 K
-938 QKRNAL
+938 QKQD
-944 ANKPTNHDVLSDQEM
+944 KGEMVFDQEM

-981 FEDLETKPNKLEE
+981 FEDLETKSNKLNE

-1035 RKQLRQ
+1035 RRQLRH
-1041 PLLYHDDKDNVLAS
+1041 PLLYHEDKDNAS

-1069 PEPAMFAKNSTTKS
+1069 PEPAMFAKNATTKS
-1083 SSVMTQIYDTI
+1083 GSMMTQIYDTL
-1094 GRKNQVQFRNDSP
+1094 GRKNQV
-1107 NMVRQEGFRET
+1107 T
-1118 RKDNKISKGISSL
+1118 
-1131 KLKRS
+1131 
-1136 SKLTGKVAD
+1136 D

-1154 QDDKL
+1154 QEDSS
-1159 ITERP
+1159 ISERP

-1176 NAILRPAIR
+1176 NAILRPDIR

-1267 LKAAVHDL
+1267 ATKQKKPIMFNVTLMNGQSITVPADSASTAKEICQFIADKTKLKDVF
-1275 QGDTSIHS
+1275 GFS
-1283 GATDQNHLL
+1283 
-1292 GAALYIFCGKNQAG
+1292 LYIAVFDKVWSLGG
-1306 LMLFKWREEM
+1306 GRD
-1316 CMIGL
+1316 
-1321 YPPSPSFKCH
+1321 
-1331 PNHVLDAISQCE
+1331 HVLDAISQCE

-1350 THERH
+1350 THERN

-1362 RKEIFTPWHSSQED
+1362 RKEIFTPWHNSQED
-1376 PVSTDLIYHQVIRGI
+1376 PISTDLIYHQVIRGI

-1416 GDSIHNDLVQKV
+1416 GDSIHNELVEKV
-1428 LHDCIPAKQLKS
+1428 LHDCIPVKQLKS

-1451 YAHAKAPYTQDRLSR
+1451 YAHAKAPYTQDRLSC
-1466 QAVKEQLVDFARFQW
+1466 QTVKEQLVDFARFQW

-1503 FIVAVN
+1503 FIVAIN

-1530 VTGIHTNRWC
+1530 ITGIHTN
-1540 RCLGC
+1540 
-1545 GCRWV
+1545 
-1550 RSFSDALVTN
+1550 
-1560 CSITPR
+1560 R

-1606 KRRSRFAVAMHDK
+1606 KERSRFAVAMHEK
-1619 KSQDDPAILSFKKGD
+1619 KSQDPAILSFKKGD
-1634 LLILTEDK
+1634 LLIFTEDK

-1647 SGWIYAQNERTG
+1647 SGWICAQNERTS
-1659 KTGNVFLEDIY
+1659 KTGNVFLEEIY

-1679 SQVLSLLMMSPEQR
+1679 SQVLSLLMMSPDQR

-1700 CIEKPDEEDLKVKP
+1700 YMDEPDEEDLKVKP

-1721 YEHFRSPEKESISK
+1721 YEHFRTPEKESISK
-1735 AVLQKSRGR
+1735 TVLQKSRGR

-1756 QPLLKRACTDPELRD
+1756 QPLLKRACTDPDLRD
-1771 LASPSPIMKFMGDYP
+1771 LACQAFIDILSLYYP
-1786 SKQSHSSV
+1786 SKQTHSSV

-1812 EVYCQIM
+1812 EIYCQIM

-1828 YSAGVTKGWQLLWLC
+1828 YSVTKGWQLLWLC

-1866 EPLALECSRRIQ
+1866 ERLALECSRRIQ

-1888 APHSVEVEAILQNT
+1888 APHPVEVEAILQNN

-1916 QTFSVG
+1916 QTFDVG
-1922 TNTKNRTLCQNIAS
+1922 TNTKIRTLCQKIAS

-1980 PGKDGAMSVA
+1980 PGKDGATSVA
-1990 YEVYFMRKLWLNV
+1990 YDVYFMRKLWLNV

-2010 ADTIFHYH
+2010 ADSIFHYH

-2043 YKVHFNNDRAQL
+2043 YKVRFNNDRTHL

-2069 LLRAIPPDE
+2069 LLRAISLDE

-2087 SKHEGKSVD
+2087 SKHEGKTVD

-2122 SEPNFPDIVLIAI
+2122 SEPNFPEIVLIAI

-2184 ETSLGYKMDD
+2184 ETSL
-2194 LLTSYVRLLMNA
+2194 VRRVLSTYTQGIPNFSFTCRIST
-2206 VNKQKN
+2206 KQWCQNRC

>member
-1 SFSSPQGDHV
+1 MLNNWASILTPILQGDHV

-16 TNSEFNVPIGAVV
+16 PNSESNVPIGAVV
-29 KDSESGRIL
+29 KESDSGRIL
-38 LEDDEGKEHWI
+38 LQDDEGKEHWI
-49 TARNMHTVHMMHP
+49 TARNMHMVRLMHP
-62 SSVHG
+62 SSVQG
-67 VEDMIL
+67 VEDMIC
-73 LGDLN
+73 LGDLH

-83 HNLLIRHQEHKIYT
+83 HNLFIRHQEHKIYT

-125 RRIGELPPH
+125 KRIGELPPH

-146 KRNNRDQCC
+146 KRNRRDQCC

-189 ILEANPILEAFGNA
+189 ILEANPILEDTVSIPCPSAFGNA

-218 DIHFNQNG
+218 DIHFNKNG

-286 CMSCDGRND
+286 CTSCDSRND

-333 FEAAVYDNLDCSDV
+333 FQAAVYDNLDCSDV
-347 MDSPHFSIATK
+347 MDSSHFSIATK

-388 IVQAADGRDAF
+388 VAQAADGRDAF

-415 NSAIFNPTSQK
+415 NSAIFNPASEKHKDRRQ
-426 PKGGRHSIGLLDIF
+426 SIGLLDIF

-469 VFKLE
+469 VFKME

-495 ALEVIALKPM
+495 ALEIIALKPM
-505 NIISLIDEESKFPK
+505 NIISLIDEESRFPK
-519 GTDATMLV
+519 GTDATMLI

-540 PPRSVHDTKFGIN
+540 PPKSVHDTKFGIN

-591 EIFQQSACAYSS
+591 EIFQVETTPPTLGRGTIRHLGADQVYKCGFLLSRTPGHG
-603 QGVDTTKRLS
+603 QGLDTTKRLS

-680 YKFEEFFDRYR
+680 YTFEEFFERYR

-699 EKLKNDA
+699 QQMKNDA
-706 RQSCICISEA
+706 RQSCISISEA
-716 VLGKDESWQA
+716 VLGKDESWQV
-726 GKTKIFLKDYHDTV
+726 GKTKIFLKDHHDTV
-740 LELQRQH
+740 LELERQNI
-747 VLTDKVLLIQ
+747 LTDKVLLIQ

-762 LKDRSQFLKQRKS
+762 LKDRKQFLKQRRS

-785 YCCRK
+785 YCCRR

-800 RLQALHRSRQLS
+800 RLQALYRSRQLA
-812 KQYEA
+812 QHYGA
-817 TRAHVIRLQA
+817 TRALIIRLQA
-827 MCRGYLLRHKIAEQ
+827 MCRGYLVRRKVAEQ
-841 KKAACVIQAYARGM
+841 KKAVCVIQAYARGM
-855 FARRTYQRMRREV
+855 FARQTYQRMKGENKLEARY
-868 CSEKPPQAIFD
+868 I
-879 FTIQHCTTRAG
+879 
-890 PHCHNT
+890 
-896 FVVVLHPS
+896 
-904 THSFQQSDVL
+904 
-914 VMSNQLL
+914 
-921 CLKEHLAALER
+921 HL
-932 EEEEER
+932 EEEER
-938 QKRNAL
+938 LIQVLGPVKVRGEAVRLQK
-944 ANKPTNHDVLSDQEM
+944 
-959 VDKIF
+959 
-964 GFLPSMIGGQEG
+964 
-976 QAPLG
+976 
-981 FEDLETKPNKLEE
+981 DLETKPNKLEE

-1007 EEADGLEE
+1007 EEAGGLEE

-1035 RKQLRQ
+1035 RRQLRH
-1041 PLLYHDDKDNVLAS
+1041 PLLYHDDRDNVLAS

-1069 PEPAMFAKNSTTKS
+1069 PEPAMFAKNATSKS
-1083 SSVMTQIYDTI
+1083 SSVMTQIYDTL
-1094 GRKNQVQFRNDSP
+1094 GRKNQVQLRNDSP
-1107 NMVRQEGFRET
+1107 NMREGR
-1118 RKDNKISKGISSL
+1118 RDNKISKGISSL

-1136 SKLTGKVAD
+1136 SKLTGKVTD
-1145 QLRSGEEAF
+1145 QLQSGEEAF
-1154 QDDKL
+1154 QEDSS
-1159 ITERP
+1159 ISERP

-1185 DEIYCQICKQLTENS
+1185 SNLSHGLQLLVLPEN
-1200 NRSSYARGWILL
+1200 L
-1212 SLCLGCFPPSD
+1212 
-1223 TFVKYLLNFI
+1223 YLLNFI
-1233 HHGPTGYAPYCAE
+1233 HHGPAGYAPYCAE
-1246 RLRRTYVNGAR
+1246 RLRRTYINGAR

-1267 LKAAVHDL
+1267 ATKQKKPIMFNVTLMNGQSITVPADSASIAKEICQFIADKTKLKDAF
-1275 QGDTSIHS
+1275 GFS
-1283 GATDQNHLL
+1283 
-1292 GAALYIFCGKNQAG
+1292 LYIAVFDKVWSLGG
-1306 LMLFKWREEM
+1306 GRD
-1316 CMIGL
+1316 
-1321 YPPSPSFKCH
+1321 
-1331 PNHVLDAISQCE
+1331 HVLDAISQCE
-1343 QLVKERG
+1343 QLVREQG

-1355 APWRLYF
+1355 TPWRLYF
-1362 RKEIFTPWHSSQED
+1362 RKEIFTPWHNSQED

-1416 GDSIHNDLVQKV
+1416 GDSIHNELVQKM
-1428 LHDCIPAKQLKS
+1428 LHDCIPVKQLKS
-1440 KPLEKWVSLIT
+1440 KPLEKWVNLIT
-1451 YAHAKAPYTQDRLSR
+1451 YAHAKAPYTQDRLSS
-1466 QAVKEQLVDFARFQW
+1466 QTVKEQLVDFARFQW

-1503 FIVAVN
+1503 FIIAIN

-1530 VTGIHTNRWC
+1530 ITGIHTN
-1540 RCLGC
+1540 
-1545 GCRWV
+1545 
-1550 RSFSDALVTN
+1550 
-1560 CSITPR
+1560 R

-1599 VMFLEGL
+1599 VTFLEGL
-1606 KRRSRFAVAMHDK
+1606 KKRSQFAVAMQDK
-1619 KSQDDPAILSFKKGD
+1619 KSQEDPGILSFKKGD
-1634 LLILTEDK
+1634 LLIFTEDK
-1642 RLDAN
+1642 RLDED
-1647 SGWIYAQNERTG
+1647 SGWIQAQNERTG

-1679 SQVLSLLMMSPEQR
+1679 SQVLSLLMMSPDQR

-1700 CIEKPDEEDLKVKP
+1700 FMKEPDEEDVKVKP

-1721 YEHFRSPEKESISK
+1721 YEHFR
-1735 AVLQKSRGR
+1735 
-1744 SQLWAHSKEPLK
+1744 
-1756 QPLLKRACTDPELRD
+1756 
-1771 LASPSPIMKFMGDYP
+1771 Y
-1786 SKQSHSSV
+1786 SV
-1794 EVTDQIFVAAIQ
+1794 T
-1806 EEVLRD
+1806 R
-1812 EVYCQIM
+1812 
-1819 KQLTENRNR
+1819 
-1828 YSAGVTKGWQLLWLC
+1828 GWQLLWLC

-1857 QKFMETRQK
+1857 QKFIETRQK
-1866 EPLALECSRRIQ
+1866 ETLALGCRRRIQ
-1878 TVMRSGSRKW
+1878 TVMRSGCRKW
-1888 APHSVEVEAILQNT
+1888 APHPVEVEAILQNN

-1916 QTFSVG
+1916 QTFDVG
-1922 TNTKNRTLCQNIAS
+1922 TNTKIRALCQNIAS

-1980 PGKDGAMSVA
+1980 PGKDGAAMSVS
-1990 YEVYFMRKLWLNV
+1990 YEVYFMRKLWLTV

-2043 YKVHFNNDRAQL
+2043 YKVRCNNDRTQL

-2069 LLRAIPPDE
+2069 LLRAVSPDE
-2078 WKKSIIAAY
+2078 WKKILIYFQCPEEELEIGKSVMELGIWGYWTEIEHLAY
-2087 SKHEGKSVD
+2087 SKHEGKTVD

-2117 EVKQT
+2117 EVKQA
-2122 SEPNFPDIVLIAI
+2122 SEPNFPEIVLIAI

-2175 LVRGSRILC
+2175 LVRGNRLLC

-2206 VNKQKN
+2206 VNKQKNLPD

>member
-1 SFSSPQGDHV
+1 MSGDHV

-16 TNSEFNVPIGAVV
+16 SNSEFNVPIGAVV
-29 KDSESGRIL
+29 KDSDSGRIL

-49 TARNMHTVHMMHP
+49 TAQNMHMVHLMHP
-62 SSVHG
+62 SSVQG
-67 VEDMIL
+67 VEDMIS
-73 LGDLN
+73 LGDLH

-83 HNLLIRHQEHKIYT
+83 HNLLIRHQEQKIYT

-125 RRIGELPPH
+125 KRIGELPPH

-146 KRNNRDQCC
+146 KRNKRDQCC

-307 ILMFSDSEHWDIS
+307 ILMFSDSENWDIS

-363 SSELQNSLTNLSIIV
+363 SSELRNSLTNLSIIV

-404 GRIFLWIVNKI
+404 GRIFLWIVKKI

-426 PKGGRHSIGLLDIF
+426 PKNRYQSIGLLDIF

-519 GTDATMLV
+519 GTEATMLV

-540 PPRSVHDTKFGIN
+540 PPKSDHDTKFGIN

-591 EIFQQSACAYSS
+591 EIFHVETTPPSLGRGTIRHLGSDHVYKGA
-603 QGVDTTKRLS
+603 DTTKRLS

-680 YKFEEFFDRYR
+680 YRFEEFFERYR
-691 VLLPWSLR
+691 VLLPWSVREQVCKQKLEKYATLFFTIIIRSSRNNLLFVTSPVCLLR
-699 EKLKNDA
+699 K
-706 RQSCICISEA
+706 
-716 VLGKDESWQA
+716 
-726 GKTKIFLKDYHDTV
+726 H
-740 LELQRQH
+740 
-747 VLTDKVLLIQ
+747 
-757 KVMRG
+757 
-762 LKDRSQFLKQRKS
+762 FLKQRKS

-785 YCCRK
+785 YCGRK
-790 DFRMAMLGFG
+790 DFRMVMLGFG
-800 RLQALHRSRQLS
+800 RLQALCRSRQLA

-817 TRAHVIRLQA
+817 TRAYIIRLQA
-827 MCRGYLLRHKIAEQ
+827 MCRGYLMRQKIAEQ
-841 KKAACVIQAYARGM
+841 KKAVCVIQAYARGM
-855 FARRTYQRMRREV
+855 FARQTYQRMKREV
-868 CSEKPPQAIFD
+868 CSQIPCE
-879 FTIQHCTTRAG
+879 H
-890 PHCHNT
+890 
-896 FVVVLHPS
+896 VVS
-904 THSFQQSDVL
+904 
-914 VMSNQLL
+914 M
-921 CLKEHLAALER
+921 
-932 EEEEER
+932 
-938 QKRNAL
+938 KR
-944 ANKPTNHDVLSDQEM
+944 KDKIDQEM

-981 FEDLETKPNKLEE
+981 FEDLETKSNKLNE

-1035 RKQLRQ
+1035 RRQLRH
-1041 PLLYHDDKDNVLAS
+1041 PLLYHEDKDNAS

-1069 PEPAMFAKNSTTKS
+1069 PEPAMFAKNATTKNS
-1083 SSVMTQIYDTI
+1083 SMMTQIYDTL
-1094 GRKNQVQFRNDSP
+1094 GRKNQV
-1107 NMVRQEGFRET
+1107 T
-1118 RKDNKISKGISSL
+1118 
-1131 KLKRS
+1131 
-1136 SKLTGKVAD
+1136 D

-1154 QDDKL
+1154 QEDSS
-1159 ITERP
+1159 ISERP

-1176 NAILRPAIR
+1176 NAILRPDIR

-1267 LKAAVHDL
+1267 ATKQKKPIMFNVTLMNGQSITVPADSASTAKEICQFIADKTKLKDVF
-1275 QGDTSIHS
+1275 GFS
-1283 GATDQNHLL
+1283 
-1292 GAALYIFCGKNQAG
+1292 LYIAVFDKVWSLGG
-1306 LMLFKWREEM
+1306 GRD
-1316 CMIGL
+1316 
-1321 YPPSPSFKCH
+1321 
-1331 PNHVLDAISQCE
+1331 HVLDAISQCE
-1343 QLVKERG
+1343 QLVKEQG
-1350 THERH
+1350 THERN

-1362 RKEIFTPWHSSQED
+1362 RKEIFTPWHNSQED
-1376 PVSTDLIYHQVIRGI
+1376 PISTDLIYHQVIRGI

-1416 GDSIHNDLVQKV
+1416 GDSIHNELVQKV
-1428 LHDCIPAKQLKS
+1428 LHDCIPVKQLKS

-1451 YAHAKAPYTQDRLSR
+1451 YAHAKAPYTQDRLSC
-1466 QAVKEQLVDFARFQW
+1466 QTVKEQLVDFARFQW

-1503 FIVAVN
+1503 FIVAIN

-1530 VTGIHTNRWC
+1530 ITGIHTNRA
-1540 RCLGC
+1540 G
-1545 GCRWV
+1545 
-1550 RSFSDALVTN
+1550 
-1560 CSITPR
+1560 
-1566 AVKSFGQSCTLIT
+1566 KSFGQSCTLIT

-1606 KRRSRFAVAMHDK
+1606 KERSRFAVAMHEK
-1619 KSQDDPAILSFKKGD
+1619 KSQDPAILSFKKGD
-1634 LLILTEDK
+1634 LLIFTEDK

-1647 SGWIYAQNERTG
+1647 SGWICAQNERTS
-1659 KTGNVFLEDIY
+1659 KTGNVFLEEIY

-1679 SQVLSLLMMSPEQR
+1679 SQVLSLLTMSPDQR

-1700 CIEKPDEEDLKVKP
+1700 YMDEPDEEDLKLKP

-1721 YEHFRSPEKESISK
+1721 YEHFRTPEKESISK
-1735 AVLQKSRGR
+1735 TVLQKSRGR

-1756 QPLLKRACTDPELRD
+1756 QPLLKRACTDPDLRD
-1771 LASPSPIMKFMGDYP
+1771 LACQAFTDILSLYYP
-1786 SKQSHSSV
+1786 SKQTHSSV

-1812 EVYCQIM
+1812 EIYCQIM

-1828 YSAGVTKGWQLLWLC
+1828 YSVTKGWQLLWLC

-1866 EPLALECSRRIQ
+1866 EKLALECSRRIQ

-1888 APHSVEVEAILQNT
+1888 APHPVEVEAILQNN

-1916 QTFSVG
+1916 QTFDVG
-1922 TNTKNRTLCQNIAS
+1922 TNTKIRTLCQKIAS

-1980 PGKDGAMSVA
+1980 PGKDGATSVA
-1990 YEVYFMRKLWLNV
+1990 YDVYFMRKLWLNV

-2010 ADTIFHYH
+2010 ADSIFHYH

-2043 YKVHFNNDRAQL
+2043 YKVRFNNDRTQL

-2069 LLRAIPPDE
+2069 LLRAISLDE

-2087 SKHEGKSVD
+2087 SKHEGKTVD

-2122 SEPNFPDIVLIAI
+2122 SEPNFPEIVLIAI

-2206 VNKQKN
+2206 VNKQKKLPA

>member
-1 SFSSPQGDHV
+1 SYFSPQGDHV

-16 TNSEFNVPIGAVV
+16 PNSEFNVPIGAVV
-29 KDSESGRIL
+29 KESDSGRIL

-49 TARNMHTVHMMHP
+49 TARNMHMVRLMHP
-62 SSVHG
+62 SSVQG
-67 VEDMIL
+67 VEDMIR
-73 LGDLN
+73 LGDLH

-125 RRIGELPPH
+125 KRIGELPPH

-146 KRNNRDQCC
+146 KRNKRDQCC

-218 DIHFNQNG
+218 DIHFNKNG

-286 CMSCDGRND
+286 CMSCDSRND

-333 FEAAVYDNLDCSDV
+333 FQAAVYDNLDCSDV
-347 MDSPHFSIATK
+347 IDSPHFSIATK

-363 SSELQNSLTNLSIIV
+363 YSELQNSLTNLSIIV

-388 IVQAADGRDAF
+388 VVQAANGRDAF

-426 PKGGRHSIGLLDIF
+426 PKDRHQSIGLLDIF

-474 QEEYLAEHIAWNNI
+474 QEEYLAEHITWTNI
-488 DFTDNRQ
+488 DFTDNHQ
-495 ALEVIALKPM
+495 ALEVIAVKPM
-505 NIISLIDEESKFPK
+505 NIISLIDEESRFPK

-527 KINSLHGKSKVYI
+527 KINSLHGKSKIYI
-540 PPRSVHDTKFGIN
+540 PPKSVHDTKFGIN

-591 EIFQQSACAYSS
+591 EIFQSTCAFSS
-603 QGVDTTKRLS
+603 QGMDTTKRLS

-661 RYSGMMETI
+661 RYSGMLETI

-680 YKFEEFFDRYR
+680 YSFEEFFERYR
-691 VLLPWSLR
+691 FLLPWSLR
-699 EKLKNDA
+699 QKLKNDIQ
-706 RQSCICISEA
+706 QSCISISEA
-716 VLGKDESWQA
+716 VLGKDESWQV
-726 GKTKIFLKDYHDTV
+726 GRTKIFLKDYHDTI
-740 LELQRQH
+740 LELQRQN

-790 DFRMAMLGFG
+790 EFRMVLLGFG
-800 RLQALHRSRQLS
+800 RLQALYRSRQLAQ
-812 KQYEA
+812 QYEA
-817 TRAHVIRLQA
+817 TRARIVRFQA
-827 MCRGYLLRHKIAEQ
+827 VCRGYLLRQKVAEQ

-855 FARRTYQRMRREV
+855 FARQTYRRIRGES
-868 CSEKPPQAIFD
+868 CCPQNKMEARNIHLKEEKHLVPVL
-879 FTIQHCTTRAG
+879 G
-890 PHCHNT
+890 PLEGGEEAERLEKSCL
-896 FVVVLHPS
+896 F
-904 THSFQQSDVL
+904 
-914 VMSNQLL
+914 L
-921 CLKEHLAALER
+921 CLKEYLPTQETEEAEARQRRNVLAD
-932 EEEEER
+932 
-938 QKRNAL
+938 
-944 ANKPTNHDVLSDQEM
+944 KPTNYDVISDQEM

-964 GFLPSMIGGQEG
+964 GFLPSVIGGQEG

-1007 EEADGLEE
+1007 EEAHGLEE

-1035 RKQLRQ
+1035 RRQLRH

-1055 LVVWVIILRFMGDL
+1055 LAVWVIILRFMGDL
-1069 PEPAMFAKNSTTKS
+1069 PEPPMFAKTATTKS
-1083 SSVMTQIYDTI
+1083 SSVMTQIYDTL
-1094 GRKNQVQFRNDSP
+1094 GKKNQVQLRNDSP
-1107 NMVRQEGFRET
+1107 NMVRQAGYREGR
-1118 RKDNKISKGISSL
+1118 RDYKISKGISSL

-1136 SKLTGKVAD
+1136 SKLTAKVTD

-1154 QDDKL
+1154 QEDVS
-1159 ITERP
+1159 ISQRP

-1246 RLRRTYVNGAR
+1246 RLRRTYTNGAR

-1267 LKAAVHDL
+1267 
-1275 QGDTSIHS
+1275 GGTSIHS
-1283 GATDQNHLL
+1283 GTIGQKQPPEESSYYHFWKELSKAYAFKMKGRREYDGAILSGAHTNATRPGASTSARKSSPPGTTPTRIPSAPISFTTNYDCEKFIPSYGGSLL
-1292 GAALYIFCGKNQAG
+1292 RVIKT
-1306 LMLFKWREEM
+1306 KIE
-1316 CMIGL
+1316 
-1321 YPPSPSFKCH
+1321 K
-1331 PNHVLDAISQCE
+1331 
-1343 QLVKERG
+1343 
-1350 THERH
+1350 
-1355 APWRLYF
+1355 
-1362 RKEIFTPWHSSQED
+1362 TPFLNGS
-1376 PVSTDLIYHQVIRGI
+1376 
-1391 RFGEYRCEKEEDL
+1391 KEEDL

-1416 GDSIHNDLVQKV
+1416 GDTIHNELVQKV
-1428 LHDCIPAKQLKS
+1428 LHDCIPVKQLKS

-1451 YAHAKAPYTQDRLSR
+1451 YAHAKAPYTQDHLSS
-1466 QAVKEQLVDFARFQW
+1466 QTVKEQLVDFARFQW

-1503 FIVAVN
+1503 FIVAIN

-1530 VTGIHTNRWC
+1530 ITGIHTNSWC
-1540 RCLGC
+1540 KVILFSQNGF
-1545 GCRWV
+1545 V
-1550 RSFSDALVTN
+1550 SFSDALVIN
-1560 CSITPR
+1560 CSIIHR

-1606 KRRSRFAVAMHDK
+1606 KKRSRFAVAMHEK
-1619 KSQDDPAILSFKKGD
+1619 KSQEDPSILSFKKGD
-1634 LLILTEDK
+1634 LLIFTEDK
-1642 RLDAN
+1642 RLDAD
-1647 SGWIYAQNERTG
+1647 SGWICAQNERTG

-1679 SQVLSLLMMSPEQR
+1679 SQVVSLLMMSPDQR

-1700 CIEKPDEEDLKVKP
+1700 FMEEPDEEDIKVKP

-1721 YEHFRSPEKESISK
+1721 YEHFRAPEKESISK
-1735 AVLQKSRGR
+1735 AVLQKSRGH

-1756 QPLLKRACTDPELRD
+1756 QPLLKRACTDPDLRD
-1771 LASPSPIMKFMGDYP
+1771 LASHSPIMKFMGDYP
-1786 SKQSHSSV
+1786 SKQAHSSI
-1794 EVTDQIFVAAIQ
+1794 EVTDQIFVPAIQ

-1812 EVYCQIM
+1812 EIYCQIM

-1828 YSAGVTKGWQLLWLC
+1828 YSETKGWQLLWLC

-1857 QKFMETRQK
+1857 QKFIETRQK
-1866 EPLALECSRRIQ
+1866 ETLAPGCRRRIQ
-1878 TVMRSGSRKW
+1878 TVMRSGCRKW
-1888 APHSVEVEAILQNT
+1888 APHPVEVEAILQNN

-1910 FPNETE
+1910 FPNDTE
-1916 QTFSVG
+1916 QTFDVG
-1922 TNTKNRTLCQNIAS
+1922 TNTKIQSLCQNIAS
-1936 KLQLSSWEG
+1936 KLQLQSWEG

-1968 LRQVTDWNRRNK
+1968 LRQVTDWSRRNK
-1980 PGKDGAMSVA
+1980 PGKDGAALSVA

-2003 TPGKDLK
+2003 TPGRDLK

-2043 YKVHFNNDRAQL
+2043 YKARFNNDRTQL
-2055 ATIPKILKELVPDN
+2055 AAIPKILKELVPDN
-2069 LLRAIPPDE
+2069 LLRAVSPDE
-2078 WKKSIIAAY
+2078 WKKSIMAAY
-2087 SKHEGKSVD
+2087 SKHEGKTVD

-2117 EVKQT
+2117 EVKQA
-2122 SEPNFPDIVLIAI
+2122 SEPNFPEIVLIAI

-2150 LTVYPFNKISNW
+2150 LVVYPFNKISNW

-2175 LVRGSRILC
+2175 LVRGNRLLC

>member
-1 SFSSPQGDHV
+1 MLALQGDHV
-11 WLDTQ
+11 WLETH

-29 KDSESGRIL
+29 KDSDSGRIL

-49 TARNMHTVHMMHP
+49 MAQNMHMVRPMHP
-62 SSVHG
+62 SSVQG
-67 VEDMIL
+67 VEDMIR
-73 LGDLN
+73 LGDLH

-83 HNLLIRHQEHKIYT
+83 HNLLIRHQQHKIYT

-115 TVDQIRLYCN
+115 TVDYIRLYCN
-125 RRIGELPPH
+125 KRIGELPPH

-146 KRNNRDQCC
+146 KRNKRDQCC

-203 KTIRNDNSS
+203 KTVRNDNSS

-218 DIHFNQNG
+218 DIYFNRSG

-231 RIEQFLLEK
+231 QIEQFLLEK

-264 TEQKKMLNLGTASEY
+264 LEQKKMLNLGTASEY
-279 TYLTMGN
+279 TYLTTGN
-286 CMSCDGRND
+286 CTSCDGRND
-295 AKDYAHIRSAMK
+295 AKEYAHIRSAMK

-347 MDSPHFSIATK
+347 MDSPHFSTATK

-363 SSELQNSLTNLSIIV
+363 SNELQNSLTNLSIIV
-378 RGESVSRPLN
+378 RGESVSRPLS
-388 IVQAADGRDAF
+388 VAQAADGRDAF

-415 NSAIFNPTSQK
+415 NSAISNPTSEK
-426 PKGGRHSIGLLDIF
+426 PKNTHQSIGLLDIF

-488 DFTDNRQ
+488 EFPDNHQ

-519 GTDATMLV
+519 GTDATMLI

-540 PPRSVHDTKFGIN
+540 PPKSDHDTKFGIN
-553 HFAGVVFY
+553 HFAGAVFY
-561 ESKDFLEK
+561 ESKGFLGK
-569 NRDTLSANVMQ
+569 NRDTLSANIMQ
-580 VVHSSKNKFLR
+580 MVHSSKNKFLR
-591 EIFQQSACAYSS
+591 QIFQ
-603 QGVDTTKRLS
+603 GLDTSKRLS

-628 ILEQCQPYFIR
+628 ILGQCQPYFIR

-680 YKFEEFFDRYR
+680 YTFEEFFDRYR
-691 VLLPWSLR
+691 VLLPWSVQKL
-699 EKLKNDA
+699 LKNDA
-706 RQSCICISEA
+706 RQSCISISEA
-716 VLGKDESWQA
+716 VLGKDDSWQA
-726 GKTKIFLKDYHDTV
+726 GETKIFLKDHHDTV
-740 LELQRQH
+740 LELQRQKI
-747 VLTDKVLLIQ
+747 LTDKVLLIQ

-762 LKDRSQFLKQRKS
+762 FKDRSRKS
-775 AVAIQSAWRG
+775 AVAIQAAWRG

-790 DFRMAMLGFG
+790 NFRMIMLGFG
-800 RLQALHRSRQLS
+800 RLQALYRSRQLA
-812 KQYEA
+812 KQYETA
-817 TRAHVIRLQA
+817 RARVIRFQA
-827 MCRGYLLRHKIAEQ
+827 ACRGYLIRQKIVTW
-841 KKAACVIQAYARGM
+841 KKVVCLIQAQCKGHV
-855 FARRTYQRMRREV
+855 FLKE
-868 CSEKPPQAIFD
+868 AI
-879 FTIQHCTTRAG
+879 RLEE
-890 PHCHNT
+890 N
-896 FVVVLHPS
+896 
-904 THSFQQSDVL
+904 DVL
-914 VMSNQLL
+914 VMLNQIL
-921 CLKEHLAALER
+921 CLKEHPSTLER
-932 EEEEER
+932 DEEEEGQR
-938 QKRNAL
+938 RKDAF
-944 ANKPTNHDVLSDQEM
+944 ANRPTNDDVISDQEM

-964 GFLPSMIGGQEG
+964 GFLPSVIGGQEG

-981 FEDLETKPNKLEE
+981 FEDLETKPHRLEE
-994 VDLDMVPMSVELE
+994 VDLDTIPMSVELE
-1007 EEADGLEE
+1007 EETDGLEE

-1035 RKQLRQ
+1035 RRPLRH

-1069 PEPAMFAKNSTTKS
+1069 PEPAMFARNVTKN
-1083 SSVMTQIYDTI
+1083 SSVMTQIYDTL
-1094 GRKNQVQFRNDSP
+1094 GRKNQVQFKNDSP
-1107 NMVRQEGFRET
+1107 GM
-1118 RKDNKISKGISSL
+1118 DNKISKGISSL

-1136 SKLTGKVAD
+1136 SKLTGKVTD
-1145 QLRSGEEAF
+1145 QLRSGEEGF
-1154 QDDKL
+1154 QEDTS
-1159 ITERP
+1159 ISERP

-1200 NRSSYARGWILL
+1200 NRNSYARGWILL

-1223 TFVKYLLNFI
+1223 TFLKYLLNFI
-1233 HHGPTGYAPYCAE
+1233 HKGPTGYAPYCAE
-1246 RLRRTYVNGAR
+1246 RLRRTCVNGAR

-1267 LKAAVHDL
+1267 ATKQKKPIMFNVTLMNGQSITVPADSASIAKEICQFIADKTKLKDVF
-1275 QGDTSIHS
+1275 GFS
-1283 GATDQNHLL
+1283 
-1292 GAALYIFCGKNQAG
+1292 LYIAVFDKVWSLGG
-1306 LMLFKWREEM
+1306 GRD
-1316 CMIGL
+1316 
-1321 YPPSPSFKCH
+1321 
-1331 PNHVLDAISQCE
+1331 HVLDAISQCE
-1343 QLVKERG
+1343 QLAKEQG
-1350 THERH
+1350 THERN

-1362 RKEIFTPWHSSQED
+1362 RKEIFTPWHNSQED
-1376 PVSTDLIYHQVIRGI
+1376 PISTDLIYHQVIRGI

-1416 GDSIHNDLVQKV
+1416 GDSIHNELVQKV
-1428 LHDCIPAKQLKS
+1428 LHDCIPVKQLKS

-1451 YAHAKAPYTQDRLSR
+1451 YAHAKAPYTQDHLSR
-1466 QAVKEQLVDFARFQW
+1466 QTVKEQLVDFARFQW

-1503 FIVAVN
+1503 FILAVN
-1509 WKGICFLDESEKRLL
+1509 WKGICFLDESEKQILD
-1524 ELTFPE
+1524 LTFPE
-1530 VTGIHTNRWC
+1530 
-1540 RCLGC
+1540 
-1545 GCRWV
+1545 
-1550 RSFSDALVTN
+1550 
-1560 CSITPR
+1560 IT
-1566 AVKSFGQSCTLIT
+1566 VKSFGQSCTLIT

-1588 SVNSVV
+1588 SVNSIV

-1606 KRRSRFAVAMHDK
+1606 KKRSRFAVAMNEK
-1619 KSQDDPAILSFKKGD
+1619 KSQDPAILSFKKGD

-1642 RLDAN
+1642 RLDES

-1659 KTGNVFLEDIY
+1659 KTGNVFLEEIY
-1670 IIPSLTKPS
+1670 IVPSLTKPS
-1679 SQVLSLLMMSPEQR
+1679 SQVLLMMSPDQR

-1700 CIEKPDEEDLKVKP
+1700 YMDEPDEEDLEVKP

-1721 YEHFRSPEKESISK
+1721 YEHFRTPEKESISK

-1744 SQLWAHSKEPLK
+1744 NQLWAHSKEPLK
-1756 QPLLKRACTDPELRD
+1756 QPLLKKDPGQTSHLSFKND
-1771 LASPSPIMKFMGDYP
+1771 LLLSLTAHLPIMKFMGDYP
-1786 SKQSHSSV
+1786 SKQAHSSV

-1812 EVYCQIM
+1812 EIYCQIM

-1828 YSAGVTKGWQLLWLC
+1828 YSVTKGWQLLWLC

-1857 QKFMETRQK
+1857 QKFVETRKK
-1866 EPLALECSRRIQ
+1866 EPLAMECSRRIQ

-1888 APHSVEVEAILQNT
+1888 APHPVEVEAILQNN

-1916 QTFSVG
+1916 ETFDVG
-1922 TNTKNRTLCQNIAS
+1922 TNTKIRTLCQNIAS

-1980 PGKDGAMSVA
+1980 PVKDGAAMSVA

-2010 ADTIFHYH
+2010 ADSIFHYH

-2043 YKVHFNNDRAQL
+2043 YKVRFNNDRTQL
-2055 ATIPKILKELVPDN
+2055 AIIPKILKELVPDN
-2069 LLRAIPPDE
+2069 LLRAISADE

-2087 SKHEGKSVD
+2087 SKHEEKTVD
-2096 EAKIAFLKMIHRW
+2096 EAKIAFLKIIYRW

-2135 NKQGVSLIHQKTKDI
+2135 NKQGVSLMHQKTKEI

-2175 LVRGSRILC
+2175 LVRGNRILC

-2194 LLTSYVRLLMNA
+2194 LLTSYVRVLMNA
-2206 VNKQKN
+2206 VNKQKSLPA